1 MNYRDKIQKFSI
13 RKYTVGTFS
22 TVIAT
27 LVFLGFNT
35 SQAHAAETNQPA
47 SVVKQK
53 QQSNNEQNE
62 NRESQAQNSQ
72 NSQNGQSL
80 SATHENEQPNI
91 SQANLVDQKVAQSST
106 TNDEQPASQNVNTKK
121 DSATAATTQPDK
133 EESKHKQNESQSA
146 NKNGNDSR
154 AAHVENHEANVVT
167 ASDSSDNGNVQ
178 HDRNELQAFFDA
190 NYHDYRF
197 IDRENADS
205 GTFNYVKGIFD
216 KINTLLGSNDP
227 INNKDLQLAYKE
239 LEQAV
244 ALIRTMPQRQQTS
257 RRSNRIQTR
266 SVESRAAEPRSVS
279 SYQNADSSYYV
290 ENANDGSGY
299 PVGTYINA
307 SNKGAPYYLPTA
319 PWNTLKASAAKEIVL
334 MTAKQ
339 TGDGY
344 QWVIKFNKGHAPHEN
359 MIFWFALPSDQVPVG
374 RTDFVTV
381 NADGTNVQWSNGAG
395 QGANKPLPQMW
406 PYGVNDSRSRDFK
419 VRSRSGQVIYDWS
432 NVHVNTLRDLARAGD
447 YFSEAGAPAATKA
460 IGEQTFKYINGE
472 RPTESPGASTVYT
485 FIGAGDA
492 SYTIS
497 FKTQGPTTNKLYYAA
512 GGRALEYNQLFM
524 YSQLYVE
531 STQDHQQRLD
541 GLRQTVNRTYRIG
554 TTKNV
559 EVGQNNYKMKKVL
572 ESTNLNID
580 DFIDDPLSYVRTP
593 SNKVLGFYPTNANT
607 NAFRPGGAQQL
618 NEYQLSQLFTDQKL
632 QEAARTRNP
641 IRLMIGF
648 DYPDGHGNAETLVPV
663 NLTVLPEIQHNI
675 KFFKNDDTQNIAEK
689 PFSKQAGH
697 PVFYVYAG
705 NQGNASVNLGGS
717 VTSIQP
723 LRINLTSNENFTD
736 KDWQITGIPRT
747 LHIENSTNRTNN
759 ARERNIELVGNLLP
773 GDYFGTIR
781 FGRKE
786 QLFEIR
792 VKPHTPTITTTA
804 EQLRGTALQKVPVNI
819 SGIPLDPSALVYLV
833 APTNQTTNGGSEADQ
848 IPSGYTILATGT
860 PDGVHNTI
868 TIRPQ
873 DYVVFIPPVGKQ
885 IRAVVY
891 YNKVVA
897 SNMSNAVTIL
907 PDDIPPTINN
917 PVGINAKYYRGD
929 EVNFTM
935 GVSDRHTGI
944 KNTTITT
951 LPNGWTSNLTKADK
965 NNGSLSITG
974 RVSMNQTFNSD
985 ITFKVSATDNANNT
999 TNDSQSKHVSIHVG
1013 KISEDAHPIV
1023 LGNTEKVV
1031 VVNPTAVSND
1041 EKQSIITAFMNK
1053 NQNIRGYLASTNP
1066 VTVDNNG
1073 NVTLHYRDGS
1083 STTLDA
1089 TNVMTYEPIVKPEYQ
1104 TTNAPKTA
1112 TVTIAKGQSFN
1123 IGDIK
1128 QYFTLS
1134 NGQGIPS
1141 GTFTNITSDRTIPT
1155 AQEVSQMN
1163 AGTQLYHIVASNAYH
1178 KDTEDFYISLKI
1190 VDVKQPEGDQRVY
1203 RTSTYDLTTD
1213 EISKVKQAF
1222 INANRDVITLA
1233 EGDISV
1239 TNTPNGAN
1247 VSTITVNINKGRLTK
1262 SFASNLANMNFLR
1275 WVNFPQ
1281 DYTVTWTN
1289 AKIANRPTDGGLSWS
1304 DDHKSLIYRYDAT
1317 LGTQITTN
1325 DILTMLKATTTVPG
1339 LRNNITGNEKAQAE
1353 AGGRPNYRTTGYS
1366 QANASSD
1373 GQRQYTLNGQVI
1385 QILDIINPSNGYGG
1399 QPVTNSNTRANHS
1412 NATVVNVNEPAANG
1426 AGAFTIDHV
1435 VKSNSTHNASDAVY
1449 KAQLYLTPYGPKQY
1463 VEHLNQNTGNTTDA
1477 INIYF
1482 VPSDLVNPTI
1492 SVGNYTNHQVFSGET
1507 FTNTITANDN
1517 FGVQSVTVPTTSQ
1530 ITGTVDNNHQHVS
1543 ATAPNVTSA
1552 TTKTINLLATDT
1564 SGNTA
1569 TTSFNVT
1576 VKPLRDK
1583 YRVGTSSTAANPVR
1597 IANISNNATVSQA
1610 DQTAI
1615 INSLTFTSNAPNRNY
1630 ATASANE
1637 ITSKT
1642 VSNVSR
1648 TGNNANVTV
1657 TVTYQDGTTSTVTV
1671 PVKHVIPEI
1680 VAHSHYT
1687 VQGQDFPAGNGSS
1700 ASDYFKLS
1708 NGSAIPD
1715 ATITWVSGQAPN
1727 KDNTRI
1733 GQDINVTAHIL
1744 IDGETTPITKTA
1756 TYKVVSSVPKHVF
1769 ETNRGAVFPGV
1780 SDVYDAKQYVKPVND
1795 SWTQNAQRMNFQFTN
1810 SYGPSKDVVGIS
1822 TRDIRVTYDNHQ
1834 TQIIKILAKV
1844 KPDPPR
1850 IDGNSVTYKAGLTN
1864 QQIKINNVLSS
1875 SSIKLFKADNTPL
1888 TITNTT
1894 YGSGNTAVVTVSDA
1908 LPNGVIKARSSITMN
1923 NVTYTTQ
1930 DEHGRAIDV
1939 TRNESVDSNDSA
1951 TVTVTPQL
1959 QATTEGAVF
1968 IKGGD
1973 GFDFGH
1979 VERFI
1984 QNPPHGATVAWHDNP
1999 DTWKN
2004 TVGNTHKTAV
2014 VTLPS
2019 GQGTR
2024 NVEVPVKVYPVAN
2037 AKAPSRDV
2045 KGQNLTNGTDAMN
2058 YITFDPNTNTNG
2070 ITAAWANRQQ
2080 PNNQQAGVQH
2090 LNVDVTYPGI
2100 SAAKR
2105 VPVTVNVYQFEFP
2118 QTTYTTTVGGT
2129 LASGTQA
2136 SGYAHMQNANGL
2148 PTDGFTY
2155 KWNNAATGTND
2166 ANWAAMNKPNAAKVV
2181 NAKYDVIYNGR
2192 TFATSLP
2199 AKFVVKDVQPAKPTV
2214 TETAA
2219 GAITIAPGANQ
2230 TVNTHAGNVTTYADK
2245 LVIKRNGNVVTTFT
2259 RHNNTSPWVK
2269 EASAATVAGIAG
2281 TNNGITVAAG
2291 TFNPADTIQVVAT
2304 QGSGETV
2311 SDEQR
2316 SDDFTVVAPQ
2326 PNQATTK
2333 IWQNGHIDITPNNP
2347 SGHLINPT
2355 QAMDIAYTEKVGN
2368 GAEHSKTINVVR
2380 GQNNQWT
2387 IANKPDYVT
2396 LDAQTGK
2403 VTFNAN
2409 TIKPNS
2415 AITITPKAGT
2425 GHSASSNP
2433 STLTAPATH
2442 TVNTT
2447 EIVKDYGSNV
2457 TAAEINNA
2465 VQVANKRTATI
2476 KNGTAMPTNLAG
2488 GSTTTIPVTVTYND
2502 GSTEEVQESIF
2513 TKADKREL
2521 ITAKNHLDDPV
2532 STDGK
2537 KPGTITQYNNAIHN
2551 AQQQINTAKTEAQ
2564 QVINNERATP
2574 QQVSDAL
2581 TKVRAAQTK
2590 IDQAKALLQNKE
2602 DNSQLVTSKN
2612 NLQSSVN
2619 QVPSTAGMT
2628 QQSIDNYNAK
2638 KREAESEITAAQRV
2652 IDNGDATAQQIS
2664 DEKHRVDN
2672 ALTALNQAKQNLTAD
2687 THALEQ
2693 AVQQLNRT
2701 GTTTGKKPASIT
2713 AYNNSI
2719 RALQSDLTS
2728 AKNSANAIIQKP
2740 IRTVQEVQ
2748 SALTNVN
2755 RVNERLTQAINQL
2768 VPLADNSALRTAKTK
2783 LDEEINKSVTT
2794 DGMTQSS
2801 IQAYENA
2808 KRAGQT
2814 ESTNAQ
2820 NVINNGDATDQQIA
2834 AEKAKV
2840 EEKYNSLK
2848 QAIAGLTPDLA
2859 PLQAAKTQLQND
2871 IDQPTSTTGMTSAS
2885 VATFNEKLSAAR
2897 TKIQE
2902 IDRVL
2907 ASHPDVATIR
2917 QNVTAANAAKS
2928 ALDQARNG
2936 LTVDKAPLEN
2946 AKNQLQ
2952 HSIDTQTSTTGM
2964 TQDSVNAYNAKLTA
2978 ARNKIQK
2985 INQVLAGSPTVDQ
2998 INTNTSAANQA
3009 KSDLDHARQALTPD
3023 KAPLQTAKTQLE
3035 QSINQPTDTT
3045 GMTIASLNAYNQK
3058 LQAARQKLT
3067 EINQVLNGNPTVQN
3081 INDKVAEA
3089 NQAKDQLNTARQGLT
3104 LDRQPA
3110 LTTLHGASNL
3120 NQAQQNNFTQQ
3131 INAAQNHA
3139 ALETIKSNITALN
3152 NAMTKLKESVAD
3164 NNTIKSGQNYTDATP
3179 ANKQAY
3185 DNAVNAAK
3193 GVIGETNNPTMDVNT
3208 VNQKAASVKSTK
3220 DALDG
3225 QQNLQRAKTEATNA
3239 ITHAS
3244 DLNQAQKNALTQQVN
3259 SAQNVQAVND
3269 IKQTTQSLNTAMTG
3283 LKRGVANHNQV
3294 VQSDNYVNA
3303 DTNKKNDYNNAYN
3316 HANDIINGNAQHPV
3330 ITPSDVNNALSN
3342 VTSKEHALN
3351 GEAKLNTAKQEA
3363 NTALG
3368 QLNNLNNAQRQNL
3381 QSQINGA
3388 HQIETVNT
3396 IKQNAT
3402 NLNSA
3407 MGNLRQVVADK
3418 DQVKRTEDYA
3428 DADTAKQNAYNS
3440 AVSSAETIINQSTNP
3455 TMSVND
3461 VNSAT
3466 SAVTTNKNALNGDE
3480 KLAQSKTDAVRAI
3493 DALPHLNNAQK
3504 ADVKSKINAASN
3516 IAGVNTV
3523 KQQGTDLN
3531 TAMGN
3536 LQGAINDE
3544 QTTLN
3549 SQNYQD
3555 ATPSKKT
3562 AYTNAV
3568 QAAKDILNKSNGQNK
3583 TKDQVAEAMN
3593 QVNSAKNNLDG
3604 TRLLDQAKQTAKQQ
3618 LNNMTHLTTAQKTNL
3633 TNQINSGT
3641 TVAGVHTVQSNANT
3655 LDQAMNTLR
3664 QSIANKD
3671 ATKASEDYVDANNDK
3686 QTAYNNAVAA
3696 AETIIN
3702 ANSNPEMNPSTITQK
3717 ADQVNSSKT
3726 ALNGDENLAAAKQNA
3741 KTYLNTLTS
3750 ITDAQ
3755 KNNLISQITSATR
3768 VSGVDTVKQNAQHL
3782 DQAMASLQSGINNES
3797 QVKSSEK
3804 YRDAD
3809 TNKQQEYD
3817 NAITAAKAIL
3827 NKQHGPN
3834 TAQNAVEAALQR
3846 VNTAKDAL
3854 NGDAKLIAAQNAAKQ
3869 HLGTL
3874 THITTAQRN
3883 DLTNQISQATNLA
3896 GVESVKQSANSLD
3909 GAMGNLQTAIN
3920 DKSGTLASQNF
3931 LDADEQKRNAYNQAV
3946 SAAETIL
3953 NKQTGPNTAKTAVEQ
3968 ALNNV
3973 NNAKHALNGTQNL
3986 NNAKQAAITAINGA
4000 SDLNQH
4006 QKDALK
4012 AQANGAQR
4020 VSNAQDVQR
4029 NATELNTAMGTLKHA
4044 IADKTNTLASS
4055 KYVNAD
4061 STKQNAYTTKVT
4073 NAEHI
4078 ISGTPTVV
4086 TTPSEVTAAANQ
4098 VNSAKQELNG
4108 DERLRVAKQNA
4119 NTAIDALTQLNT
4131 PQKAKLKEQVGQANR
4146 LEDVQTVQTNGQSLN
4161 NAMKGL
4167 RDSIANETTV
4177 KASQN
4182 YTDASPNNQSTY
4194 NSAVSNAKGI
4204 INQTNNPTMDTSA
4217 ITQATT
4223 QVNNAKTAL
4232 NGDARL
4238 NEAKNTAK
4246 QQLATM
4252 SHLTDTQKANLTS
4265 QIESGT
4271 TVAGVQGIQANA
4283 GTLDQ
4288 AMNQLRQSIASKD
4301 ATKASEDYQDAN
4313 ADLQNAYN
4321 RAVSDAEG
4329 IISATN
4335 NPEMNPDTINQK
4347 ASQVNSAKSA
4357 LNGDEK
4363 LATAKQSAK
4372 SDIGRLS
4379 DLNNAQRT
4387 AANAEVDHAP
4397 NLAAVT
4403 AAKNKA
4409 TSLNTAMGNLKH
4421 ALAEKDNTKRS
4432 VNYTDADQPKQ
4443 QAYDTAVTQ
4452 AEGITNANGSN
4463 ANETQ
4468 VQAALNQLNQAKN
4481 DLNGDNKVA
4490 QAKEAAK
4497 RALAS
4502 YNNLNNAQST
4512 AAISQIDNATTVA
4525 GVTAAQNTAN
4535 ELNTAMGQLQNGIN
4549 DQNTVKQQVNFTDAD
4564 QGKKDAYTNAVT
4576 NAQGI
4581 LDKAHGQ
4588 NMTKAQVE
4596 AALNQVTTAKNALN
4610 GDANVRQAKSDAKA
4624 NLGTLTHLNNAQKQ
4638 DLTSQIE
4645 GATTVNGVNGVKTK
4659 AQDLDGAMQ
4668 RLESAIANKDQ
4679 TKASENYI
4687 DADPTK
4693 KTAFDNAITQA
4704 ESYLNKDHGANK
4716 DKQAVEQAIQS
4727 VTTAKNAL
4735 NGDANLQRAKTEATQ
4750 AIDNL
4755 THLNTAQKTAL
4766 KQQVNAA
4773 QRVSG
4778 VTDLKNSATS
4788 LNNAMDQL
4796 KQAIADHDTI
4806 VAGGNYTNASPDKQ
4820 GAYTDAY
4827 NAAKNI
4833 VNGSPNVITNA
4844 ADVTAATQRVNN
4856 AETGLNG
4863 DTNLATAKQQ
4873 AKEAL
4878 RQMTHLSDAQK
4889 QSITGQI
4896 DNATLVTG
4904 VQSVKDNAT
4913 NLDNAMNQLRNSIAN
4928 KDEVK
4933 ASQPY
4938 VDADTDKQNAYNTA
4952 VTSAEN
4958 IINATSQPTLDPSA
4972 VTQAANQVNT
4982 NKTALNGAQNLA
4994 NKKQETTANIN
5005 QLSHLNNAQK
5015 QDLNTQVTNA
5025 PNISTVNQVKTK
5037 AEQLDQAMERL
5048 INGIQDKDQVKQS
5061 VNFTDAD
5068 PEKQTAYNN
5077 AVTAAENIINQANGT
5092 NANQSQV
5099 EAALSTVTTTK
5110 QALNGDRKVTDA
5122 KNNANQTLSTLDNL
5136 NNVQKGAV
5144 TGNINQ
5150 AHTVAEVTQAIQTA
5164 QELNT
5169 AMGNLKNSLNDKDTT
5184 LGSQNF
5190 ADADPE
5196 KKNAYNEAVRNAEN
5210 ILNKSTGTNVPKD
5223 QVEAAMNQVNTTKAA
5238 LNGTQNLEKA
5248 KQHANTVID
5257 GLSHLTNAQ
5266 KDALKQLVQQSTT
5279 VAEAQGNEQK
5289 ANNVDAAM
5297 DKLRQSIADN
5307 ATTKQNQNYTDASP
5321 NKKDAYNNAVT
5332 TAQGIIDQTTSPTLD
5347 PTVINQAAGQVS
5359 TTKNA
5364 LNGNENLEAAKQQAT
5379 QSLGS
5384 LDNLNNAQK
5393 QAVTNQI
5400 NGAHTV
5406 DEANQI
5412 KQNAQNLN
5420 TAMGNLKQAIAD
5432 KDATKATVNF
5442 TDADQAKQQAYN
5454 TAVTN
5459 AENIISKA
5467 NGGNATQ
5474 SEVEQAIQQ
5483 VNATKQ
5489 ALNGN
5494 ANVQHAK
5501 DEATALINSSNDL
5514 NQAQKDALKQQ
5525 VQNATTVAGVNN
5537 VKQTAQELNNAMTQL
5552 KQGIADKEQTKADG
5566 NFVNADPDKQNAYNQ
5581 AVAKAEALIS
5591 GTPDVVVTPS
5601 EITAALNK
5609 VTQAKNDLNGNTNLA
5624 TAKQNVQHA
5633 IDQLPNLNQ
5642 AQRDEYSKQITQA
5655 TLVPNVNAIEQ
5666 AATTLNDAMTQL
5678 KQGIANKAQ
5687 IKGSENYHDA
5697 DTDKQ
5702 TAYDNAVTKA
5712 EELLKQTTNPTMDPN
5727 TIQQALTKVN
5737 DTNQALNGN
5746 QKLAD
5751 AKQAAKTNLGTLD
5764 HLNDAQKQAL
5774 TTQVEQAPDIA
5785 TVNNV
5790 KQNAQN
5796 LNNAMT
5802 NLNNALHD
5810 KTETLNSINFTDA
5823 DQAKKDAYTNA
5834 VAHAEGILS
5843 KANGSNA
5850 SQTEVEQAMQR
5861 VNEAKQA
5868 LNGNDNVQRA
5878 KDAAKQVITNENDL
5892 NQAQKDALKQQVDA
5906 AQTVANV
5913 NTIKQTA
5920 QDLNQAMTQLK
5931 QGIADKD
5938 QTKANGNFVNADTD
5952 KQNAYNNAVAHAEQ
5966 IISGTPNANVDPQ
5979 QVAQALQQVTQAKG
5993 DLNGN
5998 HNLQVA
6004 KDNANTAID
6013 QLPNLNQPQKTALKD
6028 QVSHAE
6034 LVTGVNAIKQNA
6046 DALNNAMGTLKQQ
6059 IQANSQV
6066 PQSVDFTQAD
6076 QDKQQAYNN
6085 AANQAQQIANG
6096 TPTPVLTPDTVT
6108 QAVTTMNQA
6117 KDALNGDE
6125 KLAQAKQDAIANLDT
6140 LRDLNQPQRDALR
6153 NQINQAQALATVEQ
6167 TKQNAQNVNT
6177 AMSNLKQGIANKD
6190 TVKASENYHDA
6201 DADKQTAYTNAVSQA
6216 EGIINQMQNPT
6227 LNPDEI
6233 TRALTQVTDA
6243 KNSLNGEAKLATEK
6257 QNAKDAVNAMTHL
6270 NDAQKQALKGQ
6281 IDQSP
6286 EIATVT
6292 QVKQT
6297 ATSLDQAMNQLSQ
6310 AINDKTQTLTDGNY
6324 LNADPDKQNA
6334 YKQAVAKAEALLNK
6348 QSGTNEVQAQVES
6361 ITNEVNAAKQALNG
6375 NDNLANAKQ
6384 QAKQQLANLT
6394 HLNDAQKQS
6403 FESQI
6408 TQAPLVTDVTT
6419 INQKA
6424 QALDYAMEL
6433 LRNSIADNQATL
6445 ASEDYHDATAQR
6457 QNDYN
6462 QAVTAAK
6469 NIINQTTSPTMN
6481 PDEVNRATTQVNNT
6495 KVALDGDENLAATK
6509 QQANNRLNQLDH
6521 LNNAQKQQLQSQI
6534 TQSSDI
6540 ATVNGHKQTAE
6551 SLNTAMGNLI
6561 NAIADHQAVEQ
6572 RGNFINADTDK
6583 QTAHTTAV
6591 NEAEAMINKQ
6601 TGQNANQTEVEQAIT
6616 KVQTT
6621 LQALNGDHNLQ
6632 VAKTNATQAID
6643 ALPNLNQPQKTALKD
6658 QVTAAT
6664 LVTAVHQI
6672 EQTANTL
6679 NQAMHGLRES
6689 IQDNAATKA
6698 NSKYINE
6705 DQPEQQNY
6713 DQAVQAA
6720 NNIINEQT
6728 ATLDNNAINQAA
6740 TTVNTTKAALHG
6752 DVKLQ
6757 NDKDHAKQTVSQLAH
6772 LNNAQKHME
6781 DTLID
6786 SETTRTAVKQD
6797 LTEAQALDQLMN
6809 TLQQSIADKDA
6820 TRASSAYV
6828 NAEPNK
6834 KQAYDEAVQNAESI
6848 IAGLNNPTI
6857 NKGNVSSATQAVTS
6871 SKNALDGVERLAQD
6885 KQTAGNSLN
6894 HLDQLT
6900 PAQQQALENQINNAT
6915 TRDKVAEIIAQ
6926 AQALNEAMKALK
6938 ESIKDQPQTEASS
6951 KFINEDQAQ
6960 KDAYTQA
6967 VQHAKDLINKTTDP
6981 TLVKSVIDQA
6991 TQAVNDAKNNLHG
7004 DQKLAQDKQRAT
7016 ETLNNLSNL
7025 NTPQRQALENQINN
7039 AATRGEVAQKLTEAQ
7054 ALNQAMEALR
7064 NSIQDQ
7070 QQTEAGSKFI
7080 NEDKP
7085 QKDAY
7090 QAAVQHAKDLINQTS
7105 NPTLDKAQVE
7115 QLTQGVNQAKD
7126 NLHGDQ
7132 KLADDKQHAVTD
7144 LNQLNSLNNPQRQAL
7159 ESQINNAATRD
7170 EVAQKLAEAQ
7180 ALDQAMQ
7187 ALRNS
7192 IQDQQQT
7199 ESGSK
7204 FINEDKPQ
7212 KDAYQ
7217 AAVQHAK
7224 DLINQTGN
7232 PTLDKSQV
7240 EQLTQAVTTAKDNLH
7255 GDQKLARDQQQAV
7268 TTVNALPNLNHAQQQ
7283 ALTDAINAAPTRTE
7297 VAQHVQTATELDHAM
7312 ETLKNKVDQVN
7323 TDKAQPNYTE
7333 ASTDKKEAVDQ
7344 ALQAAESITDPTNGS
7359 NANKDAVEQA
7369 LTKLQ
7374 EKVNELN
7381 GNERVAEAK
7390 AQAKQTIDQL
7400 AHLNADQIATAKQN
7414 IDQATKLQP
7423 IAELVDQA
7431 TQLNQSMDQLQQ
7443 AVNEHANVEQTVDYT
7458 QADSDKQNAYKQA
7471 IAEAENVLKQ
7481 NSNKQQVDQALQNI
7495 LNAKQALNGDE
7506 RVALAKTNG
7515 KHDIDQLNALNN
7527 AQQDGFKGRI
7537 DQSHDLNQIQQI
7549 VDEAKALNRAMDQL
7563 SQEITG
7569 NEGRT
7574 KGSTNYVNADTQVKQ
7589 VYDEAVDKAKQALDK
7604 STGQNLTAEQ
7614 VIKLNDAVT
7623 AAKKALNGE
7632 ERLNNRKSEA
7642 LQRLDQ
7648 LTHLN
7653 NAQRQLAIQQINNAE
7668 TLNKASRAIN
7678 RATKLD
7684 NAMGAVQQY
7693 IDEQHLGVIS
7703 STNYINADNNL
7714 KANYDNAIA
7723 NAAHELDKVQGNAI
7737 AKAEAEQ
7744 LKQNIIDA
7752 QNALN
7757 GDQNLANTKD
7767 KANAFVNSLNG
7778 LNLQQQDLAHKAIN
7792 NADTVSDVTDIVNN
7806 QIDLNDAM
7814 ETLKHLVDNEIPNA
7828 EQTVNYQN
7836 ADDNAKTNFDDAKR
7850 LANTLLNSDNTN
7862 VNDINGAIQAVNDAI
7877 QNLNGDQRL
7886 QDAKD
7891 KAIQSINQALTNKL
7905 KEIEASNA
7913 TEQDKL
7919 IAKNKAEELANSII
7933 NNINKATSNQDVSQ
7947 VQTAGKQAIE
7957 QVHANEIPKA
7967 KIDAN
7972 KDADKQVQA
7981 LIDEID

>member
-27 LVFLGFNT
+27 LVFLGLNT
-35 SQAHAAETNQPA
+35 SHAQAAETNQLA
-47 SVVKQK
+47 SVLKQK
-53 QQSNNEQNE
+53 QQNGDAQTE
-62 NRESQAQNSQ
+62 NRESQTQNSQ

-80 SATHENEQPNI
+80 SAPIENEQPNNN
-91 SQANLVDQKVAQSST
+91 QTNQVDASGAQPYT
-106 TNDEQPASQNVNTKK
+106 TKHDQPVSQNEQAKK
-121 DSATAATTQPDK
+121 DTADATQTQSAKA
-133 EESKHKQNESQSA
+133 ESKHEQNESRSA
-146 NKNGNDSR
+146 NKKGNDNN
-154 AAHVENHEANVVT
+154 ATHVENHEANVVT
-167 ASDSSDNGNVQ
+167 ASDSSDSGSVQ

-227 INNKDLQLAYKE
+227 INNKDLQVAYKE

-257 RRSNRIQTR
+257 RRSSRIQTR
-266 SVESRAAEPRSVS
+266 SIESRSAEPRSVS

-307 SNKGAPYYLPTA
+307 SNKGAPYNLPTT
-319 PWNTLKASAAKEIVL
+319 PWNTLKASAAKEIAL
-334 MTAKQ
+334 ITAKQ

-359 MIFWFALPSDQVPVG
+359 MIYWFALPADQVPVG

-395 QGANKPLPQMW
+395 AGANKPLPQMW
-406 PYGVNDSRSRDFK
+406 PNGVNDSRSWDFK
-419 VRSRSGQVIYDWS
+419 IRNRSGQVIYDWPT
-432 NVHVNTLRDLARAGD
+432 VHINSLKDLARAGD
-447 YFSEAGAPAATKA
+447 YFSEAGAPASTKA
-460 IGEQTFKYINGE
+460 FGRQIFEYINGE
-472 RPTESPGASTVYT
+472 RPTESPGVPRVYT
-485 FIGAGDA
+485 FIGKGDA

-497 FKTQGPTTNKLYYAA
+497 FKTQGPTIDKLYYAA

-531 STQDHQQRLD
+531 STQDQQQRLN
-541 GLRQTVNRTYRIG
+541 GLRQTVNRTYRLG
-554 TTKNV
+554 TTKRVEISHGNV
-559 EVGQNNYKMKKVL
+559 QTKKVL
-572 ESTNLNID
+572 ESSNLNID
-580 DFIDDPLSYVRTP
+580 DFIDDPLSYVKTP
-593 SNKVLGFYPTNANT
+593 SNKVLGFYPTNANP
-607 NAFRPGGAQQL
+607 NVRRPGGVQEL
-618 NEYQLSQLFTDQKL
+618 NEYQISQLFTDDKL
-632 QEAARTRNP
+632 QQAARNRTP
-641 IRLMIGF
+641 IQLMIGF

-675 KFFKNDDTQNIAEK
+675 KFFKNDDGQNIADK
-689 PFSKQAGH
+689 PASKQAGH

-804 EQLRGTALQKVPVNI
+804 EQLRGTALQKVPVTV
-819 SGIPLDPSALVYLV
+819 SGVPLDPSALVYLV
-833 APTNQTTNGGSEADQ
+833 IPTSQTRDGGSEADQ
-848 IPSGYTILATGT
+848 IPSGYTKIATGT
-860 PDGVHNTI
+860 PDGVHSTI
-868 TIRPQ
+868 TIRPE
-873 DYVVFIPPVGKQ
+873 DYVVFIPPVGHQ
-885 IRAVVY
+885 IRALIY
-891 YNKVVA
+891 YNNVVA

-917 PVGINAKYYRGD
+917 PVGLNAKYYRGD
-929 EVNFTM
+929 EVSFTM
-935 GVSDRHTGI
+935 GVSDRHSGI
-944 KNTTITT
+944 KSTTITT
-951 LPNGWTSNLTKADK
+951 LPSGWTSNLTKADK

-974 RVSMNQTFNSD
+974 RVSMNQAFNSD
-985 ITFKVSATDNANNT
+985 ITFKVSATDNVNNT
-999 TNDSQSKHVSIHVG
+999 TNDSQSKHVTVHVG
-1013 KISEDAHPIV
+1013 KISDDAHPIV
-1023 LGNTEKVV
+1023 LGNSEKVV
-1031 VVNPTAVSND
+1031 VVNPTALTGD
-1041 EKQSIITAFMNK
+1041 EKQRIITAFMNK
-1053 NQNIRGYLASTNP
+1053 NQNIRGYLASSNP
-1066 VTVDNNG
+1066 VAVDDHG

-1083 STTLDA
+1083 STALDA
-1089 TNVMTYEPIVKPEYQ
+1089 TNVMTYEPVVKTEYQ
-1104 TTNAPKTA
+1104 TANAPKTA
-1112 TVTIAKGQSFN
+1112 TVTIAKGQSFS

-1134 NGQGIPS
+1134 NGQPIPS

-1190 VDVKQPEGDQRVY
+1190 IDVKQPEGDQRVY

-1222 INANRDVITLA
+1222 INANRDIITLA

-1262 SFASNLANMNFLR
+1262 SFTSNLTNMNFLR
-1275 WVNFPQ
+1275 WISFPQ

-1325 DILTMLKATTTVPG
+1325 DILTMLKATTTVAG
-1339 LRNNITGNEKAQAE
+1339 LRNNIAGNEKAQAE
-1353 AGGRPNYRTTGYS
+1353 AGGRPNYKSSGYS
-1366 QANASSD
+1366 QSNPTTD
-1373 GQRQYTLNGQVI
+1373 GQRQFTLNGQVI
-1385 QILDIINPSNGYGG
+1385 QVLDIINPSNGFGG
-1399 QPVTNSNTRANHS
+1399 QPVTNSNVRANHS
-1412 NATVVNVNEPAANG
+1412 NSTVVSVNEPAANG

-1435 VKSNSTHNASDAVY
+1435 VKSNSTHNAADAVY
-1449 KAQLYLTPYGPKQY
+1449 KAQLYLSPYGPKQY
-1463 VEHLNQNTGNTTDA
+1463 VEHLNQNTGNTNEA

-1492 SVGNYTNHQVFSGET
+1492 SVGNYANHQVFSGET

-1517 FGVQSVTVPTTSQ
+1517 FGVQSVTVPATSQ
-1530 ITGTVDNNHQHVS
+1530 LTGTVDNNHQHVS

-1552 TTKTINLLATDT
+1552 TNKTINLVANDT

-1576 VKPLRDK
+1576 IKPLRDK

-1615 INSLTFTSNAPNRNY
+1615 INSLTFTETVPNRSY
-1630 ATASANE
+1630 ARASTNE

-1648 TGNNANVTV
+1648 NGNNANVTV

-1687 VQGQDFPAGNGSS
+1687 VQGQDFPTGNGAS

-1727 KDNTRI
+1727 KNNTTI

-1756 TYKVVSSVPKHVF
+1756 TYKVVRTVPKQVF
-1769 ETNRGAVFPGV
+1769 ETTRGVLYPGV
-1780 SDVYDAKQYVKPVND
+1780 SDMYDAKQYVKPVNN
-1795 SWTQNAQRMNFQFTN
+1795 SWSTNAQHMNFQFVGT
-1810 SYGPSKDVVGIS
+1810 YGPNKDVVGIS
-1822 TRDIRVTYDNHQ
+1822 TRLIRVTYDNRQ
-1834 TQIIKILAKV
+1834 TEDLNIISKV

-1864 QQIKINNVLSS
+1864 QEIKVNNVLNNSS
-1875 SSIKLFKADNTPL
+1875 VKLFKADNTPL
-1888 TITNTT
+1888 NVTNITH
-1894 YGSGNTAVVTVSDA
+1894 GSGFSSVVTVSDA
-1908 LPNGVIKARSSITMN
+1908 LPNGEIKARSSISMN
-1923 NVTYTTQ
+1923 NVTYITQ
-1930 DEHGRAIDV
+1930 DEHGQVVTV

-1951 TVTVTPQL
+1951 SVLVTPQL

-1973 GFDFGH
+1973 DFDFGH

-1984 QNPPHGATVAWHDNP
+1984 QNPPHGATVAWHDSP
-1999 DTWKN
+1999 DTWKH
-2004 TVGNTHKTAV
+2004 TVGNTHKTVV
-2014 VTLPS
+2014 VTLPN

-2045 KGQNLTNGTDAMN
+2045 KGQNLTNGTDAIN

-2080 PNNQQAGVQH
+2080 PNNQQAGVQN

-2100 SAAKR
+2100 SAAKQ

-2118 QTTYTTTVGGT
+2118 QNSYTTTVGGT

-2136 SGYAHMQNANGL
+2136 SGYAQMQNATGL

-2166 ANWAAMNKPNAAKVV
+2166 ANWAAMNKPNVAKVV
-2181 NAKYDVIYNGR
+2181 NAKYDIIYNGH

-2259 RHNNTSPWVK
+2259 RRNNTSPWVK
-2269 EASAATVAGIAG
+2269 EASAANVTGIVG

-2304 QGSGETV
+2304 QGSGETI

-2355 QAMDIAYTEKVGN
+2355 QVMDIAYTEKVGN
-2368 GAEHSKTINVVR
+2368 GAEHSKTLNVVR

-2396 LDAQTGK
+2396 LDAHTGK

-2415 AITITPKAGT
+2415 SINITPKAGT
-2425 GHSASSNP
+2425 GLSASSNP
-2433 STLTAPATH
+2433 STLTAPAAH

-2465 VQVANKRTATI
+2465 VHVAEKRNATI

-2564 QVINNERATP
+2564 QVINNDRATP
-2574 QQVSDAL
+2574 QQVNAAL
-2581 TKVRAAQTK
+2581 SKVQAAQTK
-2590 IDQAKALLQNKE
+2590 INEAKALLQNKE

-2619 QVPSTAGMT
+2619 QVPSTTGMT

-2687 THALEQ
+2687 THELEQ

-2701 GTTTGKKPASIT
+2701 GTTTGKKPASIA

-2719 RALQSDLTS
+2719 HALQSDLTS

-2801 IQAYENA
+2801 IQAYESA

-2859 PLQAAKTQLQND
+2859 PLQTAKTQLQND

-2885 VATFNEKLSAAR
+2885 VASFNDKLSAAR

-2917 QNVTAANAAKS
+2917 QNVTAANATKS

-2978 ARNKIQK
+2978 ARNKIQQ

-2998 INTNTSAANQA
+2998 INTNTSVANQA

-3045 GMTIASLNAYNQK
+3045 GMTTASLNAYNQK
-3058 LQAARQKLT
+3058 LQAARQKLA

-3208 VNQKAASVKSTK
+3208 VNQKAESVKSTK
-3220 DALDG
+3220 GALDG

-3407 MGNLRQVVADK
+3407 MGNLRQAVADK
-3418 DQVKRTEDYA
+3418 EQVKRTEDYA
-3428 DADTAKQNAYNS
+3428 DADSAKQNAYNS
-3440 AVSSAETIINQSTNP
+3440 AVSSAETIINQTANP

-3480 KLAQSKTDAVRAI
+3480 KLAQSKTDAARAI

-3583 TKDQVAEAMN
+3583 TKDQVTEAMN

-3604 TRLLDQAKQTAKQQ
+3604 TRLLDQAKQAAKQQ
-3618 LNNMTHLTTAQKTNL
+3618 LNNMTHLTPAQKTNL
-3633 TNQINSGT
+3633 TNQINGGT

-3671 ATKASEDYVDANNDK
+3671 ATKASEDYVDANHDK

-3717 ADQVNSSKT
+3717 AEQVNSSKT
-3726 ALNGDENLAAAKQNA
+3726 ALNGDENLATAKQNA

-3782 DQAMASLQSGINNES
+3782 DQAMANLQNGINNES

-3846 VNTAKDAL
+3846 VNNAKDAL

-3973 NNAKHALNGTQNL
+3973 NSAKHALNGTQNL

-4006 QKDALK
+4006 QKDTLK

-4029 NATELNTAMGTLKHA
+4029 NTTELNTAMGQLKHA
-4044 IADKTNTLASS
+4044 IADKTTTLASS

-4061 STKQNAYTTKVT
+4061 SNKQNAYTTKVT

-4108 DERLRVAKQNA
+4108 DERLREAKQNA
-4119 NTAIDALTQLNT
+4119 NTAIDGLTQLNT

-4146 LEDVQTVQTNGQSLN
+4146 LEDVQTVQTNGQALN

-4223 QVNNAKTAL
+4223 QVNNAKNGLNGAENLRNAQNIAKQNLNTLSHLTNNQKSAISTQIDRAGHVSEVTAAKNAATELNTQMGNLEQAIHDQNTVKQGVNFTDADKAKRDAYTNAVSRAETILNKTQGANTSKQDVEAAIQNVSSAKNALNGDQNVTNAKNAAKNALNNLTSINNAQKGDLTTKIDQATTVSGVEAVSNTGTQLNTAMANLQNGINDKTNTLASENYHDADSDKKTAYTQAVTNAENILNKNNGSNLDKAAVESALSQVTNAKGALNGNHNLEQAKSNANTTINGLQHLTTAQKDKLKQQVQQAQNVAGVDTVKSSANTLNGAMGTLRNSIQDNAATKNGQNYLDATESNKTNYNNAVDSANGVINATSNPNMDAHAINQIATQVTSTKNALDGTHNLTQAKQTATNAIDGATNLNKAQKDALKAQVTSAQRVANVTSIQQTANELNTAMGQLQHGIDDENTTKQTQKYRDAEQSKKTAYDQAVAAAKAILNKQTGSNSDKAAVDRALQQVTSTKDALNGDAKLSEAKAAAKQNLGTLNHITNAQRTALEGQINQATTVDGVNTVKTNANTLDGAMNSLQGSINDKDATLRNQNYLDADESKRNAYTQAVTAAEGILNKQTGGNTSKADVDNALNAVTRAKAALNGAENLRNTKTSATNTINGLPNLTQLQKDNLKHQVEQAQNVAGVNGVKDKGNTLNTAMGALRTSIQNDNTTKTSQNYLDASDSNKNNYNTAVNNANGVINATNTPNMDANAINGMANQVNTTKAALNGAQNLAQAKTNATNTINNAHDLNQKQKDALKTQVNNAQRVSDANNVQHTATELNGAMTALKAAIADKERTKACGNYVNADQEKRQAYDSKVTNAENIINGTPNATLTVNDVNSVTSQVNAAKTALNGDNNLRVAKAHANNTIDGLAQLNNAQKAKLKEQVQSATTLDGVQTVKNSSQTLNTAMKGLRDSIANEATIKAGQNYTDASPNNRNEYDSAVTAAKAIINQTSNPTMEPNTITQATSQVTTKEHALNGAQNLAQAKTTAKNNLNNLTSINNAQKDALTHSIDGATTVAGVNQETAKATELNNAMRSLQNGINDETQTKQTQKYLDAEPSKKSAYDQAVNAAKAILTKASGQNVDKAAVEQALQNVNSTKTALNGDAKLNEAKAAAKQTLGTLTHINNAQRTALDNEITQATNVEGVNTVKAKAQQLDGAMGQLETSIRDKDTTLQSQNYQDADDAKRTAYSQAVNAAATILNKTAGGNTPKADVERAMQAVTQANTALNGIQNLERAKQAANTAITNASDLNTKQKEALKAQVTSAGRVSAANGVEHTATELNNAMTALKRAIADKAETKASGNYVNADANKRQAYDEKVTAAENIISGTPTPTLTPSDVTNAATQVTNAKTQLNGNHNLEVAKQNANTAIDGLTSLNGPQKAKLKEQVGQATTLPNVQTVRDNAQTLNTAMKGLRDSIANEATIKAGQNYTDASQNKQTDYNNAVSAAKAIIGQTSSPTMDAQEINQAKDQVTAKQQALNGQENLRTAQTNAKQHLNGLSDLTDAQKEAAKRQIEGATHVNEVTQAQNNADALNTAMTNLKNGIQDQNTIKQGVNFTDADEVKRNAYTNAVTQAEQILNKAQGPNTAKDGVETALQNVQRAKNELNGNQNVANAKTNAKNALNNLTSINNAQKDALKSQIEGATTVAGVNQVSTSASELNTAMSNLQSGINDETATKAAQKYTDADREKQAAYNDAVSAAKTLLNKTAGANDNKAAVEQALQRVNTAKSAL

-4252 SHLTDTQKANLTS
+4252 SHLTDAQKSNLTS

-4271 TVAGVQGIQANA
+4271 TVSGVQGIQANA
-4283 GTLDQ
+4283 GTLNE

-4301 ATKASEDYQDAN
+4301 ATKSSEDYQDAN

-4363 LATAKQSAK
+4363 LAAAKQTAKTE
-4372 SDIGRLS
+4372 IGRLS
-4379 DLNNAQRT
+4379 DLNNAQQT
-4387 AANAEVDHAP
+4387 SANAEVDQAP

-4421 ALAEKDNTKRS
+4421 ALAEKDTTKRS
-4432 VNYTDADQPKQ
+4432 VNYTDADHPKQ

-4463 ANETQ
+4463 ADEAQ
-4468 VQAALNQLNQAKN
+4468 VQTALNQLNQAKN
-4481 DLNGDNKVA
+4481 NLNGDNKVA
-4490 QAKEAAK
+4490 KAKEAAK

-4502 YNNLNNAQST
+4502 YSNLNNAQST
-4512 AAISQIDNATTVA
+4512 AATSQIDNATTVA

-4596 AALNQVTTAKNALN
+4596 AALNQVTNVKNALN

-4645 GATTVNGVNGVKTK
+4645 DATTVNGVNGVKTK

-4668 RLESAIANKDQ
+4668 RLQSAIANKDQ
-4679 TKASENYI
+4679 TKANENYI

-4716 DKQAVEQAIQS
+4716 DKQAVEQTIQS
-4727 VTTAKNAL
+4727 VTSTENAL

-4755 THLNTAQKTAL
+4755 THLNTPQKTAL

-4788 LNNAMDQL
+4788 LNSAMDQL

-4856 AETGLNG
+4856 AEKGLNG

-4873 AKEAL
+4873 AKDAL

-4896 DNATLVTG
+4896 DSATQVTG

-4938 VDADTDKQNAYNTA
+4938 VDADRDKQNAYNTA

-4958 IINATSQPTLDPSA
+4958 II
-4972 VTQAANQVNT
+4972 
-4982 NKTALNGAQNLA
+4982 
-4994 NKKQETTANIN
+4994 
-5005 QLSHLNNAQK
+5005 
-5015 QDLNTQVTNA
+5015 
-5025 PNISTVNQVKTK
+5025 
-5037 AEQLDQAMERL
+5037 
-5048 INGIQDKDQVKQS
+5048 
-5061 VNFTDAD
+5061 
-5068 PEKQTAYNN
+5068 
-5077 AVTAAENIINQANGT
+5077 
-5092 NANQSQV
+5092 
-5099 EAALSTVTTTK
+5099 
-5110 QALNGDRKVTDA
+5110 
-5122 KNNANQTLSTLDNL
+5122 
-5136 NNVQKGAV
+5136 
-5144 TGNINQ
+5144 
-5150 AHTVAEVTQAIQTA
+5150 
-5164 QELNT
+5164 
-5169 AMGNLKNSLNDKDTT
+5169 
-5184 LGSQNF
+5184 
-5190 ADADPE
+5190 
-5196 KKNAYNEAVRNAEN
+5196 
-5210 ILNKSTGTNVPKD
+5210 
-5223 QVEAAMNQVNTTKAA
+5223 
-5238 LNGTQNLEKA
+5238 
-5248 KQHANTVID
+5248 
-5257 GLSHLTNAQ
+5257 
-5266 KDALKQLVQQSTT
+5266 
-5279 VAEAQGNEQK
+5279 
-5289 ANNVDAAM
+5289 
-5297 DKLRQSIADN
+5297 
-5307 ATTKQNQNYTDASP
+5307 
-5321 NKKDAYNNAVT
+5321 
-5332 TAQGIIDQTTSPTLD
+5332 
-5347 PTVINQAAGQVS
+5347 
-5359 TTKNA
+5359 
-5364 LNGNENLEAAKQQAT
+5364 
-5379 QSLGS
+5379 
-5384 LDNLNNAQK
+5384 
-5393 QAVTNQI
+5393 
-5400 NGAHTV
+5400 
-5406 DEANQI
+5406 
-5412 KQNAQNLN
+5412 
-5420 TAMGNLKQAIAD
+5420 
-5432 KDATKATVNF
+5432 
-5442 TDADQAKQQAYN
+5442 
-5454 TAVTN
+5454 
-5459 AENIISKA
+5459 SKA

-5474 SEVEQAIQQ
+5474 TEVEQAIQQ
-5483 VNATKQ
+5483 VNAAKQ

-5566 NFVNADPDKQNAYNQ
+5566 NFVNADPDKQNAYKQ

-5624 TAKQNVQHA
+5624 KAKQNVQHA

-5642 AQRDEYSKQITQA
+5642 AQRDEYNKQITQA
-5655 TLVPNVNAIEQ
+5655 TLVPNVNAIQQ

-5802 NLNNALHD
+5802 NLSNALQD

-5823 DQAKKDAYTNA
+5823 DKAKKDAYTNA
-5834 VAHAEGILS
+5834 VAHAEDILS

-5868 LNGNDNVQRA
+5868 LNGSDNVQRA
-5878 KDAAKQVITNENDL
+5878 KDAAKQVITNANDL

-6085 AANQAQQIANG
+6085 ATNQAQQIANG

-6125 KLAQAKQDAIANLDT
+6125 KLAHAKQDAIANLDT

-6177 AMSNLKQGIANKD
+6177 AMGNLKQGIANKD

-6216 EGIINQMQNPT
+6216 EGIINQTTNPT
-6227 LNPDEI
+6227 LNPDDI

-6243 KNSLNGEAKLATEK
+6243 KNGLNGEAKLATEK

-6270 NDAQKQALKGQ
+6270 NDAQK
-6281 IDQSP
+6281 
-6286 EIATVT
+6286 
-6292 QVKQT
+6292 
-6297 ATSLDQAMNQLSQ
+6297 
-6310 AINDKTQTLTDGNY
+6310 
-6324 LNADPDKQNA
+6324 
-6334 YKQAVAKAEALLNK
+6334 
-6348 QSGTNEVQAQVES
+6348 
-6361 ITNEVNAAKQALNG
+6361 
-6375 NDNLANAKQ
+6375 
-6384 QAKQQLANLT
+6384 
-6394 HLNDAQKQS
+6394 
-6403 FESQI
+6403 
-6408 TQAPLVTDVTT
+6408 
-6419 INQKA
+6419 
-6424 QALDYAMEL
+6424 
-6433 LRNSIADNQATL
+6433 
-6445 ASEDYHDATAQR
+6445 
-6457 QNDYN
+6457 
-6462 QAVTAAK
+6462 
-6469 NIINQTTSPTMN
+6469 
-6481 PDEVNRATTQVNNT
+6481 
-6495 KVALDGDENLAATK
+6495 
-6509 QQANNRLNQLDH
+6509 
-6521 LNNAQKQQLQSQI
+6521 
-6534 TQSSDI
+6534 
-6540 ATVNGHKQTAE
+6540 
-6551 SLNTAMGNLI
+6551 
-6561 NAIADHQAVEQ
+6561 
-6572 RGNFINADTDK
+6572 
-6583 QTAHTTAV
+6583 
-6591 NEAEAMINKQ
+6591 
-6601 TGQNANQTEVEQAIT
+6601 
-6616 KVQTT
+6616 
-6621 LQALNGDHNLQ
+6621 
-6632 VAKTNATQAID
+6632 
-6643 ALPNLNQPQKTALKD
+6643 
-6658 QVTAAT
+6658 
-6664 LVTAVHQI
+6664 
-6672 EQTANTL
+6672 
-6679 NQAMHGLRES
+6679 
-6689 IQDNAATKA
+6689 
-6698 NSKYINE
+6698 
-6705 DQPEQQNY
+6705 
-6713 DQAVQAA
+6713 
-6720 NNIINEQT
+6720 
-6728 ATLDNNAINQAA
+6728 
-6740 TTVNTTKAALHG
+6740 
-6752 DVKLQ
+6752 
-6757 NDKDHAKQTVSQLAH
+6757 
-6772 LNNAQKHME
+6772 
-6781 DTLID
+6781 
-6786 SETTRTAVKQD
+6786 
-6797 LTEAQALDQLMN
+6797 
-6809 TLQQSIADKDA
+6809 
-6820 TRASSAYV
+6820 
-6828 NAEPNK
+6828 
-6834 KQAYDEAVQNAESI
+6834 
-6848 IAGLNNPTI
+6848 
-6857 NKGNVSSATQAVTS
+6857 
-6871 SKNALDGVERLAQD
+6871 
-6885 KQTAGNSLN
+6885 
-6894 HLDQLT
+6894 
-6900 PAQQQALENQINNAT
+6900 
-6915 TRDKVAEIIAQ
+6915 
-6926 AQALNEAMKALK
+6926 
-6938 ESIKDQPQTEASS
+6938 
-6951 KFINEDQAQ
+6951 
-6960 KDAYTQA
+6960 
-6967 VQHAKDLINKTTDP
+6967 
-6981 TLVKSVIDQA
+6981 
-6991 TQAVNDAKNNLHG
+6991 
-7004 DQKLAQDKQRAT
+7004 
-7016 ETLNNLSNL
+7016 
-7025 NTPQRQALENQINN
+7025 
-7039 AATRGEVAQKLTEAQ
+7039 
-7054 ALNQAMEALR
+7054 
-7064 NSIQDQ
+7064 
-7070 QQTEAGSKFI
+7070 
-7080 NEDKP
+7080 
-7085 QKDAY
+7085 
-7090 QAAVQHAKDLINQTS
+7090 
-7105 NPTLDKAQVE
+7105 
-7115 QLTQGVNQAKD
+7115 
-7126 NLHGDQ
+7126 
-7132 KLADDKQHAVTD
+7132 
-7144 LNQLNSLNNPQRQAL
+7144 
-7159 ESQINNAATRD
+7159 
-7170 EVAQKLAEAQ
+7170 
-7180 ALDQAMQ
+7180 
-7187 ALRNS
+7187 
-7192 IQDQQQT
+7192 
-7199 ESGSK
+7199 
-7204 FINEDKPQ
+7204 
-7212 KDAYQ
+7212 
-7217 AAVQHAK
+7217 
-7224 DLINQTGN
+7224 
-7232 PTLDKSQV
+7232 
-7240 EQLTQAVTTAKDNLH
+7240 
-7255 GDQKLARDQQQAV
+7255 
-7268 TTVNALPNLNHAQQQ
+7268 
-7283 ALTDAINAAPTRTE
+7283 
-7297 VAQHVQTATELDHAM
+7297 
-7312 ETLKNKVDQVN
+7312 
-7323 TDKAQPNYTE
+7323 
-7333 ASTDKKEAVDQ
+7333 
-7344 ALQAAESITDPTNGS
+7344 
-7359 NANKDAVEQA
+7359 
-7369 LTKLQ
+7369 
-7374 EKVNELN
+7374 
-7381 GNERVAEAK
+7381 
-7390 AQAKQTIDQL
+7390 
-7400 AHLNADQIATAKQN
+7400 
-7414 IDQATKLQP
+7414 
-7423 IAELVDQA
+7423 
-7431 TQLNQSMDQLQQ
+7431 
-7443 AVNEHANVEQTVDYT
+7443 
-7458 QADSDKQNAYKQA
+7458 
-7471 IAEAENVLKQ
+7471 
-7481 NSNKQQVDQALQNI
+7481 
-7495 LNAKQALNGDE
+7495 
-7506 RVALAKTNG
+7506 
-7515 KHDIDQLNALNN
+7515 
-7527 AQQDGFKGRI
+7527 
-7537 DQSHDLNQIQQI
+7537 
-7549 VDEAKALNRAMDQL
+7549 
-7563 SQEITG
+7563 
-7569 NEGRT
+7569 
-7574 KGSTNYVNADTQVKQ
+7574 
-7589 VYDEAVDKAKQALDK
+7589 
-7604 STGQNLTAEQ
+7604 
-7614 VIKLNDAVT
+7614 
-7623 AAKKALNGE
+7623 
-7632 ERLNNRKSEA
+7632 
-7642 LQRLDQ
+7642 
-7648 LTHLN
+7648 
-7653 NAQRQLAIQQINNAE
+7653 
-7668 TLNKASRAIN
+7668 
-7678 RATKLD
+7678 
-7684 NAMGAVQQY
+7684 
-7693 IDEQHLGVIS
+7693 
-7703 STNYINADNNL
+7703 
-7714 KANYDNAIA
+7714 
-7723 NAAHELDKVQGNAI
+7723 
-7737 AKAEAEQ
+7737 
-7744 LKQNIIDA
+7744 
-7752 QNALN
+7752 
-7757 GDQNLANTKD
+7757 
-7767 KANAFVNSLNG
+7767 
-7778 LNLQQQDLAHKAIN
+7778 
-7792 NADTVSDVTDIVNN
+7792 
-7806 QIDLNDAM
+7806 
-7814 ETLKHLVDNEIPNA
+7814 
-7828 EQTVNYQN
+7828 
-7836 ADDNAKTNFDDAKR
+7836 
-7850 LANTLLNSDNTN
+7850 
-7862 VNDINGAIQAVNDAI
+7862 
-7877 QNLNGDQRL
+7877 
-7886 QDAKD
+7886 
-7891 KAIQSINQALTNKL
+7891 
-7905 KEIEASNA
+7905 
-7913 TEQDKL
+7913 
-7919 IAKNKAEELANSII
+7919 
-7933 NNINKATSNQDVSQ
+7933 
-7947 VQTAGKQAIE
+7947 
-7957 QVHANEIPKA
+7957 
-7967 KIDAN
+7967 
-7972 KDADKQVQA
+7972 
-7981 LIDEID
+7981 

>member
-53 QQSNNEQNE
+53 QQSNNEQTE
-62 NRESQAQNSQ
+62 NRESQVQNSQ

-133 EESKHKQNESQSA
+133 EQSKHKQNESQSA
-146 NKNGNDSR
+146 NKNGNDNR

-279 SYQNADSSYYV
+279 DYQNANSSYYV

-307 SNKGAPYYLPTA
+307 SSKGAPYNLPTT
-319 PWNTLKASAAKEIVL
+319 PWNTLKASDSKEIAL

-344 QWVIKFNKGHAPHEN
+344 QWVIKFNKGHAPHQN
-359 MIFWFALPSDQVPVG
+359 MIFWFALPADQVPVG

-381 NADGTNVQWSNGAG
+381 NSDGTNVQWSHGAG
-395 QGANKPLPQMW
+395 AGANKPLQQMW
-406 PYGVNDSRSRDFK
+406 EYGVNDPHRSHDFK
-419 VRSRSGQVIYDWS
+419 IRNRSGQVIYDWPT
-432 NVHVNTLRDLARAGD
+432 VHIYSLEDLSRASD
-447 YFSEAGAPAATKA
+447 YFSEAGATPATKA
-460 IGEQTFKYINGE
+460 FGRQNFEYINGQK
-472 RPTESPGASTVYT
+472 PAESPGVPKVYT
-485 FIGAGDA
+485 FIGQGDA

-497 FKTQGPTTNKLYYAA
+497 FKTQGPTVNKLYYAA

-531 STQDHQQRLD
+531 STQDHQQRLN
-541 GLRQTVNRTYRIG
+541 GLRQVVNRTYRIG
-554 TTKNV
+554 TTKRV
-559 EVGQNNYKMKKVL
+559 EVSQGNVQTKKVL

-580 DFIDDPLSYVRTP
+580 DFVDDPLSYVKTP
-593 SNKVLGFYPTNANT
+593 SNKVLGFYSNNANT

-648 DYPDGHGNAETLVPV
+648 DYPDAYGNSETLVPV

-747 LHIENSTNRTNN
+747 LHIENSTNRPNN

-935 GVSDRHTGI
+935 GVSDRHSGI

-974 RVSMNQTFNSD
+974 RVSMNQAFNSD
-985 ITFKVSATDNANNT
+985 ITFKVSATDNVNNT

-1053 NQNIRGYLASTNP
+1053 NQNIRGYLASTDP

-1089 TNVMTYEPIVKPEYQ
+1089 TNVMTYEPVVKPEYQ
-1104 TTNAPKTA
+1104 TVNAAKTA
-1112 TVTIAKGQSFN
+1112 TVTIAKGQSFS

-1134 NGQGIPS
+1134 NGQPIPS

-1163 AGTQLYHIVASNAYH
+1163 AGTQLYHITATNAYH
-1178 KDTEDFYISLKI
+1178 KDSEDFYISLKI
-1190 VDVKQPEGDQRVY
+1190 IDVKQPEGDQRVY

-1339 LRNNITGNEKAQAE
+1339 LRNNITGNEKSQAE
-1353 AGGRPNYRTTGYS
+1353 AGGRPNFRTTGYS
-1366 QANASSD
+1366 QSNATTD
-1373 GQRQYTLNGQVI
+1373 GQRQFTLNGQVI
-1385 QILDIINPSNGYGG
+1385 QVLDIINPSNGYGG

-1412 NATVVNVNEPAANG
+1412 NSTVVNVNEPAANG

-1517 FGVQSVTVPTTSQ
+1517 FGVQSVTVPNTSQ

-1552 TTKTINLLATDT
+1552 TNKTINLLATDT

-1610 DQTAI
+1610 DQTTI
-1615 INSLTFTSNAPNRNY
+1615 INSLTFTETVPNRSY
-1630 ATASANE
+1630 ARASANE

-1708 NGSAIPD
+1708 NGSDIAD

-1733 GQDINVTAHIL
+1733 GEDITVTAHIL

-1756 TYKVVSSVPKHVF
+1756 TYKVVRTVPKHVF
-1769 ETNRGAVFPGV
+1769 ETARGVLYPGV
-1780 SDVYDAKQYVKPVND
+1780 SDMYDAKQYVKPVNN
-1795 SWTQNAQRMNFQFTN
+1795 SWSTNAQHMNFQFVGT
-1810 SYGPSKDVVGIS
+1810 YGPNKDVVGIS
-1822 TRDIRVTYDNHQ
+1822 TRLIRVTYDNRQ
-1834 TQIIKILAKV
+1834 TEDLTILSKV

-1850 IDGNSVTYKAGLTN
+1850 IDANSVTYKAGLTN
-1864 QQIKINNVLSS
+1864 QEIKVNNVLNNSS
-1875 SSIKLFKADNTPL
+1875 VKLFKADNTPL
-1888 TITNTT
+1888 NVTNITH
-1894 YGSGNTAVVTVSDA
+1894 GSGFSSVVTVSDA
-1908 LPNGVIKARSSITMN
+1908 LPNGGIKAKSSISMN

-1930 DEHGRAIDV
+1930 DEHGQVVTV

-1984 QNPPHGATVAWHDNP
+1984 QNPPHGATVAWHDSP

-2014 VTLPS
+2014 VTLPN

-2136 SGYAHMQNANGL
+2136 SGYAHMQNATGL

-2155 KWNNAATGTND
+2155 KWNRDTTGTND
-2166 ANWAAMNKPNAAKVV
+2166 ANWSAMNKPNVAKVV
-2181 NAKYDVIYNGR
+2181 NAKYDVIYNGH

-2259 RHNNTSPWVK
+2259 RRNNTSPWVK

-2415 AITITPKAGT
+2415 SITITPKAGT
-2425 GHSASSNP
+2425 GHSVSSNP
-2433 STLTAPATH
+2433 STLTAPAAH

-2532 STDGK
+2532 STEGK
-2537 KPGTITQYNNAIHN
+2537 KPGTITQYNNAMHN

-2638 KREAESEITAAQRV
+2638 KREAETEITAAQRV

-2672 ALTALNQAKQNLTAD
+2672 ALTALNQAKHDLTAD

-2768 VPLADNSALRTAKTK
+2768 VPLADNSALKTAKTK

-2834 AEKAKV
+2834 AEKTKV

-2859 PLQAAKTQLQND
+2859 PLQTAKTQLQND

-2885 VATFNEKLSAAR
+2885 IAAFNEKLSAAR

-2964 TQDSVNAYNAKLTA
+2964 TQDSINAYNAKLTA
-2978 ARNKIQK
+2978 ARNKIQQ
-2985 INQVLAGSPTVDQ
+2985 INQVLAGSPTVEQ
-2998 INTNTSAANQA
+2998 INTNTSTANQA

-3045 GMTIASLNAYNQK
+3045 GMTTASLNAYNQK

-3081 INDKVAEA
+3081 INDKVTEA

-3152 NAMTKLKESVAD
+3152 TAMTKLKDSVAD
-3164 NNTIKSGQNYTDATP
+3164 NNTIKSDQNYTDATP

-3193 GVIGETNNPTMDVNT
+3193 GVIGETTNPTMDVNT

-3351 GEAKLNTAKQEA
+3351 GEAKLNAAKQEA

-3368 QLNNLNNAQRQNL
+3368 HLNNLNNAQRQNL

-3388 HQIETVNT
+3388 HQIDAVNT

-3407 MGNLRQVVADK
+3407 MGNLRQAVADK

-3440 AVSSAETIINQSTNP
+3440 AVSSAETIINQTTNP
-3455 TMSVND
+3455 TMSVDD
-3461 VNSAT
+3461 VNRAT
-3466 SAVTTNKNALNGDE
+3466 SAVTSNKNALNGYE
-3480 KLAQSKTDAVRAI
+3480 KLAQSKTDAARAI

-3583 TKDQVAEAMN
+3583 TKDQVTEAMN

-3641 TVAGVHTVQSNANT
+3641 TVAGVQTVQSNANT

-3717 ADQVNSSKT
+3717 AEQVNSSKT

-3782 DQAMASLQSGINNES
+3782 DQAMASLQNGINNES

-3827 NKQHGPN
+3827 NKSTGPN

-3846 VNTAKDAL
+3846 VNNAKDAL

-3896 GVESVKQSANSLD
+3896 GVESVKQNANSLD

-4000 SDLNQH
+4000 SDLNQK

-4020 VSNAQDVQR
+4020 VSNAQDVQH

-4098 VNSAKQELNG
+4098 VS
-4108 DERLRVAKQNA
+4108 
-4119 NTAIDALTQLNT
+4119 
-4131 PQKAKLKEQVGQANR
+4131 
-4146 LEDVQTVQTNGQSLN
+4146 
-4161 NAMKGL
+4161 
-4167 RDSIANETTV
+4167 
-4177 KASQN
+4177 
-4182 YTDASPNNQSTY
+4182 
-4194 NSAVSNAKGI
+4194 
-4204 INQTNNPTMDTSA
+4204 
-4217 ITQATT
+4217 
-4223 QVNNAKTAL
+4223 
-4232 NGDARL
+4232 
-4238 NEAKNTAK
+4238 
-4246 QQLATM
+4246 
-4252 SHLTDTQKANLTS
+4252 
-4265 QIESGT
+4265 
-4271 TVAGVQGIQANA
+4271 
-4283 GTLDQ
+4283 
-4288 AMNQLRQSIASKD
+4288 
-4301 ATKASEDYQDAN
+4301 
-4313 ADLQNAYN
+4313 
-4321 RAVSDAEG
+4321 
-4329 IISATN
+4329 
-4335 NPEMNPDTINQK
+4335 
-4347 ASQVNSAKSA
+4347 
-4357 LNGDEK
+4357 
-4363 LATAKQSAK
+4363 
-4372 SDIGRLS
+4372 
-4379 DLNNAQRT
+4379 
-4387 AANAEVDHAP
+4387 
-4397 NLAAVT
+4397 
-4403 AAKNKA
+4403 
-4409 TSLNTAMGNLKH
+4409 
-4421 ALAEKDNTKRS
+4421 
-4432 VNYTDADQPKQ
+4432 
-4443 QAYDTAVTQ
+4443 
-4452 AEGITNANGSN
+4452 
-4463 ANETQ
+4463 
-4468 VQAALNQLNQAKN
+4468 
-4481 DLNGDNKVA
+4481 
-4490 QAKEAAK
+4490 
-4497 RALAS
+4497 
-4502 YNNLNNAQST
+4502 
-4512 AAISQIDNATTVA
+4512 
-4525 GVTAAQNTAN
+4525 
-4535 ELNTAMGQLQNGIN
+4535 
-4549 DQNTVKQQVNFTDAD
+4549 
-4564 QGKKDAYTNAVT
+4564 
-4576 NAQGI
+4576 
-4581 LDKAHGQ
+4581 
-4588 NMTKAQVE
+4588 
-4596 AALNQVTTAKNALN
+4596 
-4610 GDANVRQAKSDAKA
+4610 
-4624 NLGTLTHLNNAQKQ
+4624 
-4638 DLTSQIE
+4638 
-4645 GATTVNGVNGVKTK
+4645 
-4659 AQDLDGAMQ
+4659 
-4668 RLESAIANKDQ
+4668 
-4679 TKASENYI
+4679 
-4687 DADPTK
+4687 
-4693 KTAFDNAITQA
+4693 
-4704 ESYLNKDHGANK
+4704 
-4716 DKQAVEQAIQS
+4716 
-4727 VTTAKNAL
+4727 
-4735 NGDANLQRAKTEATQ
+4735 
-4750 AIDNL
+4750 
-4755 THLNTAQKTAL
+4755 
-4766 KQQVNAA
+4766 
-4773 QRVSG
+4773 
-4778 VTDLKNSATS
+4778 
-4788 LNNAMDQL
+4788 
-4796 KQAIADHDTI
+4796 
-4806 VAGGNYTNASPDKQ
+4806 
-4820 GAYTDAY
+4820 
-4827 NAAKNI
+4827 
-4833 VNGSPNVITNA
+4833 
-4844 ADVTAATQRVNN
+4844 
-4856 AETGLNG
+4856 
-4863 DTNLATAKQQ
+4863 
-4873 AKEAL
+4873 
-4878 RQMTHLSDAQK
+4878 
-4889 QSITGQI
+4889 
-4896 DNATLVTG
+4896 
-4904 VQSVKDNAT
+4904 
-4913 NLDNAMNQLRNSIAN
+4913 
-4928 KDEVK
+4928 
-4933 ASQPY
+4933 
-4938 VDADTDKQNAYNTA
+4938 
-4952 VTSAEN
+4952 
-4958 IINATSQPTLDPSA
+4958 
-4972 VTQAANQVNT
+4972 T

-5136 NNVQKGAV
+5136 NNAQKGAV

-5196 KKNAYNEAVRNAEN
+5196 KKNAYNEAVHNAEN

-5223 QVEAAMNQVNTTKAA
+5223 QVEAAMNQVNATKAA

-5248 KQHANTVID
+5248 KQHANTAID

-5266 KDALKQLVQQSTT
+5266 KEALKQLVQQSTT

-5307 ATTKQNQNYTDASP
+5307 ATTKQNQNYTDASQ

-5364 LNGNENLEAAKQQAT
+5364 LNGNENLEAAKQQAS

-5393 QAVTNQI
+5393 QTVTDQI

-5474 SEVEQAIQQ
+5474 AEVEQAIKQ
-5483 VNATKQ
+5483 VNAAKQ

-5591 GTPDVVVTPS
+5591 ATPDVVVTPS

-5655 TLVPNVNAIEQ
+5655 TLVPNVNAIQQ

-5751 AKQAAKTNLGTLD
+5751 AKQDAKTTLGTLD

-5802 NLNNALHD
+5802 NLNNALQD

-5834 VAHAEGILS
+5834 VSHAEGILS

-5878 KDAAKQVITNENDL
+5878 KDAAKQVITNANDL

-5979 QVAQALQQVTQAKG
+5979 QVAQALQQVNQAKG

-6096 TPTPVLTPDTVT
+6096 IPTPVLTPDTVT

-6125 KLAQAKQDAIANLDT
+6125 KLAQAKQEALANLDT

-6216 EGIINQMQNPT
+6216 EGIINQTTNPT

-6243 KNSLNGEAKLATEK
+6243 KNGLNGEAKLATEK
-6257 QNAKDAVNAMTHL
+6257 QNAKDAVSGMTHL

-6286 EIATVT
+6286 EIATVN

-6297 ATSLDQAMNQLSQ
+6297 ATSLDQAMDQLSQ
-6310 AINDKTQTLTDGNY
+6310 AINDKAQTLADGNY

-6424 QALDYAMEL
+6424 QTLDHAMEL
-6433 LRNSIADNQATL
+6433 LRNSVADNQTTL

-6462 QAVTAAK
+6462 QAVTAAN

-6481 PDEVNRATTQVNNT
+6481 PDDVNGATTQVNNT
-6495 KVALDGDENLAATK
+6495 KVALDGDENLAAAK
-6509 QQANNRLNQLDH
+6509 QQANNRLDQLDH

-6540 ATVNGHKQTAE
+6540 AAVNGHKQTAE

-6583 QTAHTTAV
+6583 QTAYNTAV
-6591 NEAEAMINKQ
+6591 NEAAAMINKQ

-6643 ALPNLNQPQKTALKD
+6643 ALTSLNDPQKTALKD

-6672 EQTANTL
+6672 EQNANTL
-6679 NQAMHGLRES
+6679 NQAMHGLRQS

-6797 LTEAQALDQLMN
+6797 LTEAQALDQLMDA
-6809 TLQQSIADKDA
+6809 LQQSIADKDA

-6834 KQAYDEAVQNAESI
+6834 KQSYDEAVQNAESI

-6857 NKGNVSSATQAVTS
+6857 NKGNVSSATQAVIS

-6915 TRDKVAEIIAQ
+6915 
-6926 AQALNEAMKALK
+6926 
-6938 ESIKDQPQTEASS
+6938 
-6951 KFINEDQAQ
+6951 
-6960 KDAYTQA
+6960 
-6967 VQHAKDLINKTTDP
+6967 
-6981 TLVKSVIDQA
+6981 
-6991 TQAVNDAKNNLHG
+6991 
-7004 DQKLAQDKQRAT
+7004 
-7016 ETLNNLSNL
+7016 
-7025 NTPQRQALENQINN
+7025 
-7039 AATRGEVAQKLTEAQ
+7039 TRGEVAQKLTEAQ

-7090 QAAVQHAKDLINQTS
+7090 QAAVQNAKDLINQTN

-7115 QLTQGVNQAKD
+7115 QLTQAVNQAKD

-7144 LNQLNSLNNPQRQAL
+7144 LNQLNGLNNPQRQAL
-7159 ESQINNAATRD
+7159 ESQINNAATRG
-7170 EVAQKLAEAQ
+7170 EVAQKLAEAK

-7217 AAVQHAK
+7217 AAVQNAK

-7359 NANKDAVEQA
+7359 NANKDAVDQV

-7374 EKVNELN
+7374 EKENELN

-7390 AQAKQTIDQL
+7390 TQAKQTIDQL
-7400 AHLNADQIATAKQN
+7400 THLNADQIATAKQN

-7471 IAEAENVLKQ
+7471 IADAENVLKQ
-7481 NSNKQQVDQALQNI
+7481 NANKQQVDQALQNI

-7537 DQSHDLNQIQQI
+7537 DQSNDLNQIQQI

-7563 SQEITG
+7563 SQEITD

-7589 VYDEAVDKAKQALDK
+7589 VYDETVDKAKQALDK
-7604 STGQNLTAEQ
+7604 STGQNLTAKQ

-7632 ERLNNRKSEA
+7632 ERLNNRKAEA

-7703 STNYINADNNL
+7703 STNYINADDNL

-7757 GDQNLANTKD
+7757 GDQNLANAKD

-7778 LNLQQQDLAHKAIN
+7778 LNQQQQDLAHKAIN

-7877 QNLNGDQRL
+7877 HNLNGDQRL

-7891 KAIQSINQALTNKL
+7891 KAIQSINQALANKL

-7913 TEQDKL
+7913 TDQDKL

-7933 NNINKATSNQDVSQ
+7933 NNINKATSNQAVSQ
-7947 VQTAGKQAIE
+7947 VQTAGNHAIE

-7972 KDADKQVQA
+7972 KDVDKQVQA
-7981 LIDEID
+7981 LIDEIDRNPNLTDKEKQALKDRINQILQQGHNGINNAMTKEEIEQAKAQLAQALQDIKDLVKAKEDAKQDVDKQVQALIDEIDQNPNLTDKEKQALKYRINQILQQGHNDINNALTKEEIEQAKAQLAQALQDIKDLVKAKEDAKNAIKALANAKRDQINSNPDLTPEQKAKALKEIDEAEKRALQNVENAQTIDQLNRGLNLGLDDIRNTHVWEVDEQPAVNEIFEATPEQILVNGELIVHRDDIITEQDILAHINLIDQLSAEVIDTPSTATISDSLTAKVEVTLLDGSKVIVNVPVKVVEKELSVVKQQAIESIENAAQQKINEINNSVTLTLEQKEAAIAEVNKLKQQAIDHVNNAPDVHSVEEIQQQEQAHIEQFNPEQFTIEQAKSNAIKSIEDAIQHMIDEIKARTDLTDKEKQEAIAKLNQLKEQAIQAIQRAQSIDEISEQLEQFKAQMKAANPTAKELAKRKQEAISRIKDFSNEKINSIRNSEIGTADEKQAAMNQINEIVLETIRDINNAHTLQQVEAALNNGIARISAVQIVTSDRAKQSSSTGNESNSHLTIGYGTANHPFNSSTIGHKKKLDEDDDIDPLHMRHFSNNFGNVIKNAIGVVGISGLLASFWFFIAKRRRKEDEEEELEIRDNNKDSIKETLDDTKHLPLLFAKRRRKEDEEDVTVEEKDSLNNGESLDKVKHTPFFLPKRRRKEDEEDVEVTNENTDEKVLKDNEHSPLLFAKRRKDKEEDVETTTSIESKDEDVPLLLAKKKNQKDNQSKDKKSASKNTSKKVAAKKKKKKAKKNKK

>member
-1 MNYRDKIQKFSI
+1 MGQLETSIRDK
-13 RKYTVGTFS
+13 
-22 TVIAT
+22 
-27 LVFLGFNT
+27 
-35 SQAHAAETNQPA
+35 
-47 SVVKQK
+47 
-53 QQSNNEQNE
+53 
-62 NRESQAQNSQ
+62 
-72 NSQNGQSL
+72 
-80 SATHENEQPNI
+80 
-91 SQANLVDQKVAQSST
+91 D
-106 TNDEQPASQNVNTKK
+106 
-121 DSATAATTQPDK
+121 
-133 EESKHKQNESQSA
+133 
-146 NKNGNDSR
+146 
-154 AAHVENHEANVVT
+154 
-167 ASDSSDNGNVQ
+167 
-178 HDRNELQAFFDA
+178 
-190 NYHDYRF
+190 
-197 IDRENADS
+197 
-205 GTFNYVKGIFD
+205 
-216 KINTLLGSNDP
+216 
-227 INNKDLQLAYKE
+227 
-239 LEQAV
+239 
-244 ALIRTMPQRQQTS
+244 
-257 RRSNRIQTR
+257 
-266 SVESRAAEPRSVS
+266 
-279 SYQNADSSYYV
+279 
-290 ENANDGSGY
+290 
-299 PVGTYINA
+299 
-307 SNKGAPYYLPTA
+307 
-319 PWNTLKASAAKEIVL
+319 
-334 MTAKQ
+334 
-339 TGDGY
+339 
-344 QWVIKFNKGHAPHEN
+344 
-359 MIFWFALPSDQVPVG
+359 
-374 RTDFVTV
+374 
-381 NADGTNVQWSNGAG
+381 
-395 QGANKPLPQMW
+395 
-406 PYGVNDSRSRDFK
+406 
-419 VRSRSGQVIYDWS
+419 
-432 NVHVNTLRDLARAGD
+432 
-447 YFSEAGAPAATKA
+447 
-460 IGEQTFKYINGE
+460 
-472 RPTESPGASTVYT
+472 
-485 FIGAGDA
+485 
-492 SYTIS
+492 
-497 FKTQGPTTNKLYYAA
+497 
-512 GGRALEYNQLFM
+512 
-524 YSQLYVE
+524 
-531 STQDHQQRLD
+531 
-541 GLRQTVNRTYRIG
+541 
-554 TTKNV
+554 
-559 EVGQNNYKMKKVL
+559 
-572 ESTNLNID
+572 
-580 DFIDDPLSYVRTP
+580 
-593 SNKVLGFYPTNANT
+593 
-607 NAFRPGGAQQL
+607 
-618 NEYQLSQLFTDQKL
+618 
-632 QEAARTRNP
+632 
-641 IRLMIGF
+641 
-648 DYPDGHGNAETLVPV
+648 
-663 NLTVLPEIQHNI
+663 
-675 KFFKNDDTQNIAEK
+675 
-689 PFSKQAGH
+689 
-697 PVFYVYAG
+697 
-705 NQGNASVNLGGS
+705 
-717 VTSIQP
+717 
-723 LRINLTSNENFTD
+723 
-736 KDWQITGIPRT
+736 
-747 LHIENSTNRTNN
+747 
-759 ARERNIELVGNLLP
+759 
-773 GDYFGTIR
+773 
-781 FGRKE
+781 
-786 QLFEIR
+786 
-792 VKPHTPTITTTA
+792 
-804 EQLRGTALQKVPVNI
+804 
-819 SGIPLDPSALVYLV
+819 
-833 APTNQTTNGGSEADQ
+833 
-848 IPSGYTILATGT
+848 
-860 PDGVHNTI
+860 
-868 TIRPQ
+868 
-873 DYVVFIPPVGKQ
+873 
-885 IRAVVY
+885 
-891 YNKVVA
+891 
-897 SNMSNAVTIL
+897 
-907 PDDIPPTINN
+907 
-917 PVGINAKYYRGD
+917 
-929 EVNFTM
+929 
-935 GVSDRHTGI
+935 
-944 KNTTITT
+944 TT
-951 LPNGWTSNLTKADK
+951 L
-965 NNGSLSITG
+965 
-974 RVSMNQTFNSD
+974 Q
-985 ITFKVSATDNANNT
+985 
-999 TNDSQSKHVSIHVG
+999 
-1013 KISEDAHPIV
+1013 
-1023 LGNTEKVV
+1023 
-1031 VVNPTAVSND
+1031 
-1041 EKQSIITAFMNK
+1041 
-1053 NQNIRGYLASTNP
+1053 
-1066 VTVDNNG
+1066 
-1073 NVTLHYRDGS
+1073 
-1083 STTLDA
+1083 
-1089 TNVMTYEPIVKPEYQ
+1089 
-1104 TTNAPKTA
+1104 
-1112 TVTIAKGQSFN
+1112 
-1123 IGDIK
+1123 
-1128 QYFTLS
+1128 
-1134 NGQGIPS
+1134 
-1141 GTFTNITSDRTIPT
+1141 
-1155 AQEVSQMN
+1155 
-1163 AGTQLYHIVASNAYH
+1163 
-1178 KDTEDFYISLKI
+1178 
-1190 VDVKQPEGDQRVY
+1190 
-1203 RTSTYDLTTD
+1203 
-1213 EISKVKQAF
+1213 
-1222 INANRDVITLA
+1222 
-1233 EGDISV
+1233 
-1239 TNTPNGAN
+1239 
-1247 VSTITVNINKGRLTK
+1247 
-1262 SFASNLANMNFLR
+1262 
-1275 WVNFPQ
+1275 
-1281 DYTVTWTN
+1281 
-1289 AKIANRPTDGGLSWS
+1289 
-1304 DDHKSLIYRYDAT
+1304 
-1317 LGTQITTN
+1317 
-1325 DILTMLKATTTVPG
+1325 
-1339 LRNNITGNEKAQAE
+1339 
-1353 AGGRPNYRTTGYS
+1353 
-1366 QANASSD
+1366 
-1373 GQRQYTLNGQVI
+1373 
-1385 QILDIINPSNGYGG
+1385 
-1399 QPVTNSNTRANHS
+1399 
-1412 NATVVNVNEPAANG
+1412 
-1426 AGAFTIDHV
+1426 
-1435 VKSNSTHNASDAVY
+1435 
-1449 KAQLYLTPYGPKQY
+1449 
-1463 VEHLNQNTGNTTDA
+1463 
-1477 INIYF
+1477 
-1482 VPSDLVNPTI
+1482 
-1492 SVGNYTNHQVFSGET
+1492 
-1507 FTNTITANDN
+1507 
-1517 FGVQSVTVPTTSQ
+1517 
-1530 ITGTVDNNHQHVS
+1530 
-1543 ATAPNVTSA
+1543 
-1552 TTKTINLLATDT
+1552 
-1564 SGNTA
+1564 
-1569 TTSFNVT
+1569 
-1576 VKPLRDK
+1576 
-1583 YRVGTSSTAANPVR
+1583 
-1597 IANISNNATVSQA
+1597 
-1610 DQTAI
+1610 
-1615 INSLTFTSNAPNRNY
+1615 
-1630 ATASANE
+1630 
-1637 ITSKT
+1637 
-1642 VSNVSR
+1642 
-1648 TGNNANVTV
+1648 
-1657 TVTYQDGTTSTVTV
+1657 
-1671 PVKHVIPEI
+1671 
-1680 VAHSHYT
+1680 
-1687 VQGQDFPAGNGSS
+1687 
-1700 ASDYFKLS
+1700 
-1708 NGSAIPD
+1708 
-1715 ATITWVSGQAPN
+1715 
-1727 KDNTRI
+1727 
-1733 GQDINVTAHIL
+1733 
-1744 IDGETTPITKTA
+1744 
-1756 TYKVVSSVPKHVF
+1756 
-1769 ETNRGAVFPGV
+1769 
-1780 SDVYDAKQYVKPVND
+1780 
-1795 SWTQNAQRMNFQFTN
+1795 
-1810 SYGPSKDVVGIS
+1810 
-1822 TRDIRVTYDNHQ
+1822 
-1834 TQIIKILAKV
+1834 
-1844 KPDPPR
+1844 
-1850 IDGNSVTYKAGLTN
+1850 
-1864 QQIKINNVLSS
+1864 
-1875 SSIKLFKADNTPL
+1875 
-1888 TITNTT
+1888 
-1894 YGSGNTAVVTVSDA
+1894 
-1908 LPNGVIKARSSITMN
+1908 
-1923 NVTYTTQ
+1923 
-1930 DEHGRAIDV
+1930 
-1939 TRNESVDSNDSA
+1939 
-1951 TVTVTPQL
+1951 
-1959 QATTEGAVF
+1959 
-1968 IKGGD
+1968 
-1973 GFDFGH
+1973 
-1979 VERFI
+1979 
-1984 QNPPHGATVAWHDNP
+1984 
-1999 DTWKN
+1999 
-2004 TVGNTHKTAV
+2004 
-2014 VTLPS
+2014 
-2019 GQGTR
+2019 
-2024 NVEVPVKVYPVAN
+2024 
-2037 AKAPSRDV
+2037 
-2045 KGQNLTNGTDAMN
+2045 
-2058 YITFDPNTNTNG
+2058 
-2070 ITAAWANRQQ
+2070 
-2080 PNNQQAGVQH
+2080 
-2090 LNVDVTYPGI
+2090 
-2100 SAAKR
+2100 
-2105 VPVTVNVYQFEFP
+2105 
-2118 QTTYTTTVGGT
+2118 
-2129 LASGTQA
+2129 
-2136 SGYAHMQNANGL
+2136 
-2148 PTDGFTY
+2148 
-2155 KWNNAATGTND
+2155 
-2166 ANWAAMNKPNAAKVV
+2166 
-2181 NAKYDVIYNGR
+2181 
-2192 TFATSLP
+2192 
-2199 AKFVVKDVQPAKPTV
+2199 
-2214 TETAA
+2214 
-2219 GAITIAPGANQ
+2219 
-2230 TVNTHAGNVTTYADK
+2230 
-2245 LVIKRNGNVVTTFT
+2245 
-2259 RHNNTSPWVK
+2259 
-2269 EASAATVAGIAG
+2269 
-2281 TNNGITVAAG
+2281 
-2291 TFNPADTIQVVAT
+2291 
-2304 QGSGETV
+2304 
-2311 SDEQR
+2311 
-2316 SDDFTVVAPQ
+2316 
-2326 PNQATTK
+2326 
-2333 IWQNGHIDITPNNP
+2333 
-2347 SGHLINPT
+2347 
-2355 QAMDIAYTEKVGN
+2355 
-2368 GAEHSKTINVVR
+2368 
-2380 GQNNQWT
+2380 
-2387 IANKPDYVT
+2387 
-2396 LDAQTGK
+2396 
-2403 VTFNAN
+2403 
-2409 TIKPNS
+2409 
-2415 AITITPKAGT
+2415 
-2425 GHSASSNP
+2425 
-2433 STLTAPATH
+2433 
-2442 TVNTT
+2442 
-2447 EIVKDYGSNV
+2447 
-2457 TAAEINNA
+2457 
-2465 VQVANKRTATI
+2465 
-2476 KNGTAMPTNLAG
+2476 
-2488 GSTTTIPVTVTYND
+2488 
-2502 GSTEEVQESIF
+2502 
-2513 TKADKREL
+2513 
-2521 ITAKNHLDDPV
+2521 
-2532 STDGK
+2532 
-2537 KPGTITQYNNAIHN
+2537 
-2551 AQQQINTAKTEAQ
+2551 
-2564 QVINNERATP
+2564 
-2574 QQVSDAL
+2574 
-2581 TKVRAAQTK
+2581 
-2590 IDQAKALLQNKE
+2590 
-2602 DNSQLVTSKN
+2602 
-2612 NLQSSVN
+2612 
-2619 QVPSTAGMT
+2619 
-2628 QQSIDNYNAK
+2628 
-2638 KREAESEITAAQRV
+2638 
-2652 IDNGDATAQQIS
+2652 
-2664 DEKHRVDN
+2664 
-2672 ALTALNQAKQNLTAD
+2672 
-2687 THALEQ
+2687 
-2693 AVQQLNRT
+2693 
-2701 GTTTGKKPASIT
+2701 
-2713 AYNNSI
+2713 
-2719 RALQSDLTS
+2719 
-2728 AKNSANAIIQKP
+2728 
-2740 IRTVQEVQ
+2740 
-2748 SALTNVN
+2748 
-2755 RVNERLTQAINQL
+2755 
-2768 VPLADNSALRTAKTK
+2768 
-2783 LDEEINKSVTT
+2783 
-2794 DGMTQSS
+2794 
-2801 IQAYENA
+2801 
-2808 KRAGQT
+2808 
-2814 ESTNAQ
+2814 
-2820 NVINNGDATDQQIA
+2820 
-2834 AEKAKV
+2834 
-2840 EEKYNSLK
+2840 
-2848 QAIAGLTPDLA
+2848 
-2859 PLQAAKTQLQND
+2859 
-2871 IDQPTSTTGMTSAS
+2871 
-2885 VATFNEKLSAAR
+2885 
-2897 TKIQE
+2897 
-2902 IDRVL
+2902 
-2907 ASHPDVATIR
+2907 
-2917 QNVTAANAAKS
+2917 
-2928 ALDQARNG
+2928 
-2936 LTVDKAPLEN
+2936 
-2946 AKNQLQ
+2946 
-2952 HSIDTQTSTTGM
+2952 
-2964 TQDSVNAYNAKLTA
+2964 
-2978 ARNKIQK
+2978 
-2985 INQVLAGSPTVDQ
+2985 
-2998 INTNTSAANQA
+2998 
-3009 KSDLDHARQALTPD
+3009 
-3023 KAPLQTAKTQLE
+3023 
-3035 QSINQPTDTT
+3035 
-3045 GMTIASLNAYNQK
+3045 
-3058 LQAARQKLT
+3058 
-3067 EINQVLNGNPTVQN
+3067 
-3081 INDKVAEA
+3081 
-3089 NQAKDQLNTARQGLT
+3089 
-3104 LDRQPA
+3104 
-3110 LTTLHGASNL
+3110 
-3120 NQAQQNNFTQQ
+3120 
-3131 INAAQNHA
+3131 
-3139 ALETIKSNITALN
+3139 
-3152 NAMTKLKESVAD
+3152 
-3164 NNTIKSGQNYTDATP
+3164 
-3179 ANKQAY
+3179 
-3185 DNAVNAAK
+3185 
-3193 GVIGETNNPTMDVNT
+3193 
-3208 VNQKAASVKSTK
+3208 
-3220 DALDG
+3220 
-3225 QQNLQRAKTEATNA
+3225 
-3239 ITHAS
+3239 
-3244 DLNQAQKNALTQQVN
+3244 
-3259 SAQNVQAVND
+3259 
-3269 IKQTTQSLNTAMTG
+3269 
-3283 LKRGVANHNQV
+3283 
-3294 VQSDNYVNA
+3294 
-3303 DTNKKNDYNNAYN
+3303 
-3316 HANDIINGNAQHPV
+3316 
-3330 ITPSDVNNALSN
+3330 
-3342 VTSKEHALN
+3342 
-3351 GEAKLNTAKQEA
+3351 
-3363 NTALG
+3363 
-3368 QLNNLNNAQRQNL
+3368 
-3381 QSQINGA
+3381 
-3388 HQIETVNT
+3388 
-3396 IKQNAT
+3396 
-3402 NLNSA
+3402 
-3407 MGNLRQVVADK
+3407 
-3418 DQVKRTEDYA
+3418 
-3428 DADTAKQNAYNS
+3428 
-3440 AVSSAETIINQSTNP
+3440 
-3455 TMSVND
+3455 
-3461 VNSAT
+3461 
-3466 SAVTTNKNALNGDE
+3466 
-3480 KLAQSKTDAVRAI
+3480 
-3493 DALPHLNNAQK
+3493 
-3504 ADVKSKINAASN
+3504 
-3516 IAGVNTV
+3516 
-3523 KQQGTDLN
+3523 
-3531 TAMGN
+3531 
-3536 LQGAINDE
+3536 
-3544 QTTLN
+3544 

-3555 ATPSKKT
+3555 ADDAKRT
-3562 AYTNAV
+3562 AYSQAVNA
-3568 QAAKDILNKSNGQNK
+3568 AATILNK
-3583 TKDQVAEAMN
+3583 
-3593 QVNSAKNNLDG
+3593 
-3604 TRLLDQAKQTAKQQ
+3604 TA
-3618 LNNMTHLTTAQKTNL
+3618 
-3633 TNQINSGT
+3633 G
-3641 TVAGVHTVQSNANT
+3641 GNT
-3655 LDQAMNTLR
+3655 
-3664 QSIANKD
+3664 
-3671 ATKASEDYVDANNDK
+3671 
-3686 QTAYNNAVAA
+3686 
-3696 AETIIN
+3696 
-3702 ANSNPEMNPSTITQK
+3702 PK
-3717 ADQVNSSKT
+3717 ADVERAMQAVTQANT
-3726 ALNGDENLAAAKQNA
+3726 ALNG
-3741 KTYLNTLTS
+3741 
-3750 ITDAQ
+3750 I
-3755 KNNLISQITSATR
+3755 
-3768 VSGVDTVKQNAQHL
+3768 
-3782 DQAMASLQSGINNES
+3782 
-3797 QVKSSEK
+3797 
-3804 YRDAD
+3804 
-3809 TNKQQEYD
+3809 
-3817 NAITAAKAIL
+3817 
-3827 NKQHGPN
+3827 
-3834 TAQNAVEAALQR
+3834 
-3846 VNTAKDAL
+3846 
-3854 NGDAKLIAAQNAAKQ
+3854 
-3869 HLGTL
+3869 
-3874 THITTAQRN
+3874 
-3883 DLTNQISQATNLA
+3883 
-3896 GVESVKQSANSLD
+3896 
-3909 GAMGNLQTAIN
+3909 
-3920 DKSGTLASQNF
+3920 
-3931 LDADEQKRNAYNQAV
+3931 
-3946 SAAETIL
+3946 
-3953 NKQTGPNTAKTAVEQ
+3953 
-3968 ALNNV
+3968 
-3973 NNAKHALNGTQNL
+3973 QNL
-3986 NNAKQAAITAINGA
+3986 ERAKQAANTAITNA
-4000 SDLNQH
+4000 SDLNTK
-4006 QKDALK
+4006 QKEALK
-4012 AQANGAQR
+4012 AQVTSAGRVSAANG
-4020 VSNAQDVQR
+4020 VEHT
-4029 NATELNTAMGTLKHA
+4029 ATELNTAMTALKRA
-4044 IADKTNTLASS
+4044 IADKAETKASGN
-4055 KYVNAD
+4055 YVNAD
-4061 STKQNAYTTKVT
+4061 ANKRQAYDEKVT
-4073 NAEHI
+4073 AAENI
-4078 ISGTPTVV
+4078 VSGTPTP
-4086 TTPSEVTAAANQ
+4086 TLTPSDVTNAATQ
-4098 VNSAKQELNG
+4098 VTNAKTQLNG
-4108 DERLRVAKQNA
+4108 NHNLEVAKQNA
-4119 NTAIDALTQLNT
+4119 NTAIDGLTSLNG
-4131 PQKAKLKEQVGQANR
+4131 PQKAKLKEQVGQATTLPN
-4146 LEDVQTVQTNGQSLN
+4146 VQTVRDNAQTLN
-4161 NAMKGL
+4161 TAMKGL
-4167 RDSIANETTV
+4167 RDSIANEATI
-4177 KASQN
+4177 KADQN
-4182 YTDASPNNQSTY
+4182 YTDASPNNRSEY
-4194 NSAVSNAKGI
+4194 DSAVTAAKAIIGQTTSPSMNAQEINQAKDQVTAKQQALNGQENLRTAQTNAKQHLNGLSDL
-4204 INQTNNPTMDTSA
+4204 TNAQKEAAKRQIEGATHVNEV
-4217 ITQATT
+4217 TQAQNNADALNTAMTNLKNGIQDQNTIKQGVNFTDADEAKRNAYTNAVTQAEQILNKAQGPNTAKDGVETALENVQRAKNELNGNQNVANAKTT
-4223 QVNNAKTAL
+4223 AKNALNNLTSINNAQKEALKTQIEGATTVAGVNQVSTTASELNTAMSNLQRGINDEAATKAAQKYTDADREKQTAYNDAVTAAKTLLDKTAGINENKAAVEQALQRVNTAKTAL

-4246 QQLATM
+4246 QQVATM
-4252 SHLTDTQKANLTS
+4252 SHLTDAQKANLTS

-4301 ATKASEDYQDAN
+4301 ATKSSEDYQDAN

-4321 RAVSDAEG
+4321 DAVTNAEG

-4363 LATAKQSAK
+4363 LAAAKQTAK
-4372 SDIGRLS
+4372 SDIGRLT

-4387 AANAEVDHAP
+4387 AANAEVDQAP

-4432 VNYTDADQPKQ
+4432 VNYKDADQPKQ

-4452 AEGITNANGSN
+4452 AEAITNANGSN

-4490 QAKEAAK
+4490 QAKESAK

-4502 YNNLNNAQST
+4502 YSNLNNAQST
-4512 AAISQIDNATTVA
+4512 AATSQIDNATTVA

-4581 LDKAHGQ
+4581 LDKANGQ

-4645 GATTVNGVNGVKTK
+4645 GATTVNGVNSVKTK

-4668 RLESAIANKDQ
+4668 RLETAIANKDQ

-4693 KTAFDNAITQA
+4693 KTAFDNAIIQA

-4727 VTTAKNAL
+4727 VTSTENAL
-4735 NGDANLQRAKTEATQ
+4735 NGDANLRRAKTEATQ

-4755 THLNTAQKTAL
+4755 THLNTPQKTAL

-4844 ADVTAATQRVNN
+4844 ADVTAVTQRVNN

-4873 AKEAL
+4873 AKDTL

-4896 DNATLVTG
+4896 DSATQVTG

-4982 NKTALNGAQNLA
+4982 NKTALNGVQNLA

-5068 PEKQTAYNN
+5068 TEKQTAYNN

-5136 NNVQKGAV
+5136 NNAQKGAV

-5248 KQHANTVID
+5248 KQHANTAID

-5266 KDALKQLVQQSTT
+5266 KEALKQLVQQSTT

-5289 ANNVDAAM
+5289 ANNVYAAM

-5393 QAVTNQI
+5393 QAVTDQI

-5474 SEVEQAIQQ
+5474 TEVEQAIQQ
-5483 VNATKQ
+5483 VNAAKQ

-5591 GTPDVVVTPS
+5591 ATPDVVVTPS

-5655 TLVPNVNAIEQ
+5655 TLVPNVNAIQQ

-5678 KQGIANKAQ
+5678 KQGIADKAQ

-5697 DTDKQ
+5697 DPDKQ

-5727 TIQQALTKVN
+5727 TIQQALTKVK

-5802 NLNNALHD
+5802 NLNNALQD

-5834 VAHAEGILS
+5834 VSHAEGILS

-5861 VNEAKQA
+5861 
-5868 LNGNDNVQRA
+5868 
-5878 KDAAKQVITNENDL
+5878 
-5892 NQAQKDALKQQVDA
+5892 
-5906 AQTVANV
+5906 
-5913 NTIKQTA
+5913 
-5920 QDLNQAMTQLK
+5920 
-5931 QGIADKD
+5931 
-5938 QTKANGNFVNADTD
+5938 
-5952 KQNAYNNAVAHAEQ
+5952 
-5966 IISGTPNANVDPQ
+5966 
-5979 QVAQALQQVTQAKG
+5979 
-5993 DLNGN
+5993 
-5998 HNLQVA
+5998 
-6004 KDNANTAID
+6004 
-6013 QLPNLNQPQKTALKD
+6013 
-6028 QVSHAE
+6028 
-6034 LVTGVNAIKQNA
+6034 
-6046 DALNNAMGTLKQQ
+6046 
-6059 IQANSQV
+6059 
-6066 PQSVDFTQAD
+6066 
-6076 QDKQQAYNN
+6076 
-6085 AANQAQQIANG
+6085 
-6096 TPTPVLTPDTVT
+6096 
-6108 QAVTTMNQA
+6108 
-6117 KDALNGDE
+6117 
-6125 KLAQAKQDAIANLDT
+6125 
-6140 LRDLNQPQRDALR
+6140 
-6153 NQINQAQALATVEQ
+6153 
-6167 TKQNAQNVNT
+6167 
-6177 AMSNLKQGIANKD
+6177 
-6190 TVKASENYHDA
+6190 
-6201 DADKQTAYTNAVSQA
+6201 
-6216 EGIINQMQNPT
+6216 
-6227 LNPDEI
+6227 
-6233 TRALTQVTDA
+6233 
-6243 KNSLNGEAKLATEK
+6243 
-6257 QNAKDAVNAMTHL
+6257 
-6270 NDAQKQALKGQ
+6270 
-6281 IDQSP
+6281 
-6286 EIATVT
+6286 
-6292 QVKQT
+6292 
-6297 ATSLDQAMNQLSQ
+6297 
-6310 AINDKTQTLTDGNY
+6310 
-6324 LNADPDKQNA
+6324 
-6334 YKQAVAKAEALLNK
+6334 
-6348 QSGTNEVQAQVES
+6348 
-6361 ITNEVNAAKQALNG
+6361 VNAAKQALNG

-6394 HLNDAQKQS
+6394 HINDAQKQS

-6424 QALDYAMEL
+6424 QTLDHAMEL
-6433 LRNSIADNQATL
+6433 LRNSVADNQTTL

-6462 QAVTAAK
+6462 QAVTAAN

-6481 PDEVNRATTQVNNT
+6481 PDDVNRATTQVNNT
-6495 KVALDGDENLAATK
+6495 KVALDGDENLVAAK
-6509 QQANNRLNQLDH
+6509 QQANNRLDQLDH

-6540 ATVNGHKQTAE
+6540 AAVNGHKQTAE

-6561 NAIADHQAVEQ
+6561 NAIADQQAVEQ

-6583 QTAHTTAV
+6583 QTAYNTAV
-6591 NEAEAMINKQ
+6591 NEAAAMINKQ

-6643 ALPNLNQPQKTALKD
+6643 ALTSLNDPQKTALKD

-6672 EQTANTL
+6672 EQNANTL
-6679 NQAMHGLRES
+6679 NQAMHGLRQS

-6728 ATLDNNAINQAA
+6728 ATLDNNAINQVAA
-6740 TTVNTTKAALHG
+6740 TVNTTKAALHG

-6772 LNNAQKHME
+6772 LNNVQKHME

-6797 LTEAQALDQLMN
+6797 LTEAQALDQLMDA
-6809 TLQQSIADKDA
+6809 LQQSIADKDA
-6820 TRASSAYV
+6820 TRVSSAYV

-6981 TLVKSVIDQA
+6981 TLAKSIIDQA
-6991 TQAVNDAKNNLHG
+6991 TQAVTDAKNNLHG

-7070 QQTEAGSKFI
+7070 QQTEAASKFI

-7090 QAAVQHAKDLINQTS
+7090 QAAVQNAKDLINQTN

-7115 QLTQGVNQAKD
+7115 QLTQAVNQAKD

-7144 LNQLNSLNNPQRQAL
+7144 LNQLNGLNNPQRQAL

-7170 EVAQKLAEAQ
+7170 EVAQKLAEAK

-7217 AAVQHAK
+7217 AAVQNAK

-7344 ALQAAESITDPTNGS
+7344 ALQAAQSITDPTNGS

-7390 AQAKQTIDQL
+7390 TQAKQTIDQL
-7400 AHLNADQIATAKQN
+7400 THLNADQIATAKQN

-7443 AVNEHANVEQTVDYT
+7443 AVNEHANVEQTIDYT
-7458 QADSDKQNAYKQA
+7458 QADSDKQKAYKQA
-7471 IAEAENVLKQ
+7471 IADAENVLKQ
-7481 NSNKQQVDQALQNI
+7481 NANKQQVDQALQNI

-7537 DQSHDLNQIQQI
+7537 DQSNDLNQIQQI

-7642 LQRLDQ
+7642 LQSLDQ

-7703 STNYINADNNL
+7703 STNYINADDNL

-7757 GDQNLANTKD
+7757 GDQNLANAKD

-7778 LNLQQQDLAHKAIN
+7778 LNQQQQDLAHKAIN

-7877 QNLNGDQRL
+7877 HNLNGDQRL

-7891 KAIQSINQALTNKL
+7891 KAIQSINQALANKL

-7913 TEQDKL
+7913 TDQDKL

-7933 NNINKATSNQDVSQ
+7933 NNINKATSNQAVSQ
-7947 VQTAGKQAIE
+7947 VQTAGNHAIE

-7972 KDADKQVQA
+7972 KDVDKQVQA
-7981 LIDEID
+7981 LIDEIDRNPNLTDKEKQALKDRINQILQQGHNDINNALTKEEIEQAKAQLAQALQDIKDLVKAKEDAKNEIKALANAKRDQINSNPDLTPEQKAKALKEIDEAEKRALQNVENAQTIDQLNRGLNLGLDDIRNTHVWEVDEQPAVNEIFEATPEQILVNGELIVHRDDIITEQDILAHINLIDQLSAEVIDTPSTATISDSLTAKVEVTLLDGSKVIVNVPVKVVEKELSVVKQQAIESIENAAQQKINEINNSVTLTLEQKEAAIAEVNKLKQQAIDHVNNAPDVHSVEEIQQQEQAHIEQFNPEQFTIEQAKSNAIKSIEDAIQHMIDEIKARTDLTDKEKQEAIAKLNQLKEQAIQAIQRAQSISEITEQLEQFKAQMKAANPTAKELAKRKQEAISRIKDFSNEKINSIRNSEIGTTDEKQAAMNQINEIVLETIRDINNAHTLQQVEAALNNGIARISAVQIVTSDRAKQSSSTGNESNSHLTIGYGTANHPFNSSTIGHKKKLDEDDDIDPLHMRHFSNNFGNVIKNAIGVVGISGLLASFWFFIAKRRRKEDEEEELEIRDNNKDSIKETLDDTKHLPLLFAKRRRKEDEEDVTVEEKDSLNNGESLDKVKHTPFFLPKRRRKEDEEDVEVTNENTDEKVLKDNEHSPLLFAKRRKDKEEDVETTISIESKDEDVPLLLAKKKNQKDNQSKDKKSASKNTSKKVAAKKKKKKSKKNKK

>member
-27 LVFLGFNT
+27 LVFLGLNT
-35 SQAHAAETNQPA
+35 SHAQAAETNQLA
-47 SVVKQK
+47 SVLKQK
-53 QQSNNEQNE
+53 QQNGDAQTE
-62 NRESQAQNSQ
+62 NRESQTQNSQ

-80 SATHENEQPNI
+80 SAPIENEQPNNN
-91 SQANLVDQKVAQSST
+91 QTNQVDASGAQPYT
-106 TNDEQPASQNVNTKK
+106 TKHDQPVSQNEQAKK
-121 DSATAATTQPDK
+121 DTADATQTQSAKA
-133 EESKHKQNESQSA
+133 ESKHEQNESRSA
-146 NKNGNDSR
+146 NKKGNDNN
-154 AAHVENHEANVVT
+154 ATHVENHEANVVT
-167 ASDSSDNGNVQ
+167 ASDSSDSGSVQ

-227 INNKDLQLAYKE
+227 INNKDLQVAYKE

-257 RRSNRIQTR
+257 RRSSRIQTR
-266 SVESRAAEPRSVS
+266 SIESRSAEPRSVS

-307 SNKGAPYYLPTA
+307 SNKGAPYNLPTT
-319 PWNTLKASAAKEIVL
+319 PWNTLKASAAKEIAL
-334 MTAKQ
+334 ITAKQ

-359 MIFWFALPSDQVPVG
+359 MIYWFALPADQVPVG

-395 QGANKPLPQMW
+395 AGANKPLPQMW
-406 PYGVNDSRSRDFK
+406 PNGVNDSRSWDFK
-419 VRSRSGQVIYDWS
+419 IRNRSGQVIYDWPT
-432 NVHVNTLRDLARAGD
+432 VHINSLKDLARAGD
-447 YFSEAGAPAATKA
+447 YFSEAGAPASTKA
-460 IGEQTFKYINGE
+460 FGRQIFEYINGE
-472 RPTESPGASTVYT
+472 RPTESPGVPRVYT
-485 FIGAGDA
+485 FIGKGDA

-497 FKTQGPTTNKLYYAA
+497 FKTQGPTIDKLYYAA

-531 STQDHQQRLD
+531 STQDQQQRLN
-541 GLRQTVNRTYRIG
+541 GLRQTVNRTYRLG
-554 TTKNV
+554 TTKRVEISHGNV
-559 EVGQNNYKMKKVL
+559 QTKKVL
-572 ESTNLNID
+572 ESSNLNID
-580 DFIDDPLSYVRTP
+580 DFIDDPLSYVKTP
-593 SNKVLGFYPTNANT
+593 SNKVLGFYPTNANP
-607 NAFRPGGAQQL
+607 NVRRPGGVQEL
-618 NEYQLSQLFTDQKL
+618 NEYQISQLFTDDKL
-632 QEAARTRNP
+632 QQAARNRTP
-641 IRLMIGF
+641 IQLMIGF

-675 KFFKNDDTQNIAEK
+675 KFFKNDDGQNIADK
-689 PFSKQAGH
+689 PASKQAGH

-773 GDYFGTIR
+773 GDYFVTIR

-804 EQLRGTALQKVPVNI
+804 EQLRGTALQKVPVTV
-819 SGIPLDPSALVYLV
+819 SGVPLDPSALVYLV
-833 APTNQTTNGGSEADQ
+833 IPTSQTRDGGSEADQ
-848 IPSGYTILATGT
+848 IPSGYTKIATGT
-860 PDGVHNTI
+860 PDGVHSTI
-868 TIRPQ
+868 TIRPE
-873 DYVVFIPPVGKQ
+873 DYVVFIPPVGHQ
-885 IRAVVY
+885 IRALIY
-891 YNKVVA
+891 YNNVVA

-917 PVGINAKYYRGD
+917 PVGLNAKYYRGD
-929 EVNFTM
+929 EVSFTM
-935 GVSDRHTGI
+935 GVSDRHSGI
-944 KNTTITT
+944 KSTTITT
-951 LPNGWTSNLTKADK
+951 LPSGWTSNLTKADK

-974 RVSMNQTFNSD
+974 RVSMNQAFNSD
-985 ITFKVSATDNANNT
+985 ITFKVSATDNVNNT
-999 TNDSQSKHVSIHVG
+999 TNDSQSKHVTVHVG
-1013 KISEDAHPIV
+1013 KISDDAHPIV
-1023 LGNTEKVV
+1023 LGNSEKVV
-1031 VVNPTAVSND
+1031 VVNPTALTGD
-1041 EKQSIITAFMNK
+1041 EKQRIITAFMNK
-1053 NQNIRGYLASTNP
+1053 NQNIRGYLASSNP
-1066 VTVDNNG
+1066 VAVDDHG

-1083 STTLDA
+1083 STALDA
-1089 TNVMTYEPIVKPEYQ
+1089 TNVMTYEPVVKTEYQ
-1104 TTNAPKTA
+1104 TANAPKTA
-1112 TVTIAKGQSFN
+1112 TVTIAKGQSFS

-1134 NGQGIPS
+1134 NGQPIPS

-1190 VDVKQPEGDQRVY
+1190 IDVKQPEGDQRVY

-1222 INANRDVITLA
+1222 INANRDIITLA

-1262 SFASNLANMNFLR
+1262 SFTSNLTNMNFLR
-1275 WVNFPQ
+1275 WISFPQ

-1325 DILTMLKATTTVPG
+1325 DILTMLKATTTVAG
-1339 LRNNITGNEKAQAE
+1339 LRNNIAGNEKAQAE
-1353 AGGRPNYRTTGYS
+1353 AGGRPNYKSSGYS
-1366 QANASSD
+1366 QSNPTTD
-1373 GQRQYTLNGQVI
+1373 GQRQFTLNGQVI
-1385 QILDIINPSNGYGG
+1385 QVLDIINPSNGFGG
-1399 QPVTNSNTRANHS
+1399 QPVTNSNVRANHS
-1412 NATVVNVNEPAANG
+1412 NSTVVSVNEPAANG

-1435 VKSNSTHNASDAVY
+1435 VKSNSTHNAADAVY
-1449 KAQLYLTPYGPKQY
+1449 KAQLYLSPYGPKQY
-1463 VEHLNQNTGNTTDA
+1463 VEHLNQNTGNTNEA

-1492 SVGNYTNHQVFSGET
+1492 SVGNYANHQVFSGET

-1517 FGVQSVTVPTTSQ
+1517 FGVQSVTVPATSQ
-1530 ITGTVDNNHQHVS
+1530 LTGTVDNNHQHVS

-1552 TTKTINLLATDT
+1552 TNKTINLVANDT

-1576 VKPLRDK
+1576 IKPLRDK

-1615 INSLTFTSNAPNRNY
+1615 INSLTFTETVPNRSY
-1630 ATASANE
+1630 ARASTNE

-1648 TGNNANVTV
+1648 NGNNANVTV

-1687 VQGQDFPAGNGSS
+1687 VQGQDFPTGNGAS

-1727 KDNTRI
+1727 KNNTTI

-1756 TYKVVSSVPKHVF
+1756 TYKVVRTVPKQVF
-1769 ETNRGAVFPGV
+1769 ETTRGVLYPGV
-1780 SDVYDAKQYVKPVND
+1780 SDMYDAKQYVKPVNN
-1795 SWTQNAQRMNFQFTN
+1795 SWSTNAQHMNFQFVGT
-1810 SYGPSKDVVGIS
+1810 YGPNKDVVGIS
-1822 TRDIRVTYDNHQ
+1822 TRLIRVTYDNRQ
-1834 TQIIKILAKV
+1834 TEDLNIISKV

-1864 QQIKINNVLSS
+1864 QEIKVNNVLNNSS
-1875 SSIKLFKADNTPL
+1875 VKLFKADNTPL
-1888 TITNTT
+1888 NVTNITH
-1894 YGSGNTAVVTVSDA
+1894 GSGFSSVVTVSDA
-1908 LPNGVIKARSSITMN
+1908 LPNGEIKARSSISMN

-1930 DEHGRAIDV
+1930 DEHGQVVTV

-1951 TVTVTPQL
+1951 SVLVTPQL

-1973 GFDFGH
+1973 DFDFGH

-1984 QNPPHGATVAWHDNP
+1984 QNPPHGATVAWHDSP
-1999 DTWKN
+1999 DTWKH
-2004 TVGNTHKTAV
+2004 TVGNTHKTVV
-2014 VTLPS
+2014 VTLPN

-2045 KGQNLTNGTDAMN
+2045 KGQNLTNGTDAIN

-2080 PNNQQAGVQH
+2080 PNNQQAGVQN

-2100 SAAKR
+2100 SAAKQ

-2118 QTTYTTTVGGT
+2118 QNSYTTTVGGT

-2136 SGYAHMQNANGL
+2136 SGYAQMQNATGL

-2166 ANWAAMNKPNAAKVV
+2166 ANWAAMNKPNVAKVV
-2181 NAKYDVIYNGR
+2181 NAKYDIIYNGH

-2259 RHNNTSPWVK
+2259 RRNNTSPWVK
-2269 EASAATVAGIAG
+2269 EASAANVTGIVG

-2304 QGSGETV
+2304 QGSGETI

-2355 QAMDIAYTEKVGN
+2355 QVMDIAYTEKVGN
-2368 GAEHSKTINVVR
+2368 GAEHSKTLNVVR

-2396 LDAQTGK
+2396 LDAHTGK

-2415 AITITPKAGT
+2415 SINITPKAGT
-2425 GHSASSNP
+2425 GLSASSNP
-2433 STLTAPATH
+2433 STLTAPAAH

-2465 VQVANKRTATI
+2465 VHVAEKRNATI

-2564 QVINNERATP
+2564 QVINNDRATP
-2574 QQVSDAL
+2574 QQVNAAL
-2581 TKVRAAQTK
+2581 SKVQAAQTK
-2590 IDQAKALLQNKE
+2590 INEAKALLQNKE

-2619 QVPSTAGMT
+2619 QVPSTTGMT

-2687 THALEQ
+2687 THELEQ

-2701 GTTTGKKPASIT
+2701 GTTTGKKPASIA

-2719 RALQSDLTS
+2719 HALQSDLTS

-2801 IQAYENA
+2801 IQAYESA

-2859 PLQAAKTQLQND
+2859 PLQTAKTQLQND

-2885 VATFNEKLSAAR
+2885 VASFNDKLSAAR

-2917 QNVTAANAAKS
+2917 QNVTAANATKS

-2978 ARNKIQK
+2978 ARNKIQQ

-2998 INTNTSAANQA
+2998 INTNTSVANQA

-3045 GMTIASLNAYNQK
+3045 GMTTASLNAYNQK
-3058 LQAARQKLT
+3058 LQAARQKLA

-3208 VNQKAASVKSTK
+3208 VNQKAESVKSTK
-3220 DALDG
+3220 GALDG

-3407 MGNLRQVVADK
+3407 MGNLRQAVADK
-3418 DQVKRTEDYA
+3418 EQVKRTEDYA
-3428 DADTAKQNAYNS
+3428 DADSAKQNAYNS
-3440 AVSSAETIINQSTNP
+3440 AVSSAETIINQTANP

-3480 KLAQSKTDAVRAI
+3480 KLAQSKTDAARAI

-3583 TKDQVAEAMN
+3583 TKDQVTEAMN

-3604 TRLLDQAKQTAKQQ
+3604 TRLLDQAKQAAKQQ
-3618 LNNMTHLTTAQKTNL
+3618 LNNMTHLTPAQKTNL

-3671 ATKASEDYVDANNDK
+3671 ATKASEDYVDANHDK

-3717 ADQVNSSKT
+3717 AEQVNSSKT
-3726 ALNGDENLAAAKQNA
+3726 ALNGDENLATAKQNA

-3782 DQAMASLQSGINNES
+3782 DQAMANLQNGINNES

-3846 VNTAKDAL
+3846 VNNAKDAL

-3973 NNAKHALNGTQNL
+3973 NSAKHALNGTQNL

-4006 QKDALK
+4006 QKDTLK

-4029 NATELNTAMGTLKHA
+4029 NTTELNTAMGQLKHA
-4044 IADKTNTLASS
+4044 IADKTTTLASS

-4061 STKQNAYTTKVT
+4061 SNKQNAYTTKVT

-4108 DERLRVAKQNA
+4108 DERLREAKQNA
-4119 NTAIDALTQLNT
+4119 NTAIDGLTQLNT

-4146 LEDVQTVQTNGQSLN
+4146 LEDVQTVQTNGQALN

-4194 NSAVSNAKGI
+4194 NSAVSNAKG
-4204 INQTNNPTMDTSA
+4204 
-4217 ITQATT
+4217 
-4223 QVNNAKTAL
+4223 AL
-4232 NGDARL
+4232 NGNHNL
-4238 NEAKNTAK
+4238 EQAKSNANTTINGLQHLTTAQKDKLK
-4246 QQLATM
+4246 QQVQQA
-4252 SHLTDTQKANLTS
+4252 QN
-4265 QIESGT
+4265 
-4271 TVAGVQGIQANA
+4271 VAGVDTVKSSANTLNGA
-4283 GTLDQ
+4283 MGTLRNSIQDNAATKNGQNYLDATESNKTNYNNAVDSTNGVINATSNPNMDAHAINQIATQVTSTKNALDGTHNLTQ
-4288 AMNQLRQSIASKD
+4288 AKQTATNAIDGATNLNKAQKD
-4301 ATKASEDYQDAN
+4301 ALKA
-4313 ADLQNAYN
+4313 
-4321 RAVSDAEG
+4321 
-4329 IISATN
+4329 
-4335 NPEMNPDTINQK
+4335 
-4347 ASQVNSAKSA
+4347 QVTS
-4357 LNGDEK
+4357 
-4363 LATAKQSAK
+4363 
-4372 SDIGRLS
+4372 
-4379 DLNNAQRT
+4379 AQRV
-4387 AANAEVDHAP
+4387 AN
-4397 NLAAVT
+4397 VT
-4403 AAKNKA
+4403 
-4409 TSLNTAMGNLKH
+4409 SI
-4421 ALAEKDNTKRS
+4421 
-4432 VNYTDADQPKQ
+4432 Q
-4443 QAYDTAVTQ
+4443 Q
-4452 AEGITNANGSN
+4452 
-4463 ANETQ
+4463 
-4468 VQAALNQLNQAKN
+4468 
-4481 DLNGDNKVA
+4481 
-4490 QAKEAAK
+4490 
-4497 RALAS
+4497 
-4502 YNNLNNAQST
+4502 
-4512 AAISQIDNATTVA
+4512 
-4525 GVTAAQNTAN
+4525 TAN
-4535 ELNTAMGQLQNGIN
+4535 ELNTAMGQLQHGIDDEN
-4549 DQNTVKQQVNFTDAD
+4549 TTKQTQKYRDAEQSKKTAYDQAVAAAKAILNKQTGSNSDKAAVDRALQQVTST
-4564 QGKKDAYTNAVT
+4564 KD
-4576 NAQGI
+4576 
-4581 LDKAHGQ
+4581 
-4588 NMTKAQVE
+4588 
-4596 AALNQVTTAKNALN
+4596 ALN
-4610 GDANVRQAKSDAKA
+4610 GDAKLSEAKA
-4624 NLGTLTHLNNAQKQ
+4624 AAKQNLGTLNHITNAQRTA
-4638 DLTSQIE
+4638 LEGQINQ
-4645 GATTVNGVNGVKTK
+4645 ATTVDGVNTVKTNANTLDGAMNSLQGSINDKDATLRNQNYLDADESKRNAYTQAVTAAEGILNKQTGGNTSKADVDNALNAVTRAKAALNGAENLRNTKTSATNTINGLPNLTQLQKDNLKHQVEQAQNVAGVNGVK
-4659 AQDLDGAMQ
+4659 
-4668 RLESAIANKDQ
+4668 
-4679 TKASENYI
+4679 
-4687 DADPTK
+4687 
-4693 KTAFDNAITQA
+4693 
-4704 ESYLNKDHGANK
+4704 
-4716 DKQAVEQAIQS
+4716 DK
-4727 VTTAKNAL
+4727 
-4735 NGDANLQRAKTEATQ
+4735 G
-4750 AIDNL
+4750 
-4755 THLNTAQKTAL
+4755 NT
-4766 KQQVNAA
+4766 
-4773 QRVSG
+4773 
-4778 VTDLKNSATS
+4778 
-4788 LNNAMDQL
+4788 
-4796 KQAIADHDTI
+4796 
-4806 VAGGNYTNASPDKQ
+4806 
-4820 GAYTDAY
+4820 
-4827 NAAKNI
+4827 
-4833 VNGSPNVITNA
+4833 
-4844 ADVTAATQRVNN
+4844 
-4856 AETGLNG
+4856 
-4863 DTNLATAKQQ
+4863 
-4873 AKEAL
+4873 
-4878 RQMTHLSDAQK
+4878 
-4889 QSITGQI
+4889 
-4896 DNATLVTG
+4896 
-4904 VQSVKDNAT
+4904 
-4913 NLDNAMNQLRNSIAN
+4913 
-4928 KDEVK
+4928 
-4933 ASQPY
+4933 
-4938 VDADTDKQNAYNTA
+4938 
-4952 VTSAEN
+4952 
-4958 IINATSQPTLDPSA
+4958 
-4972 VTQAANQVNT
+4972 
-4982 NKTALNGAQNLA
+4982 
-4994 NKKQETTANIN
+4994 
-5005 QLSHLNNAQK
+5005 
-5015 QDLNTQVTNA
+5015 
-5025 PNISTVNQVKTK
+5025 
-5037 AEQLDQAMERL
+5037 
-5048 INGIQDKDQVKQS
+5048 
-5061 VNFTDAD
+5061 
-5068 PEKQTAYNN
+5068 
-5077 AVTAAENIINQANGT
+5077 
-5092 NANQSQV
+5092 
-5099 EAALSTVTTTK
+5099 
-5110 QALNGDRKVTDA
+5110 
-5122 KNNANQTLSTLDNL
+5122 
-5136 NNVQKGAV
+5136 
-5144 TGNINQ
+5144 
-5150 AHTVAEVTQAIQTA
+5150 
-5164 QELNT
+5164 LNT
-5169 AMGNLKNSLNDKDTT
+5169 AMGALRTSIQNDNTT
-5184 LGSQNF
+5184 KTSQNYL
-5190 ADADPE
+5190 DASDSN
-5196 KKNAYNEAVRNAEN
+5196 KNNYNTAVNNAN
-5210 ILNKSTGTNVPKD
+5210 GVINATNTPNMD
-5223 QVEAAMNQVNTTKAA
+5223 ANAINGMANQVNTTKAA
-5238 LNGTQNLEKA
+5238 LNGAQNLAQA
-5248 KQHANTVID
+5248 K
-5257 GLSHLTNAQ
+5257 TNATNTINNAHDLNQKQ
-5266 KDALKQLVQQSTT
+5266 KDALKTQVNN
-5279 VAEAQGNEQK
+5279 AQRVSD
-5289 ANNVDAAM
+5289 ANNVQHTATELNGAMTALKAAIA
-5297 DKLRQSIADN
+5297 DKERTKASGNYVNADQEKRQAYDSKVTNAENIINGTPNATLTVNDVNSVTSQVNAAKTALNGDNNLRVAKAHANNTIDGLAQLNNAQKAKLKEQVQSATTLDGVQTVKNSSQTLNTAMKGLRDSIAN
-5307 ATTKQNQNYTDASP
+5307 EATIKAGQNYTDASP
-5321 NKKDAYNNAVT
+5321 NNRNEYDSAVT
-5332 TAQGIIDQTTSPTLD
+5332 AAKAI
-5347 PTVINQAAGQVS
+5347 INQTSNPTMEPNTITQATSQV
-5359 TTKNA
+5359 TTKEHA
-5364 LNGNENLEAAKQQAT
+5364 LNGAQNLAQAKTTAKN
-5379 QSLGS
+5379 
-5384 LDNLNNAQK
+5384 NLNNL
-5393 QAVTNQI
+5393 TSI
-5400 NGAHTV
+5400 N
-5406 DEANQI
+5406 N
-5412 KQNAQNLN
+5412 
-5420 TAMGNLKQAIAD
+5420 
-5432 KDATKATVNF
+5432 
-5442 TDADQAKQQAYN
+5442 
-5454 TAVTN
+5454 
-5459 AENIISKA
+5459 
-5467 NGGNATQ
+5467 
-5474 SEVEQAIQQ
+5474 
-5483 VNATKQ
+5483 
-5489 ALNGN
+5489 
-5494 ANVQHAK
+5494 
-5501 DEATALINSSNDL
+5501 
-5514 NQAQKDALKQQ
+5514 AQKDALTHSIDG
-5525 VQNATTVAGVNN
+5525 ATTVAGVNQETAKATELN
-5537 VKQTAQELNNAMTQL
+5537 NAMRSLQNGINDETQTKQTQKYLDAEPSKKSAYDQAVNAAKAILTKASGQNVDKAAVEQALQNVNSTKTALNGDAKLNEAKAAAKQTLGTLTHINNAQRTALDNEITQATNVEGVNTVKAKAQQLDGAMGQLETSIRDKDTTLQSQNYQDADDAKRTAYSQAVNAAATILNKTAGGNTPKADVERAMQAVTQANTALNGIQNLERAKQAANTAITNASDLNTKQKEALKAQVTSAGRVSAANGVEHTATELNNAMTAL
-5552 KQGIADKEQTKADG
+5552 KRAIADKAETKASG
-5566 NFVNADPDKQNAYNQ
+5566 NYVNADANKRQAYDEK
-5581 AVAKAEALIS
+5581 V
-5591 GTPDVVVTPS
+5591 
-5601 EITAALNK
+5601 TAA
-5609 VTQAKNDLNGNTNLA
+5609 
-5624 TAKQNVQHA
+5624 
-5633 IDQLPNLNQ
+5633 
-5642 AQRDEYSKQITQA
+5642 
-5655 TLVPNVNAIEQ
+5655 
-5666 AATTLNDAMTQL
+5666 
-5678 KQGIANKAQ
+5678 
-5687 IKGSENYHDA
+5687 EN
-5697 DTDKQ
+5697 
-5702 TAYDNAVTKA
+5702 
-5712 EELLKQTTNPTMDPN
+5712 
-5727 TIQQALTKVN
+5727 
-5737 DTNQALNGN
+5737 
-5746 QKLAD
+5746 
-5751 AKQAAKTNLGTLD
+5751 
-5764 HLNDAQKQAL
+5764 
-5774 TTQVEQAPDIA
+5774 
-5785 TVNNV
+5785 
-5790 KQNAQN
+5790 
-5796 LNNAMT
+5796 
-5802 NLNNALHD
+5802 
-5810 KTETLNSINFTDA
+5810 
-5823 DQAKKDAYTNA
+5823 
-5834 VAHAEGILS
+5834 
-5843 KANGSNA
+5843 
-5850 SQTEVEQAMQR
+5850 
-5861 VNEAKQA
+5861 
-5868 LNGNDNVQRA
+5868 
-5878 KDAAKQVITNENDL
+5878 
-5892 NQAQKDALKQQVDA
+5892 
-5906 AQTVANV
+5906 
-5913 NTIKQTA
+5913 
-5920 QDLNQAMTQLK
+5920 
-5931 QGIADKD
+5931 
-5938 QTKANGNFVNADTD
+5938 
-5952 KQNAYNNAVAHAEQ
+5952 
-5966 IISGTPNANVDPQ
+5966 IISGTPTPTLTPSDVTNA
-5979 QVAQALQQVTQAKG
+5979 ATQVTNAKTQ
-5993 DLNGN
+5993 LNGN
-5998 HNLQVA
+5998 HNLEVA
-6004 KDNANTAID
+6004 KQNANTAID
-6013 QLPNLNQPQKTALKD
+6013 
-6028 QVSHAE
+6028 
-6034 LVTGVNAIKQNA
+6034 G
-6046 DALNNAMGTLKQQ
+6046 
-6059 IQANSQV
+6059 
-6066 PQSVDFTQAD
+6066 
-6076 QDKQQAYNN
+6076 
-6085 AANQAQQIANG
+6085 
-6096 TPTPVLTPDTVT
+6096 LT
-6108 QAVTTMNQA
+6108 
-6117 KDALNGDE
+6117 
-6125 KLAQAKQDAIANLDT
+6125 
-6140 LRDLNQPQRDALR
+6140 
-6153 NQINQAQALATVEQ
+6153 
-6167 TKQNAQNVNT
+6167 
-6177 AMSNLKQGIANKD
+6177 
-6190 TVKASENYHDA
+6190 
-6201 DADKQTAYTNAVSQA
+6201 
-6216 EGIINQMQNPT
+6216 
-6227 LNPDEI
+6227 
-6233 TRALTQVTDA
+6233 
-6243 KNSLNGEAKLATEK
+6243 SLNGPQKAKLKE
-6257 QNAKDAVNAMTHL
+6257 
-6270 NDAQKQALKGQ
+6270 
-6281 IDQSP
+6281 
-6286 EIATVT
+6286 
-6292 QVKQT
+6292 QV
-6297 ATSLDQAMNQLSQ
+6297 
-6310 AINDKTQTLTDGNY
+6310 G
-6324 LNADPDKQNA
+6324 
-6334 YKQAVAKAEALLNK
+6334 
-6348 QSGTNEVQAQVES
+6348 
-6361 ITNEVNAAKQALNG
+6361 
-6375 NDNLANAKQ
+6375 
-6384 QAKQQLANLT
+6384 
-6394 HLNDAQKQS
+6394 
-6403 FESQI
+6403 
-6408 TQAPLVTDVTT
+6408 
-6419 INQKA
+6419 
-6424 QALDYAMEL
+6424 
-6433 LRNSIADNQATL
+6433 QATTL
-6445 ASEDYHDATAQR
+6445 P
-6457 QNDYN
+6457 N
-6462 QAVTAAK
+6462 V
-6469 NIINQTTSPTMN
+6469 QTVR
-6481 PDEVNRATTQVNNT
+6481 D
-6495 KVALDGDENLAATK
+6495 
-6509 QQANNRLNQLDH
+6509 
-6521 LNNAQKQQLQSQI
+6521 NAQ
-6534 TQSSDI
+6534 T
-6540 ATVNGHKQTAE
+6540 
-6551 SLNTAMGNLI
+6551 LNTAMKGLRDS
-6561 NAIADHQAVEQ
+6561 IA
-6572 RGNFINADTDK
+6572 
-6583 QTAHTTAV
+6583 
-6591 NEAEAMINKQ
+6591 NEATIKAGQNYTDASQNKQ
-6601 TGQNANQTEVEQAIT
+6601 TDYNNAVSAAKAIIGQTSSPTMDAQEINQA
-6616 KVQTT
+6616 
-6621 LQALNGDHNLQ
+6621 
-6632 VAKTNATQAID
+6632 
-6643 ALPNLNQPQKTALKD
+6643 KD
-6658 QVTAAT
+6658 QVTA
-6664 LVTAVHQI
+6664 
-6672 EQTANTL
+6672 
-6679 NQAMHGLRES
+6679 
-6689 IQDNAATKA
+6689 
-6698 NSKYINE
+6698 
-6705 DQPEQQNY
+6705 
-6713 DQAVQAA
+6713 
-6720 NNIINEQT
+6720 
-6728 ATLDNNAINQAA
+6728 
-6740 TTVNTTKAALHG
+6740 
-6752 DVKLQ
+6752 
-6757 NDKDHAKQTVSQLAH
+6757 KQ
-6772 LNNAQKHME
+6772 
-6781 DTLID
+6781 
-6786 SETTRTAVKQD
+6786 
-6797 LTEAQALDQLMN
+6797 
-6809 TLQQSIADKDA
+6809 
-6820 TRASSAYV
+6820 
-6828 NAEPNK
+6828 
-6834 KQAYDEAVQNAESI
+6834 
-6848 IAGLNNPTI
+6848 
-6857 NKGNVSSATQAVTS
+6857 
-6871 SKNALDGVERLAQD
+6871 
-6885 KQTAGNSLN
+6885 
-6894 HLDQLT
+6894 
-6900 PAQQQALENQINNAT
+6900 
-6915 TRDKVAEIIAQ
+6915 
-6926 AQALNEAMKALK
+6926 
-6938 ESIKDQPQTEASS
+6938 
-6951 KFINEDQAQ
+6951 
-6960 KDAYTQA
+6960 
-6967 VQHAKDLINKTTDP
+6967 
-6981 TLVKSVIDQA
+6981 
-6991 TQAVNDAKNNLHG
+6991 
-7004 DQKLAQDKQRAT
+7004 
-7016 ETLNNLSNL
+7016 
-7025 NTPQRQALENQINN
+7025 
-7039 AATRGEVAQKLTEAQ
+7039 
-7054 ALNQAMEALR
+7054 
-7064 NSIQDQ
+7064 
-7070 QQTEAGSKFI
+7070 
-7080 NEDKP
+7080 
-7085 QKDAY
+7085 
-7090 QAAVQHAKDLINQTS
+7090 
-7105 NPTLDKAQVE
+7105 
-7115 QLTQGVNQAKD
+7115 
-7126 NLHGDQ
+7126 
-7132 KLADDKQHAVTD
+7132 
-7144 LNQLNSLNNPQRQAL
+7144 
-7159 ESQINNAATRD
+7159 
-7170 EVAQKLAEAQ
+7170 
-7180 ALDQAMQ
+7180 
-7187 ALRNS
+7187 
-7192 IQDQQQT
+7192 
-7199 ESGSK
+7199 
-7204 FINEDKPQ
+7204 
-7212 KDAYQ
+7212 
-7217 AAVQHAK
+7217 
-7224 DLINQTGN
+7224 
-7232 PTLDKSQV
+7232 
-7240 EQLTQAVTTAKDNLH
+7240 
-7255 GDQKLARDQQQAV
+7255 
-7268 TTVNALPNLNHAQQQ
+7268 
-7283 ALTDAINAAPTRTE
+7283 
-7297 VAQHVQTATELDHAM
+7297 
-7312 ETLKNKVDQVN
+7312 
-7323 TDKAQPNYTE
+7323 
-7333 ASTDKKEAVDQ
+7333 
-7344 ALQAAESITDPTNGS
+7344 
-7359 NANKDAVEQA
+7359 
-7369 LTKLQ
+7369 
-7374 EKVNELN
+7374 
-7381 GNERVAEAK
+7381 
-7390 AQAKQTIDQL
+7390 
-7400 AHLNADQIATAKQN
+7400 
-7414 IDQATKLQP
+7414 
-7423 IAELVDQA
+7423 
-7431 TQLNQSMDQLQQ
+7431 
-7443 AVNEHANVEQTVDYT
+7443 
-7458 QADSDKQNAYKQA
+7458 
-7471 IAEAENVLKQ
+7471 
-7481 NSNKQQVDQALQNI
+7481 
-7495 LNAKQALNGDE
+7495 QALNGQE
-7506 RVALAKTNG
+7506 NLRTAQTN
-7515 KHDIDQLNALNN
+7515 
-7527 AQQDGFKGRI
+7527 
-7537 DQSHDLNQIQQI
+7537 
-7549 VDEAKALNRAMDQL
+7549 
-7563 SQEITG
+7563 
-7569 NEGRT
+7569 
-7574 KGSTNYVNADTQVKQ
+7574 
-7589 VYDEAVDKAKQALDK
+7589 AKQ
-7604 STGQNLTAEQ
+7604 
-7614 VIKLNDAVT
+7614 
-7623 AAKKALNGE
+7623 
-7632 ERLNNRKSEA
+7632 
-7642 LQRLDQ
+7642 
-7648 LTHLN
+7648 H
-7653 NAQRQLAIQQINNAE
+7653 
-7668 TLNKASRAIN
+7668 
-7678 RATKLD
+7678 
-7684 NAMGAVQQY
+7684 
-7693 IDEQHLGVIS
+7693 
-7703 STNYINADNNL
+7703 
-7714 KANYDNAIA
+7714 
-7723 NAAHELDKVQGNAI
+7723 
-7737 AKAEAEQ
+7737 
-7744 LKQNIIDA
+7744 
-7752 QNALN
+7752 
-7757 GDQNLANTKD
+7757 
-7767 KANAFVNSLNG
+7767 LNG
-7778 LNLQQQDLAHKAIN
+7778 LSDL
-7792 NADTVSDVTDIVNN
+7792 TDA
-7806 QIDLNDAM
+7806 QKEA
-7814 ETLKHLVDNEIPNA
+7814 
-7828 EQTVNYQN
+7828 
-7836 ADDNAKTNFDDAKR
+7836 AKR
-7850 LANTLLNSDNTN
+7850 Q
-7862 VNDINGAIQAVNDAI
+7862 IEGA
-7877 QNLNGDQRL
+7877 
-7886 QDAKD
+7886 
-7891 KAIQSINQALTNKL
+7891 
-7905 KEIEASNA
+7905 
-7913 TEQDKL
+7913 
-7919 IAKNKAEELANSII
+7919 
-7933 NNINKATSNQDVSQ
+7933 
-7947 VQTAGKQAIE
+7947 
-7957 QVHANEIPKA
+7957 HAC
-7967 KIDAN
+7967 
-7972 KDADKQVQA
+7972 
-7981 LIDEID
+7981 

>member
-27 LVFLGFNT
+27 LVFLGLNT
-35 SQAHAAETNQPA
+35 SQAQAAETNQPA
-47 SVVKQK
+47 SALKQK
-53 QQSNNEQNE
+53 QQNGDTQTE
-62 NRESQAQNSQ
+62 NREVEVQ

-80 SATHENEQPNI
+80 SAPIENEQPNNN
-91 SQANLVDQKVAQSST
+91 QTNHVDASAVQSST
-106 TNDEQPASQNVNTKK
+106 TEHDQPVSQNEQAKK
-121 DSATAATTQPDK
+121 DTAAATPTQSAK
-133 EESKHKQNESQSA
+133 AASKHEQSE
-146 NKNGNDSR
+146 SR
-154 AAHVENHEANVVT
+154 AANKKENDNKATHVESHEANVVT
-167 ASDSSDNGNVQ
+167 ASDSSDSGNVQ

-257 RRSNRIQTR
+257 RRSSRIQTR
-266 SVESRAAEPRSVS
+266 SIESRAAEPRSVS
-279 SYQNADSSYYV
+279 DYQNANSSYYV

-307 SNKGAPYYLPTA
+307 SSKGAPYNLPTT
-319 PWNTLKASAAKEIVL
+319 PWNTLKASDAKEIAL
-334 MTAKQ
+334 ITAKQ

-359 MIFWFALPSDQVPVG
+359 MIYWFALPAGQTPVG
-374 RTDFVTV
+374 RTEFVTV

-395 QGANKPLPQMW
+395 AGANKPLPEMW
-406 PYGVNDSRSRDFK
+406 PYGVNDSRSWDYKIRN
-419 VRSRSGQVIYDWS
+419 RSGQVIYDWPT
-432 NVHVNTLRDLARAGD
+432 VHINSLKDLARASD
-447 YFSEAGAPAATKA
+447 YFSEAGATPATKA
-460 IGEQTFKYINGE
+460 FGRQTFEYINGE
-472 RPTESPGASTVYT
+472 RPTESPGVPKVYT
-485 FIGAGDA
+485 FIGKGDA

-497 FKTQGPTTNKLYYAA
+497 FKTQGPTIDKLYYAA

-531 STQDHQQRLD
+531 STQDYQQRLN
-541 GLRQTVNRTYRIG
+541 GLRQVVNRTYRIG
-554 TTKNV
+554 TTKRV
-559 EVGQNNYKMKKVL
+559 EVSQGNVQTKKVL

-580 DFIDDPLSYVRTP
+580 DFMDDPLSYVKTP
-593 SNKVLGFYPTNANT
+593 SNKVLGFYPTSANT
-607 NAFRPGGAQQL
+607 NAFRPGGVNPL
-618 NEYQLSQLFTDQKL
+618 NEYQLSQLFTDDKL
-632 QEAARTRNP
+632 QQAARTGSP

-648 DYPDGHGNAETLVPV
+648 DYPDAFGNGETLVPV

-675 KFFKNDDTQNIAEK
+675 KFFKNDDGQNIADK
-689 PFSKQAGH
+689 PASKQAGH

-792 VKPHTPTITTTA
+792 VKPHTPRITTTA
-804 EQLRGTALQKVPVNI
+804 EELRGTALQKVPVTVTD
-819 SGIPLDPSALVYLV
+819 IPLDPSALVYLV
-833 APTNQTTNGGSEADQ
+833 IPTSQTRDGGSEADQ
-848 IPSGYTILATGT
+848 IPSGYTKIATGT
-860 PDGVHNTI
+860 PDGVHSTI
-868 TIRPQ
+868 TIRPE
-873 DYVVFIPPVGKQ
+873 DYVVFIPPVGNQ
-885 IRAVVY
+885 IRALIF
-891 YNKVVA
+891 YNNVVA

-917 PVGINAKYYRGD
+917 PVGLNAKYYRGD
-929 EVNFTM
+929 EVSFTM
-935 GVSDRHTGI
+935 GVSDRHSGL
-944 KNTTITT
+944 KSTTITT
-951 LPNGWTSNLTKADK
+951 LPSGWTSNLTKSDK
-965 NNGSLSITG
+965 KNGSLAISG
-974 RVSMNQTFNSD
+974 RVSMNQAYNSD
-985 ITFKVSATDNANNT
+985 ITFKVSATDNVNNT
-999 TNDSQSKHVSIHVG
+999 TNDSQSKHVTVHVG
-1013 KISEDAHPIV
+1013 KISDDAHPIV
-1023 LGNTEKVV
+1023 LGNSEKVV
-1031 VVNPTAVSND
+1031 VVNPTALTGD
-1041 EKQSIITAFMNK
+1041 EKQRITTAFMNK
-1053 NQNIRGYLASTNP
+1053 NQNIRGYLASSNP
-1066 VTVDNNG
+1066 VTVDNHG
-1073 NVTLHYRDGS
+1073 NVTLQYRDGS

-1089 TNVMTYEPIVKPEYQ
+1089 TNVMTYEPVVKPEYQ
-1104 TTNAPKTA
+1104 TANAAKTA

-1134 NGQGIPS
+1134 NGQAIPS
-1141 GTFTNITSDRTIPT
+1141 SSFTNITSDRTIPT

-1163 AGTQLYHIVASNAYH
+1163 AGTQLYHIVATNAYH
-1178 KDTEDFYISLKI
+1178 KDTEDFYITLKI
-1190 VDVKQPEGDQRVY
+1190 IDVKQPEGDQRVY
-1203 RTSTYDLTTD
+1203 RMSTYDITTD

-1222 INANRDVITLA
+1222 INANRDAISFA

-1239 TNTPNGAN
+1239 TNTPNGSN

-1262 SFASNLANMNFLR
+1262 SFTSNLNNMNFLR

-1325 DILTMLKATTTVPG
+1325 DILTLLKATTTVPG
-1339 LRNNITGNEKAQAE
+1339 LRNNIAGNEKAQAE
-1353 AGGRPNYRTTGYS
+1353 AGGRPNYKTTGYS
-1366 QANASSD
+1366 QSNPTSD
-1373 GQRQYTLNGQVI
+1373 GQRQFTLNGQVI
-1385 QILDIINPSNGYGG
+1385 QIMDIINPSNGFGG
-1399 QPVTNSNTRANHS
+1399 QPVTNSNVRANHS
-1412 NATVVNVNEPAANG
+1412 NSTVVSVNESAANG

-1435 VKSNSTHNASDAVY
+1435 VKNNSTHNAADAVY
-1449 KAQLYLTPYGPKQY
+1449 KAQLYLSPYGPKQY
-1463 VEHLNQNTGNTTDA
+1463 VEHLNQNTDNTNEA

-1492 SVGNYTNHQVFSGET
+1492 SVGNYTNHQVFTGET

-1530 ITGTVDNNHQHVS
+1530 LTGTVDNNHQHVS
-1543 ATAPNVTSA
+1543 ATAPNVTS
-1552 TTKTINLLATDT
+1552 TTNKTINLVATDT

-1576 VKPLRDK
+1576 IKPLRDK

-1597 IANISNNATVSQA
+1597 ISNISNNATVSQA

-1648 TGNNANVTV
+1648 TGNNAQVTV

-1687 VQGQDFPAGNGSS
+1687 VQGQDFPTGNGAS

-1727 KDNTRI
+1727 KNNTTI

-1756 TYKVVSSVPKHVF
+1756 TYKVVRTVPKQVF
-1769 ETNRGAVFPGV
+1769 ETARGVLYPGV
-1780 SDVYDAKQYVKPVND
+1780 SDMYDAKQYVKPVNN
-1795 SWTQNAQRMNFQFTN
+1795 SWSTNAQHMNFQFTN

-1834 TQIIKILAKV
+1834 TQIIKILSKV

-1908 LPNGVIKARSSITMN
+1908 LPNGEIKARSSISMN

-1951 TVTVTPQL
+1951 SVHVTPQL

-2014 VTLPS
+2014 VTLPN

-2045 KGQNLTNGTDAMN
+2045 KGQNLTNGTDAIN

-2118 QTTYTTTVGGT
+2118 QTSYTTTVGGT

-2136 SGYAHMQNANGL
+2136 SGYAHIQNATGL

-2166 ANWAAMNKPNAAKVV
+2166 ANWAAMNKPNTAQVI
-2181 NAKYDVIYNGR
+2181 NAKYDVIYNGH

-2219 GAITIAPGANQ
+2219 GVITIAPGANQ

-2269 EASAATVAGIAG
+2269 EASAANVAGIAG

-2291 TFNPADTIQVVAT
+2291 TFNPADTIQAVAT
-2304 QGSGETV
+2304 QGSGETI

-2333 IWQNGHIDITPNNP
+2333 IWQNGHVDITPNNP

-2368 GAEHSKTINVVR
+2368 GAEHSKTLNAVR

-2396 LDAQTGK
+2396 LDAHTGK

-2433 STLTAPATH
+2433 STLTAPAAH

-2502 GSTEEVQESIF
+2502 SSTEEVQESIF

-2564 QVINNERATP
+2564 QVINDERATP
-2574 QQVSDAL
+2574 QQVNAAL
-2581 TKVRAAQTK
+2581 SKVQAAQTK
-2590 IDQAKALLQNKE
+2590 INEAKALLQNKE

-2619 QVPSTAGMT
+2619 QVPSTTGMT

-2652 IDNGDATAQQIS
+2652 IDNGDATVQQIS

-2672 ALTALNQAKQNLTAD
+2672 ALTALNQAQQNLTAD
-2687 THALEQ
+2687 THELEQ
-2693 AVQQLNRT
+2693 AVHQLNRT

-2740 IRTVQEVQ
+2740 IRSVQEVQ
-2748 SALTNVN
+2748 TALTNVN
-2755 RVNERLTQAINQL
+2755 RVNDRLTQAINQL

-2834 AEKAKV
+2834 AEKTKV
-2840 EEKYNSLK
+2840 EEKYNGLK

-2885 VATFNEKLSAAR
+2885 VAAFNDKLSAAR

-2917 QNVTAANAAKS
+2917 QNVTAANATKT

-2952 HSIDTQTSTTGM
+2952 QSIDTQTSTTGM
-2964 TQDSVNAYNAKLTA
+2964 TQDSINAYNAKLTA
-2978 ARNKIQK
+2978 ARNKIQQ

-3045 GMTIASLNAYNQK
+3045 GMTTASLNAYNQK

-3110 LTTLHGASNL
+3110 FTTLHGASNL

-3131 INAAQNHA
+3131 INAAPNHA

-3152 NAMTKLKESVAD
+3152 NAMTKLKDSVAD
-3164 NNTIKSGQNYTDATP
+3164 NNSIKSGQNYTDATT

-3193 GVIGETNNPTMDVNT
+3193 GVIGETTNPTMDVNT
-3208 VNQKAASVKSTK
+3208 VNQKAETVKSTK
-3220 DALDG
+3220 GALDG

-3244 DLNQAQKNALTQQVN
+3244 DLNQTQKNALTQQVN
-3259 SAQNVQAVND
+3259 NAQNVQAVND

-3342 VTSKEHALN
+3342 VTSKEQALN
-3351 GEAKLNTAKQEA
+3351 GEAKLNAAKQEA

-3407 MGNLRQVVADK
+3407 MGNLRQAVADK
-3418 DQVKRTEDYA
+3418 EQVKRTEDYA

-3440 AVSSAETIINQSTNP
+3440 AVSSAETIINQTTNP

-3480 KLAQSKTDAVRAI
+3480 KLAQSKTDAASAI

-3583 TKDQVAEAMN
+3583 TKDQVTEAMN

-3618 LNNMTHLTTAQKTNL
+3618 LNNMTHLTTAQKTHL

-3641 TVAGVHTVQSNANT
+3641 TVAGVHTAQSNANT

-3717 ADQVNSSKT
+3717 AEQVNSSKT
-3726 ALNGDENLAAAKQNA
+3726 ALNGDENLATAKLNA

-3755 KNNLISQITSATR
+3755 KNNLISQISSATR
-3768 VSGVDTVKQNAQHL
+3768 VSSVDTVKQNAQHL
-3782 DQAMASLQSGINNES
+3782 DQAMASLQNGINNES

-3846 VNTAKDAL
+3846 VKTAKNAL

-3946 SAAETIL
+3946 SNAETIL

-3973 NNAKHALNGTQNL
+3973 NSAKHALNGTQNL

-4029 NATELNTAMGTLKHA
+4029 NATELNTAMGQLQHA
-4044 IADKTNTLASS
+4044 IADKTTTLASS
-4055 KYVNAD
+4055 KFVNAD
-4061 STKQNAYTTKVT
+4061 STKQNVYTTKVT

-4146 LEDVQTVQTNGQSLN
+4146 LEDVQSVQTNGQSLN

-4204 INQTNNPTMDTSA
+4204 INQTNNPTMDASA

-4223 QVNNAKTAL
+4223 QVNNAKNGLNGAENLRNAQNTAKQNLNTLSHLTNNQKSAISSQIDRAGHVSEVTAAKNAATELNTQMGNLEQAIHDQNTVKQGVNFTDADKAKRDAYTNAVSRAETILNKTQGANTPKQDVEAAIQSVTSAKNALNGDQNVTNAKNAAKHALNNLTSINNAQKRDLTTKIDQATTVSGVEAVSNTGTQLNTAMANLQNGINDKTNTLASENYHDADSDKKTAYTQAVTNAENILNKNSGSNLDKAAVENALSQVTNAKGALNGNHNLEQAKSNANTTINGLQHLTTAQKDKLKQQVQQAQNVAGVDTVKSSANTLNGAMGTLRNSIQDNAATKNGQNYLDATESNKTNYNNAVDSANGVINATSNPNMDANAINQIATQVTSTKNALDGTHNLTQAKQTATNAIDGDTNLNKAQKDALKAQVTSAQRVANVTSIQQTANELNTAMGQLQHGIDDENATKQTQKYRDAEQSKKTAYDQAVAAAKAILNKQTGSNSDKAAVDRALQQVTSTKDALNGDAKLAEAKAAAKQNLGTLNHITNAQRTDLEGQINQATTVDGVNTVKTNANTLDGAMNSLQGSINDKDATLRNQNYQDADDAKRTAYSQAVNAAATILNKTSGGNTPKADVERAMQAVTQANTALNGIQNLERAKQAANTAITNASDLNTKQKEALKAQVTSAGRVSVANGVEHTATELNTAMTALKRAIADKADTKASGNYVNADANKRQAYDEKVTAAENIVSGTPTPTLTPSDVTNAATQVTNAKTQLNGNHNLEVAKQNANTAIDGLTSLNGPQKAKLKEQVGQATTLPNVQTVRDNAQTLNTAMKGLRDSIANEATIKAEQNYTDASPNNRSEYDSAVTAAKAIIGQTSSPTMNAQEINQAKDQVTAKQQALNGQENLTNAQTNAKQHLNGLSDLTNAQKDAAKRQIEGATHVSEVTQAQNNADALNTAMTNLKNGIQDQNTIKQGVNFTDADEAKRNAYTNAVTQAEQILNKVQGPNTAKDNVESALQNVQRAKNDLNGNQNVANAKTTAKNALNNLTSINNAQKEALKSQIDSATTVAGVNQVSATASELNTAMSNLQNGINDEAATKAAQKYTDADSDKQTAYNDAVTAAKTLLDKTAGTNDNKAAVEQALQRVNTAKTAL

-4238 NEAKNTAK
+4238 NQAKNTAK

-4252 SHLTDTQKANLTS
+4252 SHLTDAQKANLTS
-4265 QIESGT
+4265 QIERGT

-4283 GTLDQ
+4283 GTLNE

-4301 ATKASEDYQDAN
+4301 ATKASEDYHDAN
-4313 ADLQNAYN
+4313 TDLQNAYN
-4321 RAVSDAEG
+4321 DAVTNAEG

-4363 LATAKQSAK
+4363 LAAAKQTAK
-4372 SDIGRLS
+4372 SDIGRLT

-4387 AANAEVDHAP
+4387 AANAEVDQAP

-4452 AEGITNANGSN
+4452 AEAITNANGSN

-4490 QAKEAAK
+4490 QAKETAK

-4502 YNNLNNAQST
+4502 YSNLNNAQST
-4512 AAISQIDNATTVA
+4512 AATSQIDNATTVA

-4668 RLESAIANKDQ
+4668 RLQSAIANKDQ

-4687 DADPTK
+4687 DADPTN

-4727 VTTAKNAL
+4727 VTSTENAL

-4755 THLNTAQKTAL
+4755 THLNTPQKTAL

-4827 NAAKNI
+4827 NAAKKI

-4873 AKEAL
+4873 AKDAL

-4889 QSITGQI
+4889 QSITVQI
-4896 DNATLVTG
+4896 DNATQVTG

-4938 VDADTDKQNAYNTA
+4938 VDADRDKQNAYNTA

-5025 PNISTVNQVKTK
+5025 PNISTVSQVKTK

-5136 NNVQKGAV
+5136 NNAQKGAV

-5210 ILNKSTGTNVPKD
+5210 ILNKSTGTNVSKD

-5248 KQHANTVID
+5248 KQHANTAID

-5266 KDALKQLVQQSTT
+5266 KEALKQLVQQSTT

-5307 ATTKQNQNYTDASP
+5307 ATTKP
-5321 NKKDAYNNAVT
+5321 
-5332 TAQGIIDQTTSPTLD
+5332 
-5347 PTVINQAAGQVS
+5347 
-5359 TTKNA
+5359 
-5364 LNGNENLEAAKQQAT
+5364 
-5379 QSLGS
+5379 
-5384 LDNLNNAQK
+5384 
-5393 QAVTNQI
+5393 
-5400 NGAHTV
+5400 
-5406 DEANQI
+5406 
-5412 KQNAQNLN
+5412 
-5420 TAMGNLKQAIAD
+5420 
-5432 KDATKATVNF
+5432 
-5442 TDADQAKQQAYN
+5442 
-5454 TAVTN
+5454 
-5459 AENIISKA
+5459 
-5467 NGGNATQ
+5467 
-5474 SEVEQAIQQ
+5474 
-5483 VNATKQ
+5483 
-5489 ALNGN
+5489 
-5494 ANVQHAK
+5494 
-5501 DEATALINSSNDL
+5501 
-5514 NQAQKDALKQQ
+5514 
-5525 VQNATTVAGVNN
+5525 
-5537 VKQTAQELNNAMTQL
+5537 
-5552 KQGIADKEQTKADG
+5552 
-5566 NFVNADPDKQNAYNQ
+5566 
-5581 AVAKAEALIS
+5581 
-5591 GTPDVVVTPS
+5591 
-5601 EITAALNK
+5601 
-5609 VTQAKNDLNGNTNLA
+5609 
-5624 TAKQNVQHA
+5624 
-5633 IDQLPNLNQ
+5633 
-5642 AQRDEYSKQITQA
+5642 
-5655 TLVPNVNAIEQ
+5655 
-5666 AATTLNDAMTQL
+5666 
-5678 KQGIANKAQ
+5678 
-5687 IKGSENYHDA
+5687 
-5697 DTDKQ
+5697 
-5702 TAYDNAVTKA
+5702 
-5712 EELLKQTTNPTMDPN
+5712 
-5727 TIQQALTKVN
+5727 
-5737 DTNQALNGN
+5737 
-5746 QKLAD
+5746 KL
-5751 AKQAAKTNLGTLD
+5751 
-5764 HLNDAQKQAL
+5764 
-5774 TTQVEQAPDIA
+5774 
-5785 TVNNV
+5785 
-5790 KQNAQN
+5790 
-5796 LNNAMT
+5796 
-5802 NLNNALHD
+5802 
-5810 KTETLNSINFTDA
+5810 
-5823 DQAKKDAYTNA
+5823 Y
-5834 VAHAEGILS
+5834 
-5843 KANGSNA
+5843 
-5850 SQTEVEQAMQR
+5850 
-5861 VNEAKQA
+5861 
-5868 LNGNDNVQRA
+5868 
-5878 KDAAKQVITNENDL
+5878 
-5892 NQAQKDALKQQVDA
+5892 
-5906 AQTVANV
+5906 
-5913 NTIKQTA
+5913 
-5920 QDLNQAMTQLK
+5920 
-5931 QGIADKD
+5931 
-5938 QTKANGNFVNADTD
+5938 
-5952 KQNAYNNAVAHAEQ
+5952 
-5966 IISGTPNANVDPQ
+5966 
-5979 QVAQALQQVTQAKG
+5979 
-5993 DLNGN
+5993 
-5998 HNLQVA
+5998 
-6004 KDNANTAID
+6004 
-6013 QLPNLNQPQKTALKD
+6013 
-6028 QVSHAE
+6028 
-6034 LVTGVNAIKQNA
+6034 
-6046 DALNNAMGTLKQQ
+6046 
-6059 IQANSQV
+6059 
-6066 PQSVDFTQAD
+6066 
-6076 QDKQQAYNN
+6076 
-6085 AANQAQQIANG
+6085 
-6096 TPTPVLTPDTVT
+6096 
-6108 QAVTTMNQA
+6108 
-6117 KDALNGDE
+6117 
-6125 KLAQAKQDAIANLDT
+6125 
-6140 LRDLNQPQRDALR
+6140 
-6153 NQINQAQALATVEQ
+6153 
-6167 TKQNAQNVNT
+6167 
-6177 AMSNLKQGIANKD
+6177 
-6190 TVKASENYHDA
+6190 
-6201 DADKQTAYTNAVSQA
+6201 
-6216 EGIINQMQNPT
+6216 
-6227 LNPDEI
+6227 
-6233 TRALTQVTDA
+6233 
-6243 KNSLNGEAKLATEK
+6243 
-6257 QNAKDAVNAMTHL
+6257 
-6270 NDAQKQALKGQ
+6270 
-6281 IDQSP
+6281 
-6286 EIATVT
+6286 
-6292 QVKQT
+6292 
-6297 ATSLDQAMNQLSQ
+6297 
-6310 AINDKTQTLTDGNY
+6310 
-6324 LNADPDKQNA
+6324 
-6334 YKQAVAKAEALLNK
+6334 
-6348 QSGTNEVQAQVES
+6348 
-6361 ITNEVNAAKQALNG
+6361 
-6375 NDNLANAKQ
+6375 
-6384 QAKQQLANLT
+6384 
-6394 HLNDAQKQS
+6394 
-6403 FESQI
+6403 
-6408 TQAPLVTDVTT
+6408 
-6419 INQKA
+6419 
-6424 QALDYAMEL
+6424 
-6433 LRNSIADNQATL
+6433 
-6445 ASEDYHDATAQR
+6445 
-6457 QNDYN
+6457 
-6462 QAVTAAK
+6462 
-6469 NIINQTTSPTMN
+6469 
-6481 PDEVNRATTQVNNT
+6481 
-6495 KVALDGDENLAATK
+6495 
-6509 QQANNRLNQLDH
+6509 
-6521 LNNAQKQQLQSQI
+6521 
-6534 TQSSDI
+6534 
-6540 ATVNGHKQTAE
+6540 
-6551 SLNTAMGNLI
+6551 
-6561 NAIADHQAVEQ
+6561 
-6572 RGNFINADTDK
+6572 
-6583 QTAHTTAV
+6583 
-6591 NEAEAMINKQ
+6591 
-6601 TGQNANQTEVEQAIT
+6601 
-6616 KVQTT
+6616 
-6621 LQALNGDHNLQ
+6621 
-6632 VAKTNATQAID
+6632 
-6643 ALPNLNQPQKTALKD
+6643 
-6658 QVTAAT
+6658 
-6664 LVTAVHQI
+6664 
-6672 EQTANTL
+6672 
-6679 NQAMHGLRES
+6679 
-6689 IQDNAATKA
+6689 
-6698 NSKYINE
+6698 
-6705 DQPEQQNY
+6705 
-6713 DQAVQAA
+6713 
-6720 NNIINEQT
+6720 
-6728 ATLDNNAINQAA
+6728 
-6740 TTVNTTKAALHG
+6740 
-6752 DVKLQ
+6752 
-6757 NDKDHAKQTVSQLAH
+6757 
-6772 LNNAQKHME
+6772 
-6781 DTLID
+6781 
-6786 SETTRTAVKQD
+6786 
-6797 LTEAQALDQLMN
+6797 
-6809 TLQQSIADKDA
+6809 
-6820 TRASSAYV
+6820 
-6828 NAEPNK
+6828 
-6834 KQAYDEAVQNAESI
+6834 
-6848 IAGLNNPTI
+6848 
-6857 NKGNVSSATQAVTS
+6857 
-6871 SKNALDGVERLAQD
+6871 
-6885 KQTAGNSLN
+6885 
-6894 HLDQLT
+6894 
-6900 PAQQQALENQINNAT
+6900 
-6915 TRDKVAEIIAQ
+6915 
-6926 AQALNEAMKALK
+6926 
-6938 ESIKDQPQTEASS
+6938 
-6951 KFINEDQAQ
+6951 
-6960 KDAYTQA
+6960 
-6967 VQHAKDLINKTTDP
+6967 
-6981 TLVKSVIDQA
+6981 
-6991 TQAVNDAKNNLHG
+6991 
-7004 DQKLAQDKQRAT
+7004 
-7016 ETLNNLSNL
+7016 
-7025 NTPQRQALENQINN
+7025 
-7039 AATRGEVAQKLTEAQ
+7039 
-7054 ALNQAMEALR
+7054 
-7064 NSIQDQ
+7064 
-7070 QQTEAGSKFI
+7070 
-7080 NEDKP
+7080 
-7085 QKDAY
+7085 
-7090 QAAVQHAKDLINQTS
+7090 
-7105 NPTLDKAQVE
+7105 
-7115 QLTQGVNQAKD
+7115 
-7126 NLHGDQ
+7126 
-7132 KLADDKQHAVTD
+7132 
-7144 LNQLNSLNNPQRQAL
+7144 
-7159 ESQINNAATRD
+7159 
-7170 EVAQKLAEAQ
+7170 
-7180 ALDQAMQ
+7180 
-7187 ALRNS
+7187 
-7192 IQDQQQT
+7192 
-7199 ESGSK
+7199 
-7204 FINEDKPQ
+7204 
-7212 KDAYQ
+7212 
-7217 AAVQHAK
+7217 
-7224 DLINQTGN
+7224 
-7232 PTLDKSQV
+7232 
-7240 EQLTQAVTTAKDNLH
+7240 
-7255 GDQKLARDQQQAV
+7255 
-7268 TTVNALPNLNHAQQQ
+7268 
-7283 ALTDAINAAPTRTE
+7283 
-7297 VAQHVQTATELDHAM
+7297 
-7312 ETLKNKVDQVN
+7312 
-7323 TDKAQPNYTE
+7323 
-7333 ASTDKKEAVDQ
+7333 
-7344 ALQAAESITDPTNGS
+7344 
-7359 NANKDAVEQA
+7359 
-7369 LTKLQ
+7369 
-7374 EKVNELN
+7374 
-7381 GNERVAEAK
+7381 
-7390 AQAKQTIDQL
+7390 
-7400 AHLNADQIATAKQN
+7400 
-7414 IDQATKLQP
+7414 
-7423 IAELVDQA
+7423 
-7431 TQLNQSMDQLQQ
+7431 
-7443 AVNEHANVEQTVDYT
+7443 
-7458 QADSDKQNAYKQA
+7458 
-7471 IAEAENVLKQ
+7471 
-7481 NSNKQQVDQALQNI
+7481 
-7495 LNAKQALNGDE
+7495 
-7506 RVALAKTNG
+7506 
-7515 KHDIDQLNALNN
+7515 
-7527 AQQDGFKGRI
+7527 
-7537 DQSHDLNQIQQI
+7537 
-7549 VDEAKALNRAMDQL
+7549 
-7563 SQEITG
+7563 
-7569 NEGRT
+7569 
-7574 KGSTNYVNADTQVKQ
+7574 
-7589 VYDEAVDKAKQALDK
+7589 
-7604 STGQNLTAEQ
+7604 
-7614 VIKLNDAVT
+7614 
-7623 AAKKALNGE
+7623 
-7632 ERLNNRKSEA
+7632 
-7642 LQRLDQ
+7642 
-7648 LTHLN
+7648 
-7653 NAQRQLAIQQINNAE
+7653 
-7668 TLNKASRAIN
+7668 
-7678 RATKLD
+7678 
-7684 NAMGAVQQY
+7684 
-7693 IDEQHLGVIS
+7693 
-7703 STNYINADNNL
+7703 
-7714 KANYDNAIA
+7714 
-7723 NAAHELDKVQGNAI
+7723 
-7737 AKAEAEQ
+7737 
-7744 LKQNIIDA
+7744 
-7752 QNALN
+7752 
-7757 GDQNLANTKD
+7757 
-7767 KANAFVNSLNG
+7767 
-7778 LNLQQQDLAHKAIN
+7778 
-7792 NADTVSDVTDIVNN
+7792 
-7806 QIDLNDAM
+7806 
-7814 ETLKHLVDNEIPNA
+7814 
-7828 EQTVNYQN
+7828 
-7836 ADDNAKTNFDDAKR
+7836 
-7850 LANTLLNSDNTN
+7850 
-7862 VNDINGAIQAVNDAI
+7862 
-7877 QNLNGDQRL
+7877 
-7886 QDAKD
+7886 
-7891 KAIQSINQALTNKL
+7891 
-7905 KEIEASNA
+7905 
-7913 TEQDKL
+7913 
-7919 IAKNKAEELANSII
+7919 
-7933 NNINKATSNQDVSQ
+7933 
-7947 VQTAGKQAIE
+7947 
-7957 QVHANEIPKA
+7957 
-7967 KIDAN
+7967 
-7972 KDADKQVQA
+7972 
-7981 LIDEID
+7981 

>member
-1 MNYRDKIQKFSI
+1 M
-13 RKYTVGTFS
+13 
-22 TVIAT
+22 
-27 LVFLGFNT
+27 
-35 SQAHAAETNQPA
+35 
-47 SVVKQK
+47 
-53 QQSNNEQNE
+53 
-62 NRESQAQNSQ
+62 
-72 NSQNGQSL
+72 
-80 SATHENEQPNI
+80 
-91 SQANLVDQKVAQSST
+91 
-106 TNDEQPASQNVNTKK
+106 
-121 DSATAATTQPDK
+121 
-133 EESKHKQNESQSA
+133 
-146 NKNGNDSR
+146 GN
-154 AAHVENHEANVVT
+154 
-167 ASDSSDNGNVQ
+167 
-178 HDRNELQAFFDA
+178 
-190 NYHDYRF
+190 
-197 IDRENADS
+197 
-205 GTFNYVKGIFD
+205 
-216 KINTLLGSNDP
+216 
-227 INNKDLQLAYKE
+227 
-239 LEQAV
+239 LEQAIHDQNTV
-244 ALIRTMPQRQQTS
+244 KQGVNFTDADKAKRDAYT
-257 RRSNRIQTR
+257 NA
-266 SVESRAAEPRSVS
+266 VSRAE
-279 SYQNADSSYYV
+279 
-290 ENANDGSGY
+290 
-299 PVGTYINA
+299 TIL
-307 SNKGAPYYLPTA
+307 NKT
-319 PWNTLKASAAKEIVL
+319 
-334 MTAKQ
+334 
-339 TGDGY
+339 
-344 QWVIKFNKGHAPHEN
+344 
-359 MIFWFALPSDQVPVG
+359 
-374 RTDFVTV
+374 
-381 NADGTNVQWSNGAG
+381 
-395 QGANKPLPQMW
+395 QGANTSK
-406 PYGVNDSRSRDFK
+406 
-419 VRSRSGQVIYDWS
+419 
-432 NVHVNTLRDLARAGD
+432 
-447 YFSEAGAPAATKA
+447 
-460 IGEQTFKYINGE
+460 
-472 RPTESPGASTVYT
+472 
-485 FIGAGDA
+485 
-492 SYTIS
+492 
-497 FKTQGPTTNKLYYAA
+497 
-512 GGRALEYNQLFM
+512 
-524 YSQLYVE
+524 
-531 STQDHQQRLD
+531 QD
-541 GLRQTVNRTYRIG
+541 V
-554 TTKNV
+554 
-559 EVGQNNYKMKKVL
+559 
-572 ESTNLNID
+572 
-580 DFIDDPLSYVRTP
+580 
-593 SNKVLGFYPTNANT
+593 
-607 NAFRPGGAQQL
+607 
-618 NEYQLSQLFTDQKL
+618 
-632 QEAARTRNP
+632 EAA
-641 IRLMIGF
+641 
-648 DYPDGHGNAETLVPV
+648 
-663 NLTVLPEIQHNI
+663 IQ
-675 KFFKNDDTQNIAEK
+675 
-689 PFSKQAGH
+689 
-697 PVFYVYAG
+697 
-705 NQGNASVNLGGS
+705 
-717 VTSIQP
+717 
-723 LRINLTSNENFTD
+723 
-736 KDWQITGIPRT
+736 
-747 LHIENSTNRTNN
+747 
-759 ARERNIELVGNLLP
+759 
-773 GDYFGTIR
+773 
-781 FGRKE
+781 
-786 QLFEIR
+786 
-792 VKPHTPTITTTA
+792 
-804 EQLRGTALQKVPVNI
+804 
-819 SGIPLDPSALVYLV
+819 
-833 APTNQTTNGGSEADQ
+833 
-848 IPSGYTILATGT
+848 
-860 PDGVHNTI
+860 
-868 TIRPQ
+868 
-873 DYVVFIPPVGKQ
+873 
-885 IRAVVY
+885 
-891 YNKVVA
+891 
-897 SNMSNAVTIL
+897 
-907 PDDIPPTINN
+907 
-917 PVGINAKYYRGD
+917 
-929 EVNFTM
+929 
-935 GVSDRHTGI
+935 
-944 KNTTITT
+944 
-951 LPNGWTSNLTKADK
+951 
-965 NNGSLSITG
+965 
-974 RVSMNQTFNSD
+974 
-985 ITFKVSATDNANNT
+985 
-999 TNDSQSKHVSIHVG
+999 
-1013 KISEDAHPIV
+1013 
-1023 LGNTEKVV
+1023 
-1031 VVNPTAVSND
+1031 
-1041 EKQSIITAFMNK
+1041 
-1053 NQNIRGYLASTNP
+1053 
-1066 VTVDNNG
+1066 
-1073 NVTLHYRDGS
+1073 
-1083 STTLDA
+1083 
-1089 TNVMTYEPIVKPEYQ
+1089 
-1104 TTNAPKTA
+1104 
-1112 TVTIAKGQSFN
+1112 
-1123 IGDIK
+1123 
-1128 QYFTLS
+1128 
-1134 NGQGIPS
+1134 
-1141 GTFTNITSDRTIPT
+1141 
-1155 AQEVSQMN
+1155 
-1163 AGTQLYHIVASNAYH
+1163 
-1178 KDTEDFYISLKI
+1178 
-1190 VDVKQPEGDQRVY
+1190 
-1203 RTSTYDLTTD
+1203 
-1213 EISKVKQAF
+1213 
-1222 INANRDVITLA
+1222 
-1233 EGDISV
+1233 
-1239 TNTPNGAN
+1239 
-1247 VSTITVNINKGRLTK
+1247 
-1262 SFASNLANMNFLR
+1262 
-1275 WVNFPQ
+1275 
-1281 DYTVTWTN
+1281 
-1289 AKIANRPTDGGLSWS
+1289 
-1304 DDHKSLIYRYDAT
+1304 
-1317 LGTQITTN
+1317 
-1325 DILTMLKATTTVPG
+1325 
-1339 LRNNITGNEKAQAE
+1339 
-1353 AGGRPNYRTTGYS
+1353 
-1366 QANASSD
+1366 
-1373 GQRQYTLNGQVI
+1373 
-1385 QILDIINPSNGYGG
+1385 
-1399 QPVTNSNTRANHS
+1399 
-1412 NATVVNVNEPAANG
+1412 
-1426 AGAFTIDHV
+1426 
-1435 VKSNSTHNASDAVY
+1435 
-1449 KAQLYLTPYGPKQY
+1449 
-1463 VEHLNQNTGNTTDA
+1463 
-1477 INIYF
+1477 
-1482 VPSDLVNPTI
+1482 
-1492 SVGNYTNHQVFSGET
+1492 
-1507 FTNTITANDN
+1507 
-1517 FGVQSVTVPTTSQ
+1517 
-1530 ITGTVDNNHQHVS
+1530 
-1543 ATAPNVTSA
+1543 NVTSA
-1552 TTKTINLLATDT
+1552 
-1564 SGNTA
+1564 
-1569 TTSFNVT
+1569 
-1576 VKPLRDK
+1576 
-1583 YRVGTSSTAANPVR
+1583 
-1597 IANISNNATVSQA
+1597 
-1610 DQTAI
+1610 
-1615 INSLTFTSNAPNRNY
+1615 
-1630 ATASANE
+1630 
-1637 ITSKT
+1637 
-1642 VSNVSR
+1642 
-1648 TGNNANVTV
+1648 
-1657 TVTYQDGTTSTVTV
+1657 
-1671 PVKHVIPEI
+1671 
-1680 VAHSHYT
+1680 
-1687 VQGQDFPAGNGSS
+1687 
-1700 ASDYFKLS
+1700 
-1708 NGSAIPD
+1708 
-1715 ATITWVSGQAPN
+1715 
-1727 KDNTRI
+1727 
-1733 GQDINVTAHIL
+1733 
-1744 IDGETTPITKTA
+1744 
-1756 TYKVVSSVPKHVF
+1756 
-1769 ETNRGAVFPGV
+1769 
-1780 SDVYDAKQYVKPVND
+1780 
-1795 SWTQNAQRMNFQFTN
+1795 
-1810 SYGPSKDVVGIS
+1810 
-1822 TRDIRVTYDNHQ
+1822 
-1834 TQIIKILAKV
+1834 
-1844 KPDPPR
+1844 
-1850 IDGNSVTYKAGLTN
+1850 
-1864 QQIKINNVLSS
+1864 
-1875 SSIKLFKADNTPL
+1875 
-1888 TITNTT
+1888 
-1894 YGSGNTAVVTVSDA
+1894 
-1908 LPNGVIKARSSITMN
+1908 
-1923 NVTYTTQ
+1923 
-1930 DEHGRAIDV
+1930 
-1939 TRNESVDSNDSA
+1939 
-1951 TVTVTPQL
+1951 
-1959 QATTEGAVF
+1959 
-1968 IKGGD
+1968 
-1973 GFDFGH
+1973 
-1979 VERFI
+1979 
-1984 QNPPHGATVAWHDNP
+1984 
-1999 DTWKN
+1999 
-2004 TVGNTHKTAV
+2004 
-2014 VTLPS
+2014 
-2019 GQGTR
+2019 
-2024 NVEVPVKVYPVAN
+2024 
-2037 AKAPSRDV
+2037 
-2045 KGQNLTNGTDAMN
+2045 
-2058 YITFDPNTNTNG
+2058 
-2070 ITAAWANRQQ
+2070 
-2080 PNNQQAGVQH
+2080 
-2090 LNVDVTYPGI
+2090 
-2100 SAAKR
+2100 
-2105 VPVTVNVYQFEFP
+2105 
-2118 QTTYTTTVGGT
+2118 
-2129 LASGTQA
+2129 
-2136 SGYAHMQNANGL
+2136 
-2148 PTDGFTY
+2148 
-2155 KWNNAATGTND
+2155 
-2166 ANWAAMNKPNAAKVV
+2166 
-2181 NAKYDVIYNGR
+2181 
-2192 TFATSLP
+2192 
-2199 AKFVVKDVQPAKPTV
+2199 
-2214 TETAA
+2214 
-2219 GAITIAPGANQ
+2219 
-2230 TVNTHAGNVTTYADK
+2230 
-2245 LVIKRNGNVVTTFT
+2245 
-2259 RHNNTSPWVK
+2259 
-2269 EASAATVAGIAG
+2269 
-2281 TNNGITVAAG
+2281 
-2291 TFNPADTIQVVAT
+2291 
-2304 QGSGETV
+2304 
-2311 SDEQR
+2311 
-2316 SDDFTVVAPQ
+2316 
-2326 PNQATTK
+2326 
-2333 IWQNGHIDITPNNP
+2333 
-2347 SGHLINPT
+2347 
-2355 QAMDIAYTEKVGN
+2355 
-2368 GAEHSKTINVVR
+2368 
-2380 GQNNQWT
+2380 
-2387 IANKPDYVT
+2387 
-2396 LDAQTGK
+2396 
-2403 VTFNAN
+2403 
-2409 TIKPNS
+2409 
-2415 AITITPKAGT
+2415 
-2425 GHSASSNP
+2425 
-2433 STLTAPATH
+2433 
-2442 TVNTT
+2442 
-2447 EIVKDYGSNV
+2447 
-2457 TAAEINNA
+2457 
-2465 VQVANKRTATI
+2465 
-2476 KNGTAMPTNLAG
+2476 
-2488 GSTTTIPVTVTYND
+2488 
-2502 GSTEEVQESIF
+2502 
-2513 TKADKREL
+2513 
-2521 ITAKNHLDDPV
+2521 
-2532 STDGK
+2532 
-2537 KPGTITQYNNAIHN
+2537 
-2551 AQQQINTAKTEAQ
+2551 
-2564 QVINNERATP
+2564 
-2574 QQVSDAL
+2574 
-2581 TKVRAAQTK
+2581 
-2590 IDQAKALLQNKE
+2590 
-2602 DNSQLVTSKN
+2602 
-2612 NLQSSVN
+2612 
-2619 QVPSTAGMT
+2619 
-2628 QQSIDNYNAK
+2628 
-2638 KREAESEITAAQRV
+2638 
-2652 IDNGDATAQQIS
+2652 
-2664 DEKHRVDN
+2664 
-2672 ALTALNQAKQNLTAD
+2672 
-2687 THALEQ
+2687 
-2693 AVQQLNRT
+2693 
-2701 GTTTGKKPASIT
+2701 
-2713 AYNNSI
+2713 
-2719 RALQSDLTS
+2719 
-2728 AKNSANAIIQKP
+2728 
-2740 IRTVQEVQ
+2740 
-2748 SALTNVN
+2748 
-2755 RVNERLTQAINQL
+2755 
-2768 VPLADNSALRTAKTK
+2768 
-2783 LDEEINKSVTT
+2783 
-2794 DGMTQSS
+2794 
-2801 IQAYENA
+2801 
-2808 KRAGQT
+2808 
-2814 ESTNAQ
+2814 
-2820 NVINNGDATDQQIA
+2820 
-2834 AEKAKV
+2834 
-2840 EEKYNSLK
+2840 
-2848 QAIAGLTPDLA
+2848 
-2859 PLQAAKTQLQND
+2859 
-2871 IDQPTSTTGMTSAS
+2871 
-2885 VATFNEKLSAAR
+2885 
-2897 TKIQE
+2897 
-2902 IDRVL
+2902 
-2907 ASHPDVATIR
+2907 
-2917 QNVTAANAAKS
+2917 
-2928 ALDQARNG
+2928 
-2936 LTVDKAPLEN
+2936 
-2946 AKNQLQ
+2946 
-2952 HSIDTQTSTTGM
+2952 
-2964 TQDSVNAYNAKLTA
+2964 
-2978 ARNKIQK
+2978 
-2985 INQVLAGSPTVDQ
+2985 
-2998 INTNTSAANQA
+2998 
-3009 KSDLDHARQALTPD
+3009 
-3023 KAPLQTAKTQLE
+3023 
-3035 QSINQPTDTT
+3035 
-3045 GMTIASLNAYNQK
+3045 
-3058 LQAARQKLT
+3058 
-3067 EINQVLNGNPTVQN
+3067 
-3081 INDKVAEA
+3081 
-3089 NQAKDQLNTARQGLT
+3089 
-3104 LDRQPA
+3104 
-3110 LTTLHGASNL
+3110 
-3120 NQAQQNNFTQQ
+3120 
-3131 INAAQNHA
+3131 
-3139 ALETIKSNITALN
+3139 
-3152 NAMTKLKESVAD
+3152 
-3164 NNTIKSGQNYTDATP
+3164 
-3179 ANKQAY
+3179 
-3185 DNAVNAAK
+3185 
-3193 GVIGETNNPTMDVNT
+3193 
-3208 VNQKAASVKSTK
+3208 
-3220 DALDG
+3220 
-3225 QQNLQRAKTEATNA
+3225 
-3239 ITHAS
+3239 
-3244 DLNQAQKNALTQQVN
+3244 
-3259 SAQNVQAVND
+3259 
-3269 IKQTTQSLNTAMTG
+3269 
-3283 LKRGVANHNQV
+3283 
-3294 VQSDNYVNA
+3294 
-3303 DTNKKNDYNNAYN
+3303 
-3316 HANDIINGNAQHPV
+3316 
-3330 ITPSDVNNALSN
+3330 
-3342 VTSKEHALN
+3342 
-3351 GEAKLNTAKQEA
+3351 
-3363 NTALG
+3363 
-3368 QLNNLNNAQRQNL
+3368 
-3381 QSQINGA
+3381 
-3388 HQIETVNT
+3388 
-3396 IKQNAT
+3396 
-3402 NLNSA
+3402 
-3407 MGNLRQVVADK
+3407 
-3418 DQVKRTEDYA
+3418 
-3428 DADTAKQNAYNS
+3428 
-3440 AVSSAETIINQSTNP
+3440 
-3455 TMSVND
+3455 
-3461 VNSAT
+3461 
-3466 SAVTTNKNALNGDE
+3466 KNALNGDQNVTNA
-3480 KLAQSKTDAVRAI
+3480 KNAAKN
-3493 DALPHLNNAQK
+3493 ALNNLTSINNAQK
-3504 ADVKSKINAASN
+3504 RDLTTKIDQATTV
-3516 IAGVNTV
+3516 AGVEAVSNT
-3523 KQQGTDLN
+3523 GTQLN
-3531 TAMGN
+3531 TAMAN
-3536 LQGAINDE
+3536 LQNGINDKAN
-3544 QTTLN
+3544 TLA
-3549 SQNYQD
+3549 SENYHD
-3555 ATPSKKT
+3555 ADSDKKT
-3562 AYTNAV
+3562 AYTQAVTNAEN
-3568 QAAKDILNKSNGQNK
+3568 ILNK
-3583 TKDQVAEAMN
+3583 
-3593 QVNSAKNNLDG
+3593 NSGSNLDKAAVENALSQVTNAKG
-3604 TRLLDQAKQTAKQQ
+3604 ALNGNHNLEQAKSNANTTINGLQ
-3618 LNNMTHLTTAQKTNL
+3618 HLTTAQKDKLKQQVQQAQN
-3633 TNQINSGT
+3633 
-3641 TVAGVHTVQSNANT
+3641 VA
-3655 LDQAMNTLR
+3655 
-3664 QSIANKD
+3664 
-3671 ATKASEDYVDANNDK
+3671 
-3686 QTAYNNAVAA
+3686 
-3696 AETIIN
+3696 
-3702 ANSNPEMNPSTITQK
+3702 
-3717 ADQVNSSKT
+3717 
-3726 ALNGDENLAAAKQNA
+3726 
-3741 KTYLNTLTS
+3741 
-3750 ITDAQ
+3750 
-3755 KNNLISQITSATR
+3755 
-3768 VSGVDTVKQNAQHL
+3768 GVDTVKSSANTLNGAMGTLRNSIQDNTATKNGQNYLDATERNKTNYNNAVDSANGVINATSNPNMDANAINQIATQVTSTKNALDGTHNLTQAKQTATNAIDGATNLNKAQKDAL
-3782 DQAMASLQSGINNES
+3782 KAQVTSAQRVANVTSIQQTANELNTAMGQLQHGIDDENATK
-3797 QVKSSEK
+3797 QTQK
-3804 YRDAD
+3804 YRDAEQSKK
-3809 TNKQQEYD
+3809 TAYD
-3817 NAITAAKAIL
+3817 QAVAAAKAIL
-3827 NKQHGPN
+3827 NKQTGSN
-3834 TAQNAVEAALQR
+3834 SDKAAVDRALQQ
-3846 VNTAKDAL
+3846 VTSTKDAL
-3854 NGDAKLIAAQNAAKQ
+3854 NGDAKLAEAKAAARQNLGTLNHITNAQRTALEGQINQATTVDGVNTVKTNANTLDGAMNSLQGAINDKDATLRNQNYLDADESKRNAYTQAVTAAEGILNKQTGGNTSKADVDNALNAVTRAKAALNGAENLRNAKTSATNTINGLPNLTQLQKDNLKHQVEQAQNVVGVNGVKDKGNTLNTAMGALRTSIQNDNTTKTSQNYLDASDSNKNNYNTAVNNANGVINATNNPNMDANAINDMANQVNTTKAALNGAQNLAQAKTNATNTINNAQDLNQKQKDALKTQVNNAQRVSDANNVQHTATELNGAMTALKAAIADKERTKASGNYVNADQEKRQAYDSKVTNAENIINGTPNATLTVNDVNSAASQVNAAKTALNGDNNLRVAKEHANNTIDGLAQ
-3869 HLGTL
+3869 LNNVQKAKLKEQVQSATTLDGVQTVKNSSQTLNTAMKGLRDSIANEATIKAGQNYTDASPNNRNEYDSAVTAAKAIINQTSNPTMEPNTITQATSQVTTKEHALNGAQNLAQAKTTAKNNLNNLTSINNAQKDALTRNIDGATTVAGVNQETAKATELNNAMHSLQNGINDETQTKQTQKYLDAEPSKKSAYDQAVNAAKAILTKASGQNVDKAAVEQALQNVNSTKTALNGDAKLNEAKAAAKQTLGTL
-3874 THITTAQRN
+3874 THINNAQRN
-3883 DLTNQISQATNLA
+3883 ALDNEITQATNVE
-3896 GVESVKQSANSLD
+3896 GVNTVKAKAQQLD
-3909 GAMGNLQTAIN
+3909 GAMGQLETSIRDKDTTLQ
-3920 DKSGTLASQNF
+3920 SQNYQ
-3931 LDADEQKRNAYNQAV
+3931 DADDAKRTAYSQAV
-3946 SAAETIL
+3946 NAAATIL
-3953 NKQTGPNTAKTAVEQ
+3953 NKTAGGNTPKADVERAMQAVTQ
-3968 ALNNV
+3968 ANT
-3973 NNAKHALNGTQNL
+3973 ALNGIQNL
-3986 NNAKQAAITAINGA
+3986 ERAKQAANTAITNA
-4000 SDLNQH
+4000 SDLNTK
-4006 QKDALK
+4006 QKEALK
-4012 AQANGAQR
+4012 AQVTSAGRVSAANG
-4020 VSNAQDVQR
+4020 VEHT
-4029 NATELNTAMGTLKHA
+4029 ATELNTAMTALKRA
-4044 IADKTNTLASS
+4044 IADKADTKASGN
-4055 KYVNAD
+4055 YVNAD
-4061 STKQNAYTTKVT
+4061 ANKRQAYDEKVT
-4073 NAEHI
+4073 AAEHI
-4078 ISGTPTVV
+4078 VSGTPTP
-4086 TTPSEVTAAANQ
+4086 TLTPSDVTNAATQ
-4098 VNSAKQELNG
+4098 VTNAKTQLNG
-4108 DERLRVAKQNA
+4108 NHNLEVAKQNA
-4119 NTAIDALTQLNT
+4119 NTAIDGLTSLNG
-4131 PQKAKLKEQVGQANR
+4131 PQKAKLKEQVGQATTLPN
-4146 LEDVQTVQTNGQSLN
+4146 VQTVRDNAQTLN
-4161 NAMKGL
+4161 TAMKGL
-4167 RDSIANETTV
+4167 RDSIANEATI
-4177 KASQN
+4177 KAGQN
-4182 YTDASPNNQSTY
+4182 YTDASQNKQNDYNN
-4194 NSAVSNAKGI
+4194 
-4204 INQTNNPTMDTSA
+4204 
-4217 ITQATT
+4217 
-4223 QVNNAKTAL
+4223 
-4232 NGDARL
+4232 
-4238 NEAKNTAK
+4238 
-4246 QQLATM
+4246 
-4252 SHLTDTQKANLTS
+4252 
-4265 QIESGT
+4265 
-4271 TVAGVQGIQANA
+4271 
-4283 GTLDQ
+4283 
-4288 AMNQLRQSIASKD
+4288 
-4301 ATKASEDYQDAN
+4301 
-4313 ADLQNAYN
+4313 
-4321 RAVSDAEG
+4321 
-4329 IISATN
+4329 
-4335 NPEMNPDTINQK
+4335 
-4347 ASQVNSAKSA
+4347 
-4357 LNGDEK
+4357 
-4363 LATAKQSAK
+4363 
-4372 SDIGRLS
+4372 
-4379 DLNNAQRT
+4379 
-4387 AANAEVDHAP
+4387 
-4397 NLAAVT
+4397 AVT
-4403 AAKNKA
+4403 AAKA
-4409 TSLNTAMGNLKH
+4409 IIGQTTSPSMIAQEINQAKDQVTA
-4421 ALAEKDNTKRS
+4421 
-4432 VNYTDADQPKQ
+4432 KQ
-4443 QAYDTAVTQ
+4443 QALNGQENLRTAQ
-4452 AEGITNANGSN
+4452 TNAK
-4463 ANETQ
+4463 Q
-4468 VQAALNQLNQAKN
+4468 H
-4481 DLNGDNKVA
+4481 LNG
-4490 QAKEAAK
+4490 
-4497 RALAS
+4497 L
-4502 YNNLNNAQST
+4502 
-4512 AAISQIDNATTVA
+4512 
-4525 GVTAAQNTAN
+4525 
-4535 ELNTAMGQLQNGIN
+4535 
-4549 DQNTVKQQVNFTDAD
+4549 
-4564 QGKKDAYTNAVT
+4564 
-4576 NAQGI
+4576 
-4581 LDKAHGQ
+4581 
-4588 NMTKAQVE
+4588 
-4596 AALNQVTTAKNALN
+4596 
-4610 GDANVRQAKSDAKA
+4610 SD
-4624 NLGTLTHLNNAQKQ
+4624 LTNAQKQ

-4645 GATTVNGVNGVKTK
+4645 GATTVNGVNSVKTK

-4704 ESYLNKDHGANK
+4704 ESYLNKDHGTNK

-4727 VTTAKNAL
+4727 VTSTENAL
-4735 NGDANLQRAKTEATQ
+4735 NGDANLQCAKTEATQ

-4755 THLNTAQKTAL
+4755 TQLNTPQKTAL

-4796 KQAIADHDTI
+4796 KQAIGDHDTI

-4856 AETGLNG
+4856 AETSLNG

-4873 AKEAL
+4873 AKDAL

-4896 DNATLVTG
+4896 DSATQVTG

-5005 QLSHLNNAQK
+5005 RLSHLNNAQK

-5136 NNVQKGAV
+5136 NNAQKGAV

-5248 KQHANTVID
+5248 KQHANTAID

-5266 KDALKQLVQQSTT
+5266 KEALKQLVQQSTT

-5332 TAQGIIDQTTSPTLD
+5332 TAQGIIDQTTNPSLD

-5359 TTKNA
+5359 TSKNA

-5474 SEVEQAIQQ
+5474 TEVEQAIQQ
-5483 VNATKQ
+5483 VNAAKQ

-5501 DEATALINSSNDL
+5501 DEATALINNSNDL

-5566 NFVNADPDKQNAYNQ
+5566 NFVNADSDKQNAYNQ

-5655 TLVPNVNAIEQ
+5655 TLVPNVNAIQQ

-5751 AKQAAKTNLGTLD
+5751 AKQDAKTTLGTLD

-5802 NLNNALHD
+5802 NLNNALQD

-5823 DQAKKDAYTNA
+5823 DQAKKDDYTNA
-5834 VAHAEGILS
+5834 VSHAEGILS

-5878 KDAAKQVITNENDL
+5878 KDAAKQVITNANDL

-5979 QVAQALQQVTQAKG
+5979 QVAQALQQVNQAKG

-6096 TPTPVLTPDTVT
+6096 TPTPVLAPDTVT
-6108 QAVTTMNQA
+6108 KAVTTMNQA

-6125 KLAQAKQDAIANLDT
+6125 KLAQAKQDALANLDT

-6177 AMSNLKQGIANKD
+6177 AMGNLKQGIANKD

-6201 DADKQTAYTNAVSQA
+6201 DVDKQTAYTNAVSQA
-6216 EGIINQMQNPT
+6216 EGIINQTTNPT
-6227 LNPDEI
+6227 LNPDDI

-6257 QNAKDAVNAMTHL
+6257 QNAKDAVSGMTHL

-6286 EIATVT
+6286 EIATVN

-6297 ATSLDQAMNQLSQ
+6297 ATSLDQAMDQLSQ
-6310 AINDKTQTLTDGNY
+6310 AINDKDQILADGNY

-6424 QALDYAMEL
+6424 QTLDHAMEL
-6433 LRNSIADNQATL
+6433 LRNSVADNQTTL

-6462 QAVTAAK
+6462 KAVTAAN

-6481 PDEVNRATTQVNNT
+6481 PDDVNGATTQVNNT
-6495 KVALDGDENLAATK
+6495 KVALDGDENLAAAK
-6509 QQANNRLNQLDH
+6509 QQANNRLDQLDH

-6540 ATVNGHKQTAE
+6540 AAVNGHKQTAE

-6583 QTAHTTAV
+6583 QTAYNTAV
-6591 NEAEAMINKQ
+6591 NEAAAMINKQ

-6643 ALPNLNQPQKTALKD
+6643 ALTSLNDPQKTALKD

-6672 EQTANTL
+6672 EQNANTL
-6679 NQAMHGLRES
+6679 NQAMHGLRQS

-6728 ATLDNNAINQAA
+6728 ATLDNNAINQVAA
-6740 TTVNTTKAALHG
+6740 TVNTTKAALHG

-6797 LTEAQALDQLMN
+6797 LTEVQALDQLMDA
-6809 TLQQSIADKDA
+6809 LQQSIADKDA

-6857 NKGNVSSATQAVTS
+6857 NKGNVSSATQAVIS

-6915 TRDKVAEIIAQ
+6915 TRDKVAEIISQ

-6981 TLVKSVIDQA
+6981 TLAKSIIDQA
-6991 TQAVNDAKNNLHG
+6991 TQAVTDAKNNLHG

-7070 QQTEAGSKFI
+7070 QQTESGSKFI

-7090 QAAVQHAKDLINQTS
+7090 QAAVQNAKDLINQTG

-7115 QLTQGVNQAKD
+7115 QLTHAFKQAKD

-7144 LNQLNSLNNPQRQAL
+7144 LNQLNGLNNPQRQAL
-7159 ESQINNAATRD
+7159 ESQINNAATRG
-7170 EVAQKLAEAQ
+7170 EVAQKLAEAK

-7199 ESGSK
+7199 EAGSK

-7217 AAVQHAK
+7217 AAVQNAK

-7283 ALTDAINAAPTRTE
+7283 TLTDAINAAPTRTE

-7344 ALQAAESITDPTNGS
+7344 ALQAAQSITDPTNGS

-7390 AQAKQTIDQL
+7390 TQAKQTIDQL
-7400 AHLNADQIATAKQN
+7400 THLNADQIATAKQN

-7443 AVNEHANVEQTVDYT
+7443 AVNEHANVEQTIDYT
-7458 QADSDKQNAYKQA
+7458 QADSDKQKAYKQA
-7471 IAEAENVLKQ
+7471 IADAENVLKQ
-7481 NSNKQQVDQALQNI
+7481 NANKQQVDQALQNI

-7537 DQSHDLNQIQQI
+7537 DQSNDLNQIQQI

-7604 STGQNLTAEQ
+7604 SSGQNLTAEQ

-7632 ERLNNRKSEA
+7632 ERLNNRKAEA

-7703 STNYINADNNL
+7703 STNYINADDNL

-7757 GDQNLANTKD
+7757 GDQNLANAKD

-7778 LNLQQQDLAHKAIN
+7778 LNQQQQDLAHKAIN

-7877 QNLNGDQRL
+7877 HNLNGDQRL

-7891 KAIQSINQALTNKL
+7891 KAIQSINQALANKL

-7913 TEQDKL
+7913 TDQDKL

-7933 NNINKATSNQDVSQ
+7933 NNINKATSNQAVSQ
-7947 VQTAGKQAIE
+7947 VQTAGNHAIE

-7972 KDADKQVQA
+7972 KDVDKQVQA
-7981 LIDEID
+7981 LIDEIDRNPNLTDKEKQALKDRINQILQQGHNDINNALTKEEIEQAKAQLAQALQDIKDLVKAKEDAKQDVDKQVQALIDEIDQNPNLTDKEKQALKDRINQILQQGHNGINNAMTKEEIEQAKAQLAQALKEIKDLVKAKENAKQDVDKQVQALIDEIDQNPNLTDKEKQALKDRINQILQQGHNDINNAMTKEEIEQAKAQLAQALQDIKDLVKAKEDAKNAIKALANAKRDQINSNPDLTPEQKAKALKEIDEAEKRALQNVENAQTIDQLNRGLNLGLDDIRNTHVWEVDEQPAVNEIFEATPEQILVNGELIVHRDDIITEQDILAHINLIDQLSAEVIDTPSTATISDSLTAKVEVTLLDGSKVIVNVPVKVVEKELSVVKQQAIESIENAAQQKIDEINNSVTLTLEQKEAAIAEVNKLKQQAIDHVNNAPDVHSVEEIQQQEQAYIEQFNPEQFTIEQAKSNAIKSIEDAIQHMIDEIKARTDLTDKEKQEAIAKLNQLKEQAIQAIQRAQSISEITEQLEQFKAQMKAANPTAKELAKRKQEAISRIKDFSNEKINSIRNSEIGTADEKQAAMNQINEIVLETIRDINNAHTLQQVEAALNNGIARISAVQIVISDRAKQSSSTGNESNSHLTIGYGTANHPFNSSTIGHKKKLDEDDDIDPLHMRHFSNNFGNVIKNAIGVVGISGLLASFWFFIAKRRRKEDEEEELEIRDNNKDSIKETLDDTKHLPLLFAKRRRKEDEEDVTVEEKDSLNNGESLDKVKHTPFFLPKRRRKEDEEDVEVTNENTDEKVLKDNEHSPLLFAKRRKDKEEDVETTTSIESKDEDVPLLLAKKKNQKDNQSKDKKSASKNTSKKVAAKKKKKKSKKNKK

>member
-1 MNYRDKIQKFSI
+1 D
-13 RKYTVGTFS
+13 V
-22 TVIAT
+22 
-27 LVFLGFNT
+27 
-35 SQAHAAETNQPA
+35 
-47 SVVKQK
+47 
-53 QQSNNEQNE
+53 
-62 NRESQAQNSQ
+62 
-72 NSQNGQSL
+72 
-80 SATHENEQPNI
+80 
-91 SQANLVDQKVAQSST
+91 
-106 TNDEQPASQNVNTKK
+106 
-121 DSATAATTQPDK
+121 
-133 EESKHKQNESQSA
+133 
-146 NKNGNDSR
+146 
-154 AAHVENHEANVVT
+154 
-167 ASDSSDNGNVQ
+167 
-178 HDRNELQAFFDA
+178 
-190 NYHDYRF
+190 
-197 IDRENADS
+197 
-205 GTFNYVKGIFD
+205 
-216 KINTLLGSNDP
+216 
-227 INNKDLQLAYKE
+227 
-239 LEQAV
+239 
-244 ALIRTMPQRQQTS
+244 
-257 RRSNRIQTR
+257 
-266 SVESRAAEPRSVS
+266 
-279 SYQNADSSYYV
+279 
-290 ENANDGSGY
+290 
-299 PVGTYINA
+299 
-307 SNKGAPYYLPTA
+307 
-319 PWNTLKASAAKEIVL
+319 
-334 MTAKQ
+334 
-339 TGDGY
+339 
-344 QWVIKFNKGHAPHEN
+344 
-359 MIFWFALPSDQVPVG
+359 
-374 RTDFVTV
+374 
-381 NADGTNVQWSNGAG
+381 
-395 QGANKPLPQMW
+395 
-406 PYGVNDSRSRDFK
+406 
-419 VRSRSGQVIYDWS
+419 
-432 NVHVNTLRDLARAGD
+432 
-447 YFSEAGAPAATKA
+447 
-460 IGEQTFKYINGE
+460 
-472 RPTESPGASTVYT
+472 
-485 FIGAGDA
+485 
-492 SYTIS
+492 
-497 FKTQGPTTNKLYYAA
+497 
-512 GGRALEYNQLFM
+512 
-524 YSQLYVE
+524 
-531 STQDHQQRLD
+531 
-541 GLRQTVNRTYRIG
+541 
-554 TTKNV
+554 
-559 EVGQNNYKMKKVL
+559 
-572 ESTNLNID
+572 
-580 DFIDDPLSYVRTP
+580 
-593 SNKVLGFYPTNANT
+593 
-607 NAFRPGGAQQL
+607 
-618 NEYQLSQLFTDQKL
+618 
-632 QEAARTRNP
+632 EAA
-641 IRLMIGF
+641 
-648 DYPDGHGNAETLVPV
+648 
-663 NLTVLPEIQHNI
+663 
-675 KFFKNDDTQNIAEK
+675 
-689 PFSKQAGH
+689 
-697 PVFYVYAG
+697 
-705 NQGNASVNLGGS
+705 
-717 VTSIQP
+717 
-723 LRINLTSNENFTD
+723 
-736 KDWQITGIPRT
+736 
-747 LHIENSTNRTNN
+747 
-759 ARERNIELVGNLLP
+759 
-773 GDYFGTIR
+773 
-781 FGRKE
+781 
-786 QLFEIR
+786 
-792 VKPHTPTITTTA
+792 
-804 EQLRGTALQKVPVNI
+804 
-819 SGIPLDPSALVYLV
+819 
-833 APTNQTTNGGSEADQ
+833 
-848 IPSGYTILATGT
+848 
-860 PDGVHNTI
+860 
-868 TIRPQ
+868 
-873 DYVVFIPPVGKQ
+873 
-885 IRAVVY
+885 
-891 YNKVVA
+891 
-897 SNMSNAVTIL
+897 
-907 PDDIPPTINN
+907 
-917 PVGINAKYYRGD
+917 
-929 EVNFTM
+929 
-935 GVSDRHTGI
+935 
-944 KNTTITT
+944 
-951 LPNGWTSNLTKADK
+951 
-965 NNGSLSITG
+965 
-974 RVSMNQTFNSD
+974 
-985 ITFKVSATDNANNT
+985 
-999 TNDSQSKHVSIHVG
+999 
-1013 KISEDAHPIV
+1013 
-1023 LGNTEKVV
+1023 
-1031 VVNPTAVSND
+1031 
-1041 EKQSIITAFMNK
+1041 
-1053 NQNIRGYLASTNP
+1053 
-1066 VTVDNNG
+1066 
-1073 NVTLHYRDGS
+1073 
-1083 STTLDA
+1083 
-1089 TNVMTYEPIVKPEYQ
+1089 
-1104 TTNAPKTA
+1104 
-1112 TVTIAKGQSFN
+1112 
-1123 IGDIK
+1123 
-1128 QYFTLS
+1128 
-1134 NGQGIPS
+1134 
-1141 GTFTNITSDRTIPT
+1141 
-1155 AQEVSQMN
+1155 
-1163 AGTQLYHIVASNAYH
+1163 
-1178 KDTEDFYISLKI
+1178 
-1190 VDVKQPEGDQRVY
+1190 
-1203 RTSTYDLTTD
+1203 
-1213 EISKVKQAF
+1213 
-1222 INANRDVITLA
+1222 
-1233 EGDISV
+1233 
-1239 TNTPNGAN
+1239 
-1247 VSTITVNINKGRLTK
+1247 
-1262 SFASNLANMNFLR
+1262 
-1275 WVNFPQ
+1275 
-1281 DYTVTWTN
+1281 
-1289 AKIANRPTDGGLSWS
+1289 
-1304 DDHKSLIYRYDAT
+1304 
-1317 LGTQITTN
+1317 
-1325 DILTMLKATTTVPG
+1325 
-1339 LRNNITGNEKAQAE
+1339 
-1353 AGGRPNYRTTGYS
+1353 
-1366 QANASSD
+1366 
-1373 GQRQYTLNGQVI
+1373 
-1385 QILDIINPSNGYGG
+1385 
-1399 QPVTNSNTRANHS
+1399 
-1412 NATVVNVNEPAANG
+1412 
-1426 AGAFTIDHV
+1426 
-1435 VKSNSTHNASDAVY
+1435 
-1449 KAQLYLTPYGPKQY
+1449 
-1463 VEHLNQNTGNTTDA
+1463 
-1477 INIYF
+1477 
-1482 VPSDLVNPTI
+1482 
-1492 SVGNYTNHQVFSGET
+1492 
-1507 FTNTITANDN
+1507 
-1517 FGVQSVTVPTTSQ
+1517 
-1530 ITGTVDNNHQHVS
+1530 
-1543 ATAPNVTSA
+1543 
-1552 TTKTINLLATDT
+1552 
-1564 SGNTA
+1564 
-1569 TTSFNVT
+1569 
-1576 VKPLRDK
+1576 
-1583 YRVGTSSTAANPVR
+1583 
-1597 IANISNNATVSQA
+1597 
-1610 DQTAI
+1610 
-1615 INSLTFTSNAPNRNY
+1615 
-1630 ATASANE
+1630 
-1637 ITSKT
+1637 
-1642 VSNVSR
+1642 
-1648 TGNNANVTV
+1648 
-1657 TVTYQDGTTSTVTV
+1657 
-1671 PVKHVIPEI
+1671 
-1680 VAHSHYT
+1680 
-1687 VQGQDFPAGNGSS
+1687 
-1700 ASDYFKLS
+1700 
-1708 NGSAIPD
+1708 
-1715 ATITWVSGQAPN
+1715 
-1727 KDNTRI
+1727 
-1733 GQDINVTAHIL
+1733 
-1744 IDGETTPITKTA
+1744 
-1756 TYKVVSSVPKHVF
+1756 
-1769 ETNRGAVFPGV
+1769 
-1780 SDVYDAKQYVKPVND
+1780 
-1795 SWTQNAQRMNFQFTN
+1795 
-1810 SYGPSKDVVGIS
+1810 
-1822 TRDIRVTYDNHQ
+1822 
-1834 TQIIKILAKV
+1834 
-1844 KPDPPR
+1844 
-1850 IDGNSVTYKAGLTN
+1850 
-1864 QQIKINNVLSS
+1864 
-1875 SSIKLFKADNTPL
+1875 
-1888 TITNTT
+1888 
-1894 YGSGNTAVVTVSDA
+1894 
-1908 LPNGVIKARSSITMN
+1908 
-1923 NVTYTTQ
+1923 
-1930 DEHGRAIDV
+1930 
-1939 TRNESVDSNDSA
+1939 
-1951 TVTVTPQL
+1951 
-1959 QATTEGAVF
+1959 
-1968 IKGGD
+1968 
-1973 GFDFGH
+1973 
-1979 VERFI
+1979 I
-1984 QNPPHGATVAWHDNP
+1984 QN
-1999 DTWKN
+1999 
-2004 TVGNTHKTAV
+2004 
-2014 VTLPS
+2014 
-2019 GQGTR
+2019 
-2024 NVEVPVKVYPVAN
+2024 
-2037 AKAPSRDV
+2037 
-2045 KGQNLTNGTDAMN
+2045 
-2058 YITFDPNTNTNG
+2058 
-2070 ITAAWANRQQ
+2070 
-2080 PNNQQAGVQH
+2080 
-2090 LNVDVTYPGI
+2090 
-2100 SAAKR
+2100 
-2105 VPVTVNVYQFEFP
+2105 
-2118 QTTYTTTVGGT
+2118 
-2129 LASGTQA
+2129 
-2136 SGYAHMQNANGL
+2136 
-2148 PTDGFTY
+2148 
-2155 KWNNAATGTND
+2155 
-2166 ANWAAMNKPNAAKVV
+2166 
-2181 NAKYDVIYNGR
+2181 
-2192 TFATSLP
+2192 
-2199 AKFVVKDVQPAKPTV
+2199 
-2214 TETAA
+2214 
-2219 GAITIAPGANQ
+2219 
-2230 TVNTHAGNVTTYADK
+2230 
-2245 LVIKRNGNVVTTFT
+2245 
-2259 RHNNTSPWVK
+2259 
-2269 EASAATVAGIAG
+2269 
-2281 TNNGITVAAG
+2281 
-2291 TFNPADTIQVVAT
+2291 
-2304 QGSGETV
+2304 
-2311 SDEQR
+2311 
-2316 SDDFTVVAPQ
+2316 
-2326 PNQATTK
+2326 
-2333 IWQNGHIDITPNNP
+2333 
-2347 SGHLINPT
+2347 
-2355 QAMDIAYTEKVGN
+2355 
-2368 GAEHSKTINVVR
+2368 
-2380 GQNNQWT
+2380 
-2387 IANKPDYVT
+2387 
-2396 LDAQTGK
+2396 
-2403 VTFNAN
+2403 
-2409 TIKPNS
+2409 
-2415 AITITPKAGT
+2415 
-2425 GHSASSNP
+2425 
-2433 STLTAPATH
+2433 
-2442 TVNTT
+2442 
-2447 EIVKDYGSNV
+2447 
-2457 TAAEINNA
+2457 
-2465 VQVANKRTATI
+2465 
-2476 KNGTAMPTNLAG
+2476 
-2488 GSTTTIPVTVTYND
+2488 
-2502 GSTEEVQESIF
+2502 
-2513 TKADKREL
+2513 
-2521 ITAKNHLDDPV
+2521 
-2532 STDGK
+2532 
-2537 KPGTITQYNNAIHN
+2537 
-2551 AQQQINTAKTEAQ
+2551 
-2564 QVINNERATP
+2564 
-2574 QQVSDAL
+2574 
-2581 TKVRAAQTK
+2581 
-2590 IDQAKALLQNKE
+2590 
-2602 DNSQLVTSKN
+2602 
-2612 NLQSSVN
+2612 
-2619 QVPSTAGMT
+2619 
-2628 QQSIDNYNAK
+2628 
-2638 KREAESEITAAQRV
+2638 
-2652 IDNGDATAQQIS
+2652 
-2664 DEKHRVDN
+2664 
-2672 ALTALNQAKQNLTAD
+2672 
-2687 THALEQ
+2687 
-2693 AVQQLNRT
+2693 
-2701 GTTTGKKPASIT
+2701 
-2713 AYNNSI
+2713 
-2719 RALQSDLTS
+2719 
-2728 AKNSANAIIQKP
+2728 
-2740 IRTVQEVQ
+2740 
-2748 SALTNVN
+2748 
-2755 RVNERLTQAINQL
+2755 
-2768 VPLADNSALRTAKTK
+2768 
-2783 LDEEINKSVTT
+2783 
-2794 DGMTQSS
+2794 
-2801 IQAYENA
+2801 
-2808 KRAGQT
+2808 
-2814 ESTNAQ
+2814 
-2820 NVINNGDATDQQIA
+2820 
-2834 AEKAKV
+2834 
-2840 EEKYNSLK
+2840 
-2848 QAIAGLTPDLA
+2848 
-2859 PLQAAKTQLQND
+2859 
-2871 IDQPTSTTGMTSAS
+2871 
-2885 VATFNEKLSAAR
+2885 
-2897 TKIQE
+2897 
-2902 IDRVL
+2902 
-2907 ASHPDVATIR
+2907 
-2917 QNVTAANAAKS
+2917 
-2928 ALDQARNG
+2928 
-2936 LTVDKAPLEN
+2936 
-2946 AKNQLQ
+2946 
-2952 HSIDTQTSTTGM
+2952 
-2964 TQDSVNAYNAKLTA
+2964 
-2978 ARNKIQK
+2978 
-2985 INQVLAGSPTVDQ
+2985 
-2998 INTNTSAANQA
+2998 
-3009 KSDLDHARQALTPD
+3009 
-3023 KAPLQTAKTQLE
+3023 
-3035 QSINQPTDTT
+3035 
-3045 GMTIASLNAYNQK
+3045 
-3058 LQAARQKLT
+3058 
-3067 EINQVLNGNPTVQN
+3067 
-3081 INDKVAEA
+3081 
-3089 NQAKDQLNTARQGLT
+3089 
-3104 LDRQPA
+3104 
-3110 LTTLHGASNL
+3110 
-3120 NQAQQNNFTQQ
+3120 
-3131 INAAQNHA
+3131 
-3139 ALETIKSNITALN
+3139 
-3152 NAMTKLKESVAD
+3152 
-3164 NNTIKSGQNYTDATP
+3164 
-3179 ANKQAY
+3179 
-3185 DNAVNAAK
+3185 
-3193 GVIGETNNPTMDVNT
+3193 
-3208 VNQKAASVKSTK
+3208 
-3220 DALDG
+3220 
-3225 QQNLQRAKTEATNA
+3225 
-3239 ITHAS
+3239 
-3244 DLNQAQKNALTQQVN
+3244 
-3259 SAQNVQAVND
+3259 
-3269 IKQTTQSLNTAMTG
+3269 
-3283 LKRGVANHNQV
+3283 
-3294 VQSDNYVNA
+3294 
-3303 DTNKKNDYNNAYN
+3303 
-3316 HANDIINGNAQHPV
+3316 
-3330 ITPSDVNNALSN
+3330 
-3342 VTSKEHALN
+3342 
-3351 GEAKLNTAKQEA
+3351 
-3363 NTALG
+3363 
-3368 QLNNLNNAQRQNL
+3368 
-3381 QSQINGA
+3381 
-3388 HQIETVNT
+3388 
-3396 IKQNAT
+3396 
-3402 NLNSA
+3402 
-3407 MGNLRQVVADK
+3407 
-3418 DQVKRTEDYA
+3418 
-3428 DADTAKQNAYNS
+3428 
-3440 AVSSAETIINQSTNP
+3440 VSSA
-3455 TMSVND
+3455 
-3461 VNSAT
+3461 
-3466 SAVTTNKNALNGDE
+3466 KNALNGDQNVTNA
-3480 KLAQSKTDAVRAI
+3480 KNAAKN
-3493 DALPHLNNAQK
+3493 ALNNLTSINNAQK
-3504 ADVKSKINAASN
+3504 RDLTTKIDQATTV
-3516 IAGVNTV
+3516 AGVEAVSNTST
-3523 KQQGTDLN
+3523 QLN
-3531 TAMGN
+3531 TAMAN
-3536 LQGAINDE
+3536 LQNGINDK
-3544 QTTLN
+3544 TNTLA
-3549 SQNYQD
+3549 SENYHD
-3555 ATPSKKT
+3555 ADSDKKT
-3562 AYTNAV
+3562 AYTQAVTNAEN
-3568 QAAKDILNKSNGQNK
+3568 ILNKNSGSNLDK
-3583 TKDQVAEAMN
+3583 TAVENALSQVAN
-3593 QVNSAKNNLDG
+3593 AKGALNGNHNLE
-3604 TRLLDQAKQTAKQQ
+3604 QAKSNANTTINGLQ
-3618 LNNMTHLTTAQKTNL
+3618 HLTTAQKDKLKQQVQQAQN
-3633 TNQINSGT
+3633 
-3641 TVAGVHTVQSNANT
+3641 VA
-3655 LDQAMNTLR
+3655 
-3664 QSIANKD
+3664 
-3671 ATKASEDYVDANNDK
+3671 
-3686 QTAYNNAVAA
+3686 
-3696 AETIIN
+3696 
-3702 ANSNPEMNPSTITQK
+3702 
-3717 ADQVNSSKT
+3717 
-3726 ALNGDENLAAAKQNA
+3726 
-3741 KTYLNTLTS
+3741 
-3750 ITDAQ
+3750 
-3755 KNNLISQITSATR
+3755 
-3768 VSGVDTVKQNAQHL
+3768 GVDTVKSSANTLNGAMGTLRNSIQDNTATKNGQNYLDATERNKTNYNNAVDSANGVINATSNPNMDANAINQIATQVTSTKNALDGTHNLTQAKQTATNAIDGATNLNKAQKDAL
-3782 DQAMASLQSGINNES
+3782 KAQVTSAQRVANVTSIQQTANELNTAMGQLQHGIDDENATK
-3797 QVKSSEK
+3797 QTQK
-3804 YRDAD
+3804 YRDAEQSKK
-3809 TNKQQEYD
+3809 TAYD
-3817 NAITAAKAIL
+3817 QAVAAAKAIL
-3827 NKQHGPN
+3827 NKQTGSN
-3834 TAQNAVEAALQR
+3834 SDKAAVDRALQQ
-3846 VNTAKDAL
+3846 VTSTKDAL
-3854 NGDAKLIAAQNAAKQ
+3854 NGDAKLAEAKAAAKQNLGTLNHITNAQRTDLEGQINQATTVDGVNTVKTNANTLDGAMNSLQGSINDKDATLRNQNYLDADESKRNAYTQAVTAAEGILNKQTGGNTSKADVDNALNAVTRAKAALNGADNLRNAKTSATNTIDGLPNLTQLQKDNLKHQVEQAQNVAGVNGVKDKGNTLNTAMGALRTSIQNDNTTKTSQNYLDASDSNKNNYNTAVNNANGVINATNNPNMDANAINGMANQVNTTKAALNGAQNLAQAKTNATNTINNAHDLNQKQKDALKTQVNNAQRVSDANNVQHTATELNSAMTALKAAIADKERTKASGNYVNADQEKRQAYDSKVTNAENIISGTPNATLTVNDVNSAASQVNAAKTALNGDNNLRVAKEHANNTIDGLAQ
-3869 HLGTL
+3869 LNNAQKAKLKEQVQSATTLDGVQTVKNSSQTLNTAMKGLRDSIANEATIKAGQNYTDASPNNRNEYDSAVTAAKAIINQTSNPTMEPNTITQVTSQVTTKEQALNGARNLAQAKTTAKNNLNNLTSINNAQKDALTRSIDGATTVAGVNQETAKATELNNAMHSLQNGINDETQTKQTQKYLDAEPSKKSAYDQAVNAAKAILTKASGQNVDKAAVEQALQNVNSTKTALNGDAKLNEAKAAAKQTLGTL
-3874 THITTAQRN
+3874 THINNAQRTALDN
-3883 DLTNQISQATNLA
+3883 EITQATNVE
-3896 GVESVKQSANSLD
+3896 GVNTVKAKAQQLD
-3909 GAMGNLQTAIN
+3909 GAMGQLETSIRDKDTTLQ
-3920 DKSGTLASQNF
+3920 SQNYQ
-3931 LDADEQKRNAYNQAV
+3931 DADDAKRTAYSQAV
-3946 SAAETIL
+3946 NAAATIL
-3953 NKQTGPNTAKTAVEQ
+3953 NKTAGGNTPKADVERAMQAVTQ
-3968 ALNNV
+3968 ANT
-3973 NNAKHALNGTQNL
+3973 ALNGIQNL
-3986 NNAKQAAITAINGA
+3986 DRAKQAANTAITNA
-4000 SDLNQH
+4000 SDLNTK
-4006 QKDALK
+4006 QKEALK
-4012 AQANGAQR
+4012 AQVTSAGRVSAANG
-4020 VSNAQDVQR
+4020 VEHT
-4029 NATELNTAMGTLKHA
+4029 ATELNTAMTALKRA
-4044 IADKTNTLASS
+4044 IADKAETKASGN
-4055 KYVNAD
+4055 YVNAD
-4061 STKQNAYTTKVT
+4061 ANKRQAYDEKVT
-4073 NAEHI
+4073 AAENI
-4078 ISGTPTVV
+4078 VSGTPTPTLTPADV
-4086 TTPSEVTAAANQ
+4086 TNAATQVTN
-4098 VNSAKQELNG
+4098 AKTQLNG
-4108 DERLRVAKQNA
+4108 NHNLEVAKQNA
-4119 NTAIDALTQLNT
+4119 NTAIDGLTSLNG
-4131 PQKAKLKEQVGQANR
+4131 PQKAKLKEQVGQATTLPN
-4146 LEDVQTVQTNGQSLN
+4146 VQTVRDNAQTLN
-4161 NAMKGL
+4161 TAMKGL
-4167 RDSIANETTV
+4167 RDSIANEATI
-4177 KASQN
+4177 KAGQN
-4182 YTDASPNNQSTY
+4182 YTDASQNKQTDY
-4194 NSAVSNAKGI
+4194 NSAVTAAKAIIGQTTSPSMNAQEINQAKDQVTAKQQALNGQENLRTAQTNAKQHLNGLSDLTDAQKDAVKRQI
-4204 INQTNNPTMDTSA
+4204 EGATHVNEV
-4217 ITQATT
+4217 TQAQNNADALNTAMTNLKNGIQDQNTIKQGVNFTDADEAKRNAYTNAVTQAEQILNKAQGPNTSKDGVETALENVQRAKNELNGNQNVANAKTT
-4223 QVNNAKTAL
+4223 AKNALNNLTSINNAQKEALKSQIEGATTVAGVNQVSTTASELNTAMSNLQNGINDEAATKAAQKYTDADREKQTAYNDAVTAAKTLLDKTAGSNDNKAAVEQALQRVNTAKTAL
-4232 NGDARL
+4232 NGDERL

-4246 QQLATM
+4246 QQVATM
-4252 SHLTDTQKANLTS
+4252 SHLTDAQKANLTS

-4301 ATKASEDYQDAN
+4301 ATKSSEDYQDAN

-4321 RAVSDAEG
+4321 DAVTNAEG

-4363 LATAKQSAK
+4363 LAAAKQTAK
-4372 SDIGRLS
+4372 SDIGRLT

-4387 AANAEVDHAP
+4387 AANAEVDQAP

-4452 AEGITNANGSN
+4452 AEAITNANGSN

-4490 QAKEAAK
+4490 QAKESAK

-4502 YNNLNNAQST
+4502 YSNLNNAQST
-4512 AAISQIDNATTVA
+4512 AATSQIDNATTVA

-4668 RLESAIANKDQ
+4668 RLQSAIANKDQ

-4727 VTTAKNAL
+4727 VTSTENAL
-4735 NGDANLQRAKTEATQ
+4735 NGDANLQRAKTEAIQ

-4755 THLNTAQKTAL
+4755 THLNTPQKTAL

-4806 VAGGNYTNASPDKQ
+4806 VASGNYTNASPDKQ

-4873 AKEAL
+4873 AKDAL

-4896 DNATLVTG
+4896 DSATQVTG

-4928 KDEVK
+4928 KDDVK

-4938 VDADTDKQNAYNTA
+4938 VDADRDKQNAYNTA
-4952 VTSAEN
+4952 VTNAEN

-4972 VTQAANQVNT
+4972 VTQAANQVST

-5136 NNVQKGAV
+5136 NNAQKGAV

-5196 KKNAYNEAVRNAEN
+5196 KKNAYNEAVHNAEN

-5223 QVEAAMNQVNTTKAA
+5223 QVEAAMNQVNATKAA

-5248 KQHANTVID
+5248 KQHANTAID

-5266 KDALKQLVQQSTT
+5266 KEALKQLVQQSTT

-5307 ATTKQNQNYTDASP
+5307 ATTKQNQNYTDASQ

-5364 LNGNENLEAAKQQAT
+5364 LNGNENLEAAKQQAS

-5393 QAVTNQI
+5393 QTVTDQI

-5474 SEVEQAIQQ
+5474 AEVEQAIKQ
-5483 VNATKQ
+5483 VNAAKQ

-5591 GTPDVVVTPS
+5591 ATPDVVVTPS

-5655 TLVPNVNAIEQ
+5655 TLVPNVNAIQQ

-5751 AKQAAKTNLGTLD
+5751 AKQDAKTTLGTLD

-5802 NLNNALHD
+5802 NLNNALQD

-5834 VAHAEGILS
+5834 VSHAEGILS

-5878 KDAAKQVITNENDL
+5878 KDAAKQVITNANDL

-5979 QVAQALQQVTQAKG
+5979 QVAQALQQVNQAKG

-6096 TPTPVLTPDTVT
+6096 IPTPVLTPDTVT

-6125 KLAQAKQDAIANLDT
+6125 KLAQAKQEALANLDT

-6216 EGIINQMQNPT
+6216 EGIINQTTNPT

-6243 KNSLNGEAKLATEK
+6243 KNGLNGEAKLATEK
-6257 QNAKDAVNAMTHL
+6257 QNAKDAVSGMTHL

-6286 EIATVT
+6286 EIATVN

-6297 ATSLDQAMNQLSQ
+6297 ATSLDQAMDQLSQ
-6310 AINDKTQTLTDGNY
+6310 AINDKAQTLADGNY

-6424 QALDYAMEL
+6424 QTLDHAMEL
-6433 LRNSIADNQATL
+6433 LRNSVADNQTTL

-6462 QAVTAAK
+6462 QAVTAAN

-6481 PDEVNRATTQVNNT
+6481 PDDVNGATTQVNNT
-6495 KVALDGDENLAATK
+6495 KVALDGDENLAAAK
-6509 QQANNRLNQLDH
+6509 QQANNRLDQLDH

-6540 ATVNGHKQTAE
+6540 AAVNGHKQTAE

-6583 QTAHTTAV
+6583 QTAYNTAV
-6591 NEAEAMINKQ
+6591 NEAAAMINKQ

-6643 ALPNLNQPQKTALKD
+6643 ALTSLNDPQKTALKD

-6672 EQTANTL
+6672 EQNANTL
-6679 NQAMHGLRES
+6679 NQAMHGLRQS

-6797 LTEAQALDQLMN
+6797 LTEAQALDQLMDA
-6809 TLQQSIADKDA
+6809 LQQSIADKDA

-6834 KQAYDEAVQNAESI
+6834 KQSYDEAVQNAESI

-6857 NKGNVSSATQAVTS
+6857 NKGNVSSATQAVIS

-6915 TRDKVAEIIAQ
+6915 
-6926 AQALNEAMKALK
+6926 
-6938 ESIKDQPQTEASS
+6938 
-6951 KFINEDQAQ
+6951 
-6960 KDAYTQA
+6960 
-6967 VQHAKDLINKTTDP
+6967 
-6981 TLVKSVIDQA
+6981 
-6991 TQAVNDAKNNLHG
+6991 
-7004 DQKLAQDKQRAT
+7004 
-7016 ETLNNLSNL
+7016 
-7025 NTPQRQALENQINN
+7025 
-7039 AATRGEVAQKLTEAQ
+7039 TRGEVAQKLTEAQ

-7090 QAAVQHAKDLINQTS
+7090 QAAVQNAKDLINQTN

-7115 QLTQGVNQAKD
+7115 QLTQAVNQAKD

-7144 LNQLNSLNNPQRQAL
+7144 LNQLNGLNNPQRQAL
-7159 ESQINNAATRD
+7159 ESQINNAATRG
-7170 EVAQKLAEAQ
+7170 EVAQKLAEAK

-7217 AAVQHAK
+7217 AAVQNAK

-7359 NANKDAVEQA
+7359 NANKDAVDQV

-7374 EKVNELN
+7374 EKENELN

-7390 AQAKQTIDQL
+7390 TQAKQTIDQL
-7400 AHLNADQIATAKQN
+7400 THLNADQIATAKQN

-7471 IAEAENVLKQ
+7471 IADAENVLKQ
-7481 NSNKQQVDQALQNI
+7481 NANKQQVDQALQNI

-7537 DQSHDLNQIQQI
+7537 DQSNDLNQIQQI

-7563 SQEITG
+7563 SQEITD

-7589 VYDEAVDKAKQALDK
+7589 VYDETVDKAKQALDK
-7604 STGQNLTAEQ
+7604 STGQNLTAKQ

-7632 ERLNNRKSEA
+7632 ERLNNRKAEA

-7703 STNYINADNNL
+7703 STNYINADDNL

-7757 GDQNLANTKD
+7757 GDQNLANAKD

-7778 LNLQQQDLAHKAIN
+7778 LNQQQQDLAHKAIN

-7877 QNLNGDQRL
+7877 HNLNGDQRL

-7891 KAIQSINQALTNKL
+7891 KAIQSINQALANKL

-7913 TEQDKL
+7913 TDQDKL

-7933 NNINKATSNQDVSQ
+7933 NNINKATSNQAVSQ
-7947 VQTAGKQAIE
+7947 VQTAGNHAIE

-7972 KDADKQVQA
+7972 KDVDKQVQA
-7981 LIDEID
+7981 LIDEIDRNPNLTDKEKQALKDRINQILQQGHNGINNAMTKEEIEQAKAQLAQALQDIKDLVKAKEDAKQDVDKQVQALIDEIDQNPNLTDKEKQALKDRINQILQQGHNDINNAMTKEAIEQAKERLAQALQDIKDLVKAKEDAKNDIDKRVQALIDEIDQNPNLTDKEKQALKDRINQILQQGHNDINNALTKEEIEQAKAQLAQALQDIKDLVKAKEDAKNAIKALANAKRDQINSNPDLTPEQKAKALKEIDEAEKRALQNVENAQTIDQLNRGLNLGLDDIRNTHVWEVDEQPAVNEIFEATPEQILVNGELIVHRDDIITEQDILAHINLIDQLSAEVIDTPSTATISDSLTAKVEVTLLDGSKVIVNVPVKVVEKELSVVKQQAIESIENAAQQKINEINNSVTLTLEQKEAAIAEVNKLKQQAIDHVNNAPDVHSVEEIQQQEQAHIEQFNPEQFTIEQAKSNAIKSIEDAIQHMIDEIKARTDLTDKEKQEAIAKLNQLKEQAIQAIQRAQSIDEISEQLEQFKAQMKAANPTAKELAKRKQEAISRIKDFSNEKINSIRNSEIGTADEKQAAMNQINEIVLETIRDINNAHTLQQVEAALNNGIARISAVQIVTSDRAKQSSSTGNESNSHLTIGYGTANHPFNSSTIGHKKKLDEDDDIDPLHMRHFSNNFGNVIKNAIGVVGISGLLASFWFFIAKRRRKEDEEEELEIRDNNKDSIKETLDDTKHLPLLFAKRRRKEDEEDVTVEEKDSLNNGESLDKVKHTPFFLPKRRRKEDEEDVEVTNENTDEKVLKDNEHSPLLFAKRRKDKEEDVETTTSIESKDEDVPLLLAKKKNQKDNQSKDKKSASKNTSKKVAAKKKKKKAKKNKK

>member
-53 QQSNNEQNE
+53 QQSNNEQTE
-62 NRESQAQNSQ
+62 NRESQVQNSQ
-72 NSQNGQSL
+72 NSQNSQSL
-80 SATHENEQPNI
+80 TATHENEQPNI

-146 NKNGNDSR
+146 NKNGNDNR

-279 SYQNADSSYYV
+279 DYQNANSSYYV

-307 SNKGAPYYLPTA
+307 SSKGAPYNLPTT
-319 PWNTLKASAAKEIVL
+319 PWNTLKASDSKEIAL

-344 QWVIKFNKGHAPHEN
+344 QWVIKFNKGHAPHQN
-359 MIFWFALPSDQVPVG
+359 MIFWFALPADQVPVG

-381 NADGTNVQWSNGAG
+381 NSDGTNVQWSHGAG
-395 QGANKPLPQMW
+395 AGANKPLQQMW
-406 PYGVNDSRSRDFK
+406 EYGVNDPHRSHDFK
-419 VRSRSGQVIYDWS
+419 IRNRSGQVIYDWPT
-432 NVHVNTLRDLARAGD
+432 VHIYSLEDLSRASD
-447 YFSEAGAPAATKA
+447 YFSEAGATPATKA
-460 IGEQTFKYINGE
+460 FGRQNFEYINGQK
-472 RPTESPGASTVYT
+472 PAESPGVPKVYT
-485 FIGAGDA
+485 FIGQGDA

-497 FKTQGPTTNKLYYAA
+497 FKTQGPTVNKLYYAA

-531 STQDHQQRLD
+531 STQDHQQRLN
-541 GLRQTVNRTYRIG
+541 GLRQVVNRTYRIG
-554 TTKNV
+554 TTKRV
-559 EVGQNNYKMKKVL
+559 EVSQGNVQTKKVL

-580 DFIDDPLSYVRTP
+580 DFVDDPLSYVKTP
-593 SNKVLGFYPTNANT
+593 SNKVLGFYSNNANT

-648 DYPDGHGNAETLVPV
+648 DYPDAYGNSETLVPV

-747 LHIENSTNRTNN
+747 LHIENSTNRPNN

-868 TIRPQ
+868 TIQPK

-929 EVNFTM
+929 EVSFTM
-935 GVSDRHTGI
+935 GVSDRHSGL
-944 KNTTITT
+944 KSTTITT
-951 LPNGWTSNLTKADK
+951 LPSGWTSNLTKSDNK
-965 NNGSLSITG
+965 NGSLAITG
-974 RVSMNQTFNSD
+974 RVSMNQAFNSD
-985 ITFKVSATDNANNT
+985 ITFKVSATDNVNNT

-1053 NQNIRGYLASTNP
+1053 NQNIRGYLASTDP

-1089 TNVMTYEPIVKPEYQ
+1089 TNVMTYEPVVKSEYQ
-1104 TTNAPKTA
+1104 TANAAKTA

-1134 NGQGIPS
+1134 NGQAIPS

-1163 AGTQLYHIVASNAYH
+1163 AGTQLYHITATNAYH
-1178 KDTEDFYISLKI
+1178 KDSEDFYISLKI
-1190 VDVKQPEGDQRVY
+1190 IDVKQPEGDQRVY

-1281 DYTVTWTN
+1281 DYTVSWTN

-1339 LRNNITGNEKAQAE
+1339 LRNNITGNEKSQAE
-1353 AGGRPNYRTTGYS
+1353 AGGRPNFRTTGYS
-1366 QANASSD
+1366 QSNATTD
-1373 GQRQYTLNGQVI
+1373 GQRQFTLNGQVI
-1385 QILDIINPSNGYGG
+1385 QVLDIINPSNGYGG

-1412 NATVVNVNEPAANG
+1412 NSTVVNVNEPAANG

-1517 FGVQSVTVPTTSQ
+1517 FGVQSVTVPNTSQ

-1552 TTKTINLLATDT
+1552 TNKTINLLATDT

-1610 DQTAI
+1610 DQTTI
-1615 INSLTFTSNAPNRNY
+1615 INSLTFTETVPNRSY
-1630 ATASANE
+1630 ARASANE

-1642 VSNVSR
+1642 VSNVSC

-1708 NGSAIPD
+1708 NGSDIPD

-1733 GQDINVTAHIL
+1733 GEDITVTAHIL

-1756 TYKVVSSVPKHVF
+1756 TYKVVRTVPKHVF
-1769 ETNRGAVFPGV
+1769 ETARGVLYPGV
-1780 SDVYDAKQYVKPVND
+1780 SDMYDAKQYVKPVNN
-1795 SWTQNAQRMNFQFTN
+1795 SWSTNAQHMNFQFVGT
-1810 SYGPSKDVVGIS
+1810 YGPNKDVVGIS
-1822 TRDIRVTYDNHQ
+1822 TRLIRVTYDNRQ
-1834 TQIIKILAKV
+1834 TEDLTILSKV

-1850 IDGNSVTYKAGLTN
+1850 IDANSVTYKAGLTN
-1864 QQIKINNVLSS
+1864 QEIKVNNVLNNSS
-1875 SSIKLFKADNTPL
+1875 VKLFKADNTPL
-1888 TITNTT
+1888 NVTNITH
-1894 YGSGNTAVVTVSDA
+1894 GSGFSSVVTVSDA
-1908 LPNGVIKARSSITMN
+1908 LPNGGIKAKSSISMN

-1930 DEHGRAIDV
+1930 DEHGQVVTV

-1984 QNPPHGATVAWHDNP
+1984 QNPPHGATVAWHDSP

-2014 VTLPS
+2014 VTLPN

-2045 KGQNLTNGTDAMN
+2045 KGQNLTNGTDAIN

-2105 VPVTVNVYQFEFP
+2105 VPVTLNVYQFEFP

-2136 SGYAHMQNANGL
+2136 SGYAQMQNATGL

-2155 KWNNAATGTND
+2155 KWNRDTTGTND
-2166 ANWAAMNKPNAAKVV
+2166 ANWSAMNKPNVAKVV
-2181 NAKYDVIYNGR
+2181 NAKYDVIYNGH

-2259 RHNNTSPWVK
+2259 RRNNTSPWVK

-2415 AITITPKAGT
+2415 SITITPKAGT
-2425 GHSASSNP
+2425 GHSVSSNP
-2433 STLTAPATH
+2433 STLTAPAAH

-2537 KPGTITQYNNAIHN
+2537 KPGTITQYNNAMHN

-2581 TKVRAAQTK
+2581 TKVQAAQTK
-2590 IDQAKALLQNKE
+2590 INEAKALLQNKE

-2638 KREAESEITAAQRV
+2638 KREAETEITAAQRV

-2672 ALTALNQAKQNLTAD
+2672 ALTALNQAKHDLTAD

-2801 IQAYENA
+2801 IQAYEDA

-2834 AEKAKV
+2834 AEKTKV

-2859 PLQAAKTQLQND
+2859 PLQTAKTQLQND

-2885 VATFNEKLSAAR
+2885 IAAFNEKLSAAR

-2964 TQDSVNAYNAKLTA
+2964 TQDSINAYNAKLTA
-2978 ARNKIQK
+2978 ARNKIQQ
-2985 INQVLAGSPTVDQ
+2985 INQVLAGSPTVEQ

-3045 GMTIASLNAYNQK
+3045 GMTTASLNAYNQK

-3081 INDKVAEA
+3081 INDKVTEA

-3152 NAMTKLKESVAD
+3152 TAMTKLKDSVAD

-3193 GVIGETNNPTMDVNT
+3193 GVIGETTNPTMDVNT

-3330 ITPSDVNNALSN
+3330 ITPSDVTNALSN

-3351 GEAKLNTAKQEA
+3351 GEAKLNAAKQEA

-3368 QLNNLNNAQRQNL
+3368 HLNNLNNAQRQNL

-3388 HQIETVNT
+3388 HQIDAVNT

-3407 MGNLRQVVADK
+3407 MGNLRQAVADK

-3440 AVSSAETIINQSTNP
+3440 AVSSAETIINQTTNP
-3455 TMSVND
+3455 TMSVDD
-3461 VNSAT
+3461 VNRAT
-3466 SAVTTNKNALNGDE
+3466 SAVTSNKNALNGDE
-3480 KLAQSKTDAVRAI
+3480 KLAQSKTDAARAI

-3568 QAAKDILNKSNGQNK
+3568 QAAKDILNKSYGQNK
-3583 TKDQVAEAMN
+3583 TKDQVTEAMN

-3633 TNQINSGT
+3633 TNQINNGT
-3641 TVAGVHTVQSNANT
+3641 TVAGVQTVQSNANT

-3717 ADQVNSSKT
+3717 AEQVNSSKT

-3782 DQAMASLQSGINNES
+3782 DQAMASLQNGINNES

-3834 TAQNAVEAALQR
+3834 TAQNDVEAALRR

-3896 GVESVKQSANSLD
+3896 GVESVKESANSLD

-4000 SDLNQH
+4000 SDLNQK

-4020 VSNAQDVQR
+4020 VSNAQDVQH

-4073 NAEHI
+4073 NAENI

-4146 LEDVQTVQTNGQSLN
+4146 LEDVQTVQTNGQALN

-4182 YTDASPNNQSTY
+4182 YTDASSNNQSTY

-4223 QVNNAKTAL
+4223 QVNNAKNGLNGAENLRNAQNTAKQNLNTLSHLTNNQKSAISTQIDRAGHVSEVTAAKNAATELNTQMGNLEQAIHDQNTVKQSVKFTDADKAKRDAYTNAVSRAEAILNKTQGANTSKQDVEAAIQNVSSAKNALNGDQNVTNAKNAAKNALNNLTSINNAQKRDLTTKIDQATTVAGVEAVSNTGTQLNTAMANLQNGINDKTNTLASENYHDADSDKKTAYTQAVTNAENILNKNSGSNLDKTAVENALSQVANAKGALNGNHNLEQAKSNANTTINGLQHLTTAQKDKLKQQVQQAQNVAGVDTVKSSANTLNGAMGTLRNSIQDNTATKNGQNYLDATGSNKTNYNNAVDSANGVINATSNPNMDANAINQIATQVTSTKNALDGTHNLTQAKQTATNAIDGATNLNKAQKDALKAQVTSAQRVSDANNVQHTATELNGAMTALKAAIADKERTKASGNYVNADQEKRQAYDSKVTNAENIINGTPNATLTVNDVNSATSQVNAAKTALNGDNNLRVAKENANNTIDGLAQLNNAQKAKLKEQVQSATTLEGVQTVKNSSQTLNTAMKGLRDSIANEATIKAGQNYTDASPTNRNEYDSAVTAAKAIINQTSNPTMEPNTITQATSQVTTKEHALNGAQNLAQAKTTAKNNLNNLTSINNAQKDALTRSIDGATTVAGVNQETAKATELNNAMHSLQNGINDEAQTKQTQKYLDAEPNKKSAYDQAVNAAKAILTKASGQNVDKSAVEQALQNVNSTKTALNGDAKLNEAKAAAKQTLGTLTHINNAQRTALDNEITQATNVEGVNTVKAKAQQLDGAMGQLETSIRDKDTTLQSQNYQDADDAKRTAYSQAVNAAATILNKTAGGNTPKADVERAMQAVTQANTALNGIQNLERAKQAANTAITNASDLNTKQKEALKAQVTSAGRVSAANGVEHTATELNTAMTALKRAIADKAETKASGNYVNADANKRQAYDEKVTAAENIVSGTPTPTLTPSDVTNAATQVTNAKTQLNGNHNLEVAKQNANTAIDGLTSLNGPQKAKLKEQVGQATTLPNVQTVRDNAQTLNTAMKGLRDSIANEATIKADQNYTDASPNNRSEYDSAVTAAKAIIGQTTSPSMNAQEINQAKDQVTAKQQALNGQENLRTAQTNAKQHLNGLSDLTNAQKEAAKRQIEGATHVNEVTQAQNNADALNTAMTNLKNGIQDQNTIKQGVNFTDADEAKRNAYTNAVTQAEQILNKAQGPNTAKDGVETALENVQRAKNELNGNQNVANAKTTAKNALNNLTSINNAQKEALKTQIEGATTVAGVNQVSTTASELNTAMSNLQRGINDEAATKAAQKYTDADREKQTAYNDAVTAAKTLLDKTAGTNENKAAVEQALQRVNTAKTAL

-4246 QQLATM
+4246 QQVATM
-4252 SHLTDTQKANLTS
+4252 SHLTDAQKANLTS

-4301 ATKASEDYQDAN
+4301 ATKSSEDYQDAN

-4321 RAVSDAEG
+4321 DAVTNAEG

-4363 LATAKQSAK
+4363 LAAAKQTAK
-4372 SDIGRLS
+4372 SDIGRLT

-4387 AANAEVDHAP
+4387 AANAEVDQAP

-4432 VNYTDADQPKQ
+4432 VNYKDADQPKQ

-4452 AEGITNANGSN
+4452 AEAITNANGSN

-4490 QAKEAAK
+4490 QAKESAK

-4502 YNNLNNAQST
+4502 YSNLNNAQST
-4512 AAISQIDNATTVA
+4512 AATSQIDNATTVA

-4581 LDKAHGQ
+4581 LDKANGQ

-4645 GATTVNGVNGVKTK
+4645 GATTVNGVNSVKTK

-4668 RLESAIANKDQ
+4668 R
-4679 TKASENYI
+4679 
-4687 DADPTK
+4687 
-4693 KTAFDNAITQA
+4693 
-4704 ESYLNKDHGANK
+4704 
-4716 DKQAVEQAIQS
+4716 
-4727 VTTAKNAL
+4727 
-4735 NGDANLQRAKTEATQ
+4735 
-4750 AIDNL
+4750 
-4755 THLNTAQKTAL
+4755 
-4766 KQQVNAA
+4766 
-4773 QRVSG
+4773 
-4778 VTDLKNSATS
+4778 
-4788 LNNAMDQL
+4788 
-4796 KQAIADHDTI
+4796 
-4806 VAGGNYTNASPDKQ
+4806 
-4820 GAYTDAY
+4820 
-4827 NAAKNI
+4827 
-4833 VNGSPNVITNA
+4833 
-4844 ADVTAATQRVNN
+4844 
-4856 AETGLNG
+4856 
-4863 DTNLATAKQQ
+4863 
-4873 AKEAL
+4873 
-4878 RQMTHLSDAQK
+4878 
-4889 QSITGQI
+4889 
-4896 DNATLVTG
+4896 
-4904 VQSVKDNAT
+4904 
-4913 NLDNAMNQLRNSIAN
+4913 
-4928 KDEVK
+4928 
-4933 ASQPY
+4933 
-4938 VDADTDKQNAYNTA
+4938 
-4952 VTSAEN
+4952 
-4958 IINATSQPTLDPSA
+4958 
-4972 VTQAANQVNT
+4972 
-4982 NKTALNGAQNLA
+4982 
-4994 NKKQETTANIN
+4994 
-5005 QLSHLNNAQK
+5005 
-5015 QDLNTQVTNA
+5015 
-5025 PNISTVNQVKTK
+5025 
-5037 AEQLDQAMERL
+5037 
-5048 INGIQDKDQVKQS
+5048 
-5061 VNFTDAD
+5061 
-5068 PEKQTAYNN
+5068 
-5077 AVTAAENIINQANGT
+5077 
-5092 NANQSQV
+5092 
-5099 EAALSTVTTTK
+5099 
-5110 QALNGDRKVTDA
+5110 
-5122 KNNANQTLSTLDNL
+5122 
-5136 NNVQKGAV
+5136 
-5144 TGNINQ
+5144 
-5150 AHTVAEVTQAIQTA
+5150 
-5164 QELNT
+5164 
-5169 AMGNLKNSLNDKDTT
+5169 
-5184 LGSQNF
+5184 
-5190 ADADPE
+5190 
-5196 KKNAYNEAVRNAEN
+5196 
-5210 ILNKSTGTNVPKD
+5210 
-5223 QVEAAMNQVNTTKAA
+5223 
-5238 LNGTQNLEKA
+5238 
-5248 KQHANTVID
+5248 
-5257 GLSHLTNAQ
+5257 
-5266 KDALKQLVQQSTT
+5266 
-5279 VAEAQGNEQK
+5279 
-5289 ANNVDAAM
+5289 
-5297 DKLRQSIADN
+5297 
-5307 ATTKQNQNYTDASP
+5307 
-5321 NKKDAYNNAVT
+5321 
-5332 TAQGIIDQTTSPTLD
+5332 
-5347 PTVINQAAGQVS
+5347 
-5359 TTKNA
+5359 
-5364 LNGNENLEAAKQQAT
+5364 
-5379 QSLGS
+5379 
-5384 LDNLNNAQK
+5384 
-5393 QAVTNQI
+5393 
-5400 NGAHTV
+5400 
-5406 DEANQI
+5406 
-5412 KQNAQNLN
+5412 
-5420 TAMGNLKQAIAD
+5420 
-5432 KDATKATVNF
+5432 
-5442 TDADQAKQQAYN
+5442 
-5454 TAVTN
+5454 
-5459 AENIISKA
+5459 
-5467 NGGNATQ
+5467 
-5474 SEVEQAIQQ
+5474 
-5483 VNATKQ
+5483 
-5489 ALNGN
+5489 
-5494 ANVQHAK
+5494 
-5501 DEATALINSSNDL
+5501 
-5514 NQAQKDALKQQ
+5514 
-5525 VQNATTVAGVNN
+5525 
-5537 VKQTAQELNNAMTQL
+5537 
-5552 KQGIADKEQTKADG
+5552 
-5566 NFVNADPDKQNAYNQ
+5566 
-5581 AVAKAEALIS
+5581 
-5591 GTPDVVVTPS
+5591 
-5601 EITAALNK
+5601 
-5609 VTQAKNDLNGNTNLA
+5609 
-5624 TAKQNVQHA
+5624 
-5633 IDQLPNLNQ
+5633 
-5642 AQRDEYSKQITQA
+5642 
-5655 TLVPNVNAIEQ
+5655 
-5666 AATTLNDAMTQL
+5666 
-5678 KQGIANKAQ
+5678 
-5687 IKGSENYHDA
+5687 
-5697 DTDKQ
+5697 
-5702 TAYDNAVTKA
+5702 
-5712 EELLKQTTNPTMDPN
+5712 
-5727 TIQQALTKVN
+5727 
-5737 DTNQALNGN
+5737 
-5746 QKLAD
+5746 
-5751 AKQAAKTNLGTLD
+5751 
-5764 HLNDAQKQAL
+5764 
-5774 TTQVEQAPDIA
+5774 
-5785 TVNNV
+5785 
-5790 KQNAQN
+5790 
-5796 LNNAMT
+5796 
-5802 NLNNALHD
+5802 
-5810 KTETLNSINFTDA
+5810 
-5823 DQAKKDAYTNA
+5823 
-5834 VAHAEGILS
+5834 
-5843 KANGSNA
+5843 
-5850 SQTEVEQAMQR
+5850 
-5861 VNEAKQA
+5861 
-5868 LNGNDNVQRA
+5868 
-5878 KDAAKQVITNENDL
+5878 
-5892 NQAQKDALKQQVDA
+5892 
-5906 AQTVANV
+5906 
-5913 NTIKQTA
+5913 
-5920 QDLNQAMTQLK
+5920 
-5931 QGIADKD
+5931 
-5938 QTKANGNFVNADTD
+5938 
-5952 KQNAYNNAVAHAEQ
+5952 
-5966 IISGTPNANVDPQ
+5966 
-5979 QVAQALQQVTQAKG
+5979 
-5993 DLNGN
+5993 
-5998 HNLQVA
+5998 
-6004 KDNANTAID
+6004 
-6013 QLPNLNQPQKTALKD
+6013 
-6028 QVSHAE
+6028 
-6034 LVTGVNAIKQNA
+6034 
-6046 DALNNAMGTLKQQ
+6046 
-6059 IQANSQV
+6059 
-6066 PQSVDFTQAD
+6066 
-6076 QDKQQAYNN
+6076 
-6085 AANQAQQIANG
+6085 
-6096 TPTPVLTPDTVT
+6096 
-6108 QAVTTMNQA
+6108 
-6117 KDALNGDE
+6117 
-6125 KLAQAKQDAIANLDT
+6125 
-6140 LRDLNQPQRDALR
+6140 
-6153 NQINQAQALATVEQ
+6153 
-6167 TKQNAQNVNT
+6167 
-6177 AMSNLKQGIANKD
+6177 
-6190 TVKASENYHDA
+6190 
-6201 DADKQTAYTNAVSQA
+6201 
-6216 EGIINQMQNPT
+6216 
-6227 LNPDEI
+6227 
-6233 TRALTQVTDA
+6233 
-6243 KNSLNGEAKLATEK
+6243 
-6257 QNAKDAVNAMTHL
+6257 
-6270 NDAQKQALKGQ
+6270 
-6281 IDQSP
+6281 
-6286 EIATVT
+6286 
-6292 QVKQT
+6292 
-6297 ATSLDQAMNQLSQ
+6297 
-6310 AINDKTQTLTDGNY
+6310 
-6324 LNADPDKQNA
+6324 
-6334 YKQAVAKAEALLNK
+6334 
-6348 QSGTNEVQAQVES
+6348 
-6361 ITNEVNAAKQALNG
+6361 
-6375 NDNLANAKQ
+6375 
-6384 QAKQQLANLT
+6384 
-6394 HLNDAQKQS
+6394 
-6403 FESQI
+6403 
-6408 TQAPLVTDVTT
+6408 
-6419 INQKA
+6419 
-6424 QALDYAMEL
+6424 
-6433 LRNSIADNQATL
+6433 
-6445 ASEDYHDATAQR
+6445 
-6457 QNDYN
+6457 
-6462 QAVTAAK
+6462 
-6469 NIINQTTSPTMN
+6469 
-6481 PDEVNRATTQVNNT
+6481 
-6495 KVALDGDENLAATK
+6495 
-6509 QQANNRLNQLDH
+6509 
-6521 LNNAQKQQLQSQI
+6521 
-6534 TQSSDI
+6534 
-6540 ATVNGHKQTAE
+6540 
-6551 SLNTAMGNLI
+6551 
-6561 NAIADHQAVEQ
+6561 
-6572 RGNFINADTDK
+6572 
-6583 QTAHTTAV
+6583 
-6591 NEAEAMINKQ
+6591 
-6601 TGQNANQTEVEQAIT
+6601 
-6616 KVQTT
+6616 
-6621 LQALNGDHNLQ
+6621 
-6632 VAKTNATQAID
+6632 
-6643 ALPNLNQPQKTALKD
+6643 
-6658 QVTAAT
+6658 
-6664 LVTAVHQI
+6664 
-6672 EQTANTL
+6672 
-6679 NQAMHGLRES
+6679 
-6689 IQDNAATKA
+6689 
-6698 NSKYINE
+6698 
-6705 DQPEQQNY
+6705 
-6713 DQAVQAA
+6713 
-6720 NNIINEQT
+6720 
-6728 ATLDNNAINQAA
+6728 
-6740 TTVNTTKAALHG
+6740 
-6752 DVKLQ
+6752 
-6757 NDKDHAKQTVSQLAH
+6757 
-6772 LNNAQKHME
+6772 
-6781 DTLID
+6781 
-6786 SETTRTAVKQD
+6786 
-6797 LTEAQALDQLMN
+6797 
-6809 TLQQSIADKDA
+6809 
-6820 TRASSAYV
+6820 
-6828 NAEPNK
+6828 
-6834 KQAYDEAVQNAESI
+6834 
-6848 IAGLNNPTI
+6848 
-6857 NKGNVSSATQAVTS
+6857 
-6871 SKNALDGVERLAQD
+6871 
-6885 KQTAGNSLN
+6885 
-6894 HLDQLT
+6894 
-6900 PAQQQALENQINNAT
+6900 
-6915 TRDKVAEIIAQ
+6915 
-6926 AQALNEAMKALK
+6926 
-6938 ESIKDQPQTEASS
+6938 
-6951 KFINEDQAQ
+6951 
-6960 KDAYTQA
+6960 
-6967 VQHAKDLINKTTDP
+6967 
-6981 TLVKSVIDQA
+6981 
-6991 TQAVNDAKNNLHG
+6991 
-7004 DQKLAQDKQRAT
+7004 
-7016 ETLNNLSNL
+7016 
-7025 NTPQRQALENQINN
+7025 
-7039 AATRGEVAQKLTEAQ
+7039 
-7054 ALNQAMEALR
+7054 
-7064 NSIQDQ
+7064 
-7070 QQTEAGSKFI
+7070 
-7080 NEDKP
+7080 
-7085 QKDAY
+7085 
-7090 QAAVQHAKDLINQTS
+7090 
-7105 NPTLDKAQVE
+7105 
-7115 QLTQGVNQAKD
+7115 
-7126 NLHGDQ
+7126 
-7132 KLADDKQHAVTD
+7132 
-7144 LNQLNSLNNPQRQAL
+7144 
-7159 ESQINNAATRD
+7159 
-7170 EVAQKLAEAQ
+7170 
-7180 ALDQAMQ
+7180 
-7187 ALRNS
+7187 
-7192 IQDQQQT
+7192 
-7199 ESGSK
+7199 
-7204 FINEDKPQ
+7204 
-7212 KDAYQ
+7212 
-7217 AAVQHAK
+7217 
-7224 DLINQTGN
+7224 
-7232 PTLDKSQV
+7232 
-7240 EQLTQAVTTAKDNLH
+7240 
-7255 GDQKLARDQQQAV
+7255 
-7268 TTVNALPNLNHAQQQ
+7268 
-7283 ALTDAINAAPTRTE
+7283 
-7297 VAQHVQTATELDHAM
+7297 
-7312 ETLKNKVDQVN
+7312 
-7323 TDKAQPNYTE
+7323 
-7333 ASTDKKEAVDQ
+7333 
-7344 ALQAAESITDPTNGS
+7344 
-7359 NANKDAVEQA
+7359 
-7369 LTKLQ
+7369 
-7374 EKVNELN
+7374 
-7381 GNERVAEAK
+7381 
-7390 AQAKQTIDQL
+7390 
-7400 AHLNADQIATAKQN
+7400 
-7414 IDQATKLQP
+7414 
-7423 IAELVDQA
+7423 
-7431 TQLNQSMDQLQQ
+7431 
-7443 AVNEHANVEQTVDYT
+7443 
-7458 QADSDKQNAYKQA
+7458 
-7471 IAEAENVLKQ
+7471 
-7481 NSNKQQVDQALQNI
+7481 
-7495 LNAKQALNGDE
+7495 
-7506 RVALAKTNG
+7506 
-7515 KHDIDQLNALNN
+7515 
-7527 AQQDGFKGRI
+7527 
-7537 DQSHDLNQIQQI
+7537 
-7549 VDEAKALNRAMDQL
+7549 
-7563 SQEITG
+7563 
-7569 NEGRT
+7569 
-7574 KGSTNYVNADTQVKQ
+7574 
-7589 VYDEAVDKAKQALDK
+7589 
-7604 STGQNLTAEQ
+7604 
-7614 VIKLNDAVT
+7614 
-7623 AAKKALNGE
+7623 
-7632 ERLNNRKSEA
+7632 
-7642 LQRLDQ
+7642 
-7648 LTHLN
+7648 
-7653 NAQRQLAIQQINNAE
+7653 
-7668 TLNKASRAIN
+7668 
-7678 RATKLD
+7678 
-7684 NAMGAVQQY
+7684 
-7693 IDEQHLGVIS
+7693 
-7703 STNYINADNNL
+7703 
-7714 KANYDNAIA
+7714 
-7723 NAAHELDKVQGNAI
+7723 
-7737 AKAEAEQ
+7737 
-7744 LKQNIIDA
+7744 
-7752 QNALN
+7752 
-7757 GDQNLANTKD
+7757 
-7767 KANAFVNSLNG
+7767 
-7778 LNLQQQDLAHKAIN
+7778 
-7792 NADTVSDVTDIVNN
+7792 
-7806 QIDLNDAM
+7806 
-7814 ETLKHLVDNEIPNA
+7814 
-7828 EQTVNYQN
+7828 
-7836 ADDNAKTNFDDAKR
+7836 
-7850 LANTLLNSDNTN
+7850 
-7862 VNDINGAIQAVNDAI
+7862 
-7877 QNLNGDQRL
+7877 
-7886 QDAKD
+7886 
-7891 KAIQSINQALTNKL
+7891 
-7905 KEIEASNA
+7905 
-7913 TEQDKL
+7913 
-7919 IAKNKAEELANSII
+7919 
-7933 NNINKATSNQDVSQ
+7933 
-7947 VQTAGKQAIE
+7947 
-7957 QVHANEIPKA
+7957 
-7967 KIDAN
+7967 
-7972 KDADKQVQA
+7972 
-7981 LIDEID
+7981 

>member
-53 QQSNNEQNE
+53 QQSNNEQTE
-62 NRESQAQNSQ
+62 NRESQVQNSQ

-133 EESKHKQNESQSA
+133 EQSKHKQNESQSA
-146 NKNGNDSR
+146 NKNGNDNR

-279 SYQNADSSYYV
+279 DYQNANSSYYV

-307 SNKGAPYYLPTA
+307 SSKGAPYNLPTT
-319 PWNTLKASAAKEIVL
+319 PWNTLKASDSKEIAL

-344 QWVIKFNKGHAPHEN
+344 QWVIKFNKGHAPHQN
-359 MIFWFALPSDQVPVG
+359 MIFWFALPADQVPVG

-381 NADGTNVQWSNGAG
+381 NSDGTNVQWSHGAG
-395 QGANKPLPQMW
+395 AGANKPLQQMW
-406 PYGVNDSRSRDFK
+406 EYGVNDPHRSHDFK
-419 VRSRSGQVIYDWS
+419 IRNRSGQVIYDWPT
-432 NVHVNTLRDLARAGD
+432 VHIYSLEDLSRASD
-447 YFSEAGAPAATKA
+447 YFSEAGATPATKA
-460 IGEQTFKYINGE
+460 FGRQNFEYINGQK
-472 RPTESPGASTVYT
+472 PAESPGVPKVYT
-485 FIGAGDA
+485 FIGQGDA

-497 FKTQGPTTNKLYYAA
+497 FKTQGPTVNKLYYAA

-531 STQDHQQRLD
+531 STQDHQQRLN
-541 GLRQTVNRTYRIG
+541 GLRQVVNRTYRIG
-554 TTKNV
+554 TTKRV
-559 EVGQNNYKMKKVL
+559 EVSQGNVQTKKVL

-580 DFIDDPLSYVRTP
+580 DFVDDPLSYVKTP
-593 SNKVLGFYPTNANT
+593 SNKVLGFYSNNANT

-648 DYPDGHGNAETLVPV
+648 DYPDAYGNSETLVPV

-747 LHIENSTNRTNN
+747 LHIENSTNRPNN

-935 GVSDRHTGI
+935 GVSDRHSGI

-974 RVSMNQTFNSD
+974 RVSMNQAFNSD
-985 ITFKVSATDNANNT
+985 ITFKVSATDNVNNT

-1053 NQNIRGYLASTNP
+1053 NQNIRGYLASTDP

-1083 STTLDA
+1083 STTLD
-1089 TNVMTYEPIVKPEYQ
+1089 
-1104 TTNAPKTA
+1104 
-1112 TVTIAKGQSFN
+1112 
-1123 IGDIK
+1123 
-1128 QYFTLS
+1128 
-1134 NGQGIPS
+1134 
-1141 GTFTNITSDRTIPT
+1141 
-1155 AQEVSQMN
+1155 
-1163 AGTQLYHIVASNAYH
+1163 
-1178 KDTEDFYISLKI
+1178 
-1190 VDVKQPEGDQRVY
+1190 
-1203 RTSTYDLTTD
+1203 
-1213 EISKVKQAF
+1213 
-1222 INANRDVITLA
+1222 
-1233 EGDISV
+1233 
-1239 TNTPNGAN
+1239 
-1247 VSTITVNINKGRLTK
+1247 
-1262 SFASNLANMNFLR
+1262 
-1275 WVNFPQ
+1275 
-1281 DYTVTWTN
+1281 
-1289 AKIANRPTDGGLSWS
+1289 
-1304 DDHKSLIYRYDAT
+1304 
-1317 LGTQITTN
+1317 
-1325 DILTMLKATTTVPG
+1325 
-1339 LRNNITGNEKAQAE
+1339 
-1353 AGGRPNYRTTGYS
+1353 
-1366 QANASSD
+1366 
-1373 GQRQYTLNGQVI
+1373 
-1385 QILDIINPSNGYGG
+1385 
-1399 QPVTNSNTRANHS
+1399 
-1412 NATVVNVNEPAANG
+1412 
-1426 AGAFTIDHV
+1426 
-1435 VKSNSTHNASDAVY
+1435 
-1449 KAQLYLTPYGPKQY
+1449 
-1463 VEHLNQNTGNTTDA
+1463 
-1477 INIYF
+1477 
-1482 VPSDLVNPTI
+1482 
-1492 SVGNYTNHQVFSGET
+1492 
-1507 FTNTITANDN
+1507 
-1517 FGVQSVTVPTTSQ
+1517 
-1530 ITGTVDNNHQHVS
+1530 
-1543 ATAPNVTSA
+1543 
-1552 TTKTINLLATDT
+1552 
-1564 SGNTA
+1564 A

-1610 DQTAI
+1610 DQTTI
-1615 INSLTFTSNAPNRNY
+1615 INSLTFTETVPNRSY
-1630 ATASANE
+1630 ARASANE

-1708 NGSAIPD
+1708 NGSDIAD

-1733 GQDINVTAHIL
+1733 GEDITVTAHIL

-1756 TYKVVSSVPKHVF
+1756 TYKVVRTVPKHVF
-1769 ETNRGAVFPGV
+1769 ETARGVLYPGV
-1780 SDVYDAKQYVKPVND
+1780 SDMYDAKQYVKPVNN
-1795 SWTQNAQRMNFQFTN
+1795 SWSTNAQHMNFQFVGT
-1810 SYGPSKDVVGIS
+1810 YGPNKDVVGIS
-1822 TRDIRVTYDNHQ
+1822 TRLIRVTYDNRQ
-1834 TQIIKILAKV
+1834 TEDLTILSKV

-1850 IDGNSVTYKAGLTN
+1850 IDANSVTYKAGLTN
-1864 QQIKINNVLSS
+1864 QEIKVNNVLNNSS
-1875 SSIKLFKADNTPL
+1875 VKLFKADNTPL
-1888 TITNTT
+1888 NVTNITH
-1894 YGSGNTAVVTVSDA
+1894 GSGFSSVVTVSDA
-1908 LPNGVIKARSSITMN
+1908 LPNGGIKAKSSISMN

-1930 DEHGRAIDV
+1930 DEHGQVVTV

-1984 QNPPHGATVAWHDNP
+1984 QNPPHGATVAWHDSP

-2014 VTLPS
+2014 VTLPN

-2136 SGYAHMQNANGL
+2136 SGYAHMQNATGL

-2155 KWNNAATGTND
+2155 KWNRDTTGTND
-2166 ANWAAMNKPNAAKVV
+2166 ANWSAMNKPNVAKVV
-2181 NAKYDVIYNGR
+2181 NAKYDVIYNGH

-2259 RHNNTSPWVK
+2259 RRNNTSPWVK

-2415 AITITPKAGT
+2415 SITITPKAGT
-2425 GHSASSNP
+2425 GHSVSSNP
-2433 STLTAPATH
+2433 STLTAPAAH

-2532 STDGK
+2532 STEGK
-2537 KPGTITQYNNAIHN
+2537 KPGTITQYNNAMHN

-2638 KREAESEITAAQRV
+2638 KREAETEITAAQRV

-2672 ALTALNQAKQNLTAD
+2672 ALTALNQAKHDLTAD

-2768 VPLADNSALRTAKTK
+2768 VPLADNSALKTAKTK

-2834 AEKAKV
+2834 AEKTKV

-2859 PLQAAKTQLQND
+2859 PLQTAKTQLQND

-2885 VATFNEKLSAAR
+2885 IAAFNEKLSAAR

-2964 TQDSVNAYNAKLTA
+2964 TQDSINAYNAKLTA
-2978 ARNKIQK
+2978 ARNKIQQ
-2985 INQVLAGSPTVDQ
+2985 INQVLAGSPTVEQ
-2998 INTNTSAANQA
+2998 INTNTSTANQA

-3045 GMTIASLNAYNQK
+3045 GMTTASLNAYNQK

-3081 INDKVAEA
+3081 INDKVTEA

-3152 NAMTKLKESVAD
+3152 TAMTKLKDSVAD
-3164 NNTIKSGQNYTDATP
+3164 NNTIKSDQNYTDATP

-3193 GVIGETNNPTMDVNT
+3193 GVIGETTNPTMDVNT

-3351 GEAKLNTAKQEA
+3351 GEAKLNAAKQEA

-3368 QLNNLNNAQRQNL
+3368 HLNNLNNAQRQNL

-3388 HQIETVNT
+3388 HQIDAVNT

-3407 MGNLRQVVADK
+3407 MGNLRQAVADK

-3440 AVSSAETIINQSTNP
+3440 AVSSAETIINQTTNP
-3455 TMSVND
+3455 TMSVDD
-3461 VNSAT
+3461 VNRAT
-3466 SAVTTNKNALNGDE
+3466 SAVTSNKNALNGYE
-3480 KLAQSKTDAVRAI
+3480 KLAQSKTDAARAI

-3583 TKDQVAEAMN
+3583 TKDQVTEAMN

-3618 LNNMTHLTTAQKTNL
+3618 LNNITHLTTAQKTNL

-3641 TVAGVHTVQSNANT
+3641 TVAGVQTVQSNANT

-3717 ADQVNSSKT
+3717 AEQVNSSKT

-3782 DQAMASLQSGINNES
+3782 DQAMASLQNGINNES

-3827 NKQHGPN
+3827 NKSTGPN

-3846 VNTAKDAL
+3846 VNNAKDAL

-3896 GVESVKQSANSLD
+3896 GVESVKQNANSLD

-4000 SDLNQH
+4000 SDLNQK

-4020 VSNAQDVQR
+4020 VSNAQDVQH

-4108 DERLRVAKQNA
+4108 DERLREAKQNA

-4146 LEDVQTVQTNGQSLN
+4146 LEDVQTVQTNGQALN

-4177 KASQN
+4177 KTSQN

-4223 QVNNAKTAL
+4223 QVNNAKNGLNGAENLRNAQNTAKQNLNTLSHLTNNQKSAISSQIDRAGHVSEVTATKNAATELNTQMGNLEQAIHDQNTVKQSVKFTDADKAKRDAYTNAVSRAEAILNKTQGANTSKQDVEAAIQNVSSAKNAL
-4232 NGDARL
+4232 NGDQ
-4238 NEAKNTAK
+4238 NVTNAKNAAK
-4246 QQLATM
+4246 NALN
-4252 SHLTDTQKANLTS
+4252 NLTS
-4265 QIESGT
+4265 I
-4271 TVAGVQGIQANA
+4271 
-4283 GTLDQ
+4283 
-4288 AMNQLRQSIASKD
+4288 
-4301 ATKASEDYQDAN
+4301 
-4313 ADLQNAYN
+4313 
-4321 RAVSDAEG
+4321 
-4329 IISATN
+4329 
-4335 NPEMNPDTINQK
+4335 
-4347 ASQVNSAKSA
+4347 
-4357 LNGDEK
+4357 
-4363 LATAKQSAK
+4363 
-4372 SDIGRLS
+4372 
-4379 DLNNAQRT
+4379 NNAQKRDLT
-4387 AANAEVDHAP
+4387 
-4397 NLAAVT
+4397 
-4403 AAKNKA
+4403 
-4409 TSLNTAMGNLKH
+4409 
-4421 ALAEKDNTKRS
+4421 TKI
-4432 VNYTDADQPKQ
+4432 DQ
-4443 QAYDTAVTQ
+4443 
-4452 AEGITNANGSN
+4452 
-4463 ANETQ
+4463 
-4468 VQAALNQLNQAKN
+4468 
-4481 DLNGDNKVA
+4481 
-4490 QAKEAAK
+4490 
-4497 RALAS
+4497 
-4502 YNNLNNAQST
+4502 
-4512 AAISQIDNATTVA
+4512 ATTVA
-4525 GVTAAQNTAN
+4525 GVEAVSNTSTQLNTAMANLQNGINDKTNTLASENYHDADSDKKTAYTQAVTNAENILNKNSGSNLDKTAVENALSQVANAKGALNGNHNLEQAKSNANTTINGLQHLTTAQKDKLKQQVQQAQNVAGVDTVKSSANTLNGAMGTLRNSIQDNTATKNGQNYLDATERNKTNYNNAVDSANGVINATSNPNMDANAINQIATQVTSTKNALDGTHNLTQAKQTATNAIDGATNLNKAQKDALKAQVTSAQRVANVTSIQQTAN
-4535 ELNTAMGQLQNGIN
+4535 ELNTAMGQLQHGIDDEN
-4549 DQNTVKQQVNFTDAD
+4549 ATKQTQKYRDAEQSKKTAYDQAVAAAKAILNKQTGSNSDKAAVDRALQQVTST
-4564 QGKKDAYTNAVT
+4564 KD
-4576 NAQGI
+4576 
-4581 LDKAHGQ
+4581 
-4588 NMTKAQVE
+4588 
-4596 AALNQVTTAKNALN
+4596 ALN
-4610 GDANVRQAKSDAKA
+4610 GDAKLAEAKA
-4624 NLGTLTHLNNAQKQ
+4624 AAKQNLGTLNHITNAQRT
-4638 DLTSQIE
+4638 DLEGQINQ
-4645 GATTVNGVNGVKTK
+4645 ATTVDGVNTVKTNANTLDGAMNSLQGSINDKDATLRNQNYLDADESKRNAYTQAVTAAEGILNKQTGGNTSKADVDNALNAVTRAKAALNGADNLRNAKTSATNTIDGLPNLTQLQKDNLKHQVEQAQNVAGVNGVK
-4659 AQDLDGAMQ
+4659 
-4668 RLESAIANKDQ
+4668 
-4679 TKASENYI
+4679 
-4687 DADPTK
+4687 
-4693 KTAFDNAITQA
+4693 
-4704 ESYLNKDHGANK
+4704 
-4716 DKQAVEQAIQS
+4716 DK
-4727 VTTAKNAL
+4727 
-4735 NGDANLQRAKTEATQ
+4735 G
-4750 AIDNL
+4750 
-4755 THLNTAQKTAL
+4755 NT
-4766 KQQVNAA
+4766 
-4773 QRVSG
+4773 
-4778 VTDLKNSATS
+4778 
-4788 LNNAMDQL
+4788 
-4796 KQAIADHDTI
+4796 
-4806 VAGGNYTNASPDKQ
+4806 
-4820 GAYTDAY
+4820 
-4827 NAAKNI
+4827 
-4833 VNGSPNVITNA
+4833 
-4844 ADVTAATQRVNN
+4844 
-4856 AETGLNG
+4856 
-4863 DTNLATAKQQ
+4863 
-4873 AKEAL
+4873 
-4878 RQMTHLSDAQK
+4878 
-4889 QSITGQI
+4889 
-4896 DNATLVTG
+4896 
-4904 VQSVKDNAT
+4904 
-4913 NLDNAMNQLRNSIAN
+4913 
-4928 KDEVK
+4928 
-4933 ASQPY
+4933 
-4938 VDADTDKQNAYNTA
+4938 
-4952 VTSAEN
+4952 
-4958 IINATSQPTLDPSA
+4958 
-4972 VTQAANQVNT
+4972 
-4982 NKTALNGAQNLA
+4982 
-4994 NKKQETTANIN
+4994 
-5005 QLSHLNNAQK
+5005 
-5015 QDLNTQVTNA
+5015 
-5025 PNISTVNQVKTK
+5025 
-5037 AEQLDQAMERL
+5037 
-5048 INGIQDKDQVKQS
+5048 
-5061 VNFTDAD
+5061 
-5068 PEKQTAYNN
+5068 
-5077 AVTAAENIINQANGT
+5077 
-5092 NANQSQV
+5092 
-5099 EAALSTVTTTK
+5099 
-5110 QALNGDRKVTDA
+5110 
-5122 KNNANQTLSTLDNL
+5122 
-5136 NNVQKGAV
+5136 
-5144 TGNINQ
+5144 
-5150 AHTVAEVTQAIQTA
+5150 
-5164 QELNT
+5164 LNT
-5169 AMGNLKNSLNDKDTT
+5169 AMGALRTSIQNDNTT
-5184 LGSQNF
+5184 KTSQNYL
-5190 ADADPE
+5190 DASDSN
-5196 KKNAYNEAVRNAEN
+5196 KNNYNTAVNNAN
-5210 ILNKSTGTNVPKD
+5210 GVINATNNPNMD
-5223 QVEAAMNQVNTTKAA
+5223 ANAINGMANQVNTTKAA
-5238 LNGTQNLEKA
+5238 LNGAQNLAQA
-5248 KQHANTVID
+5248 K
-5257 GLSHLTNAQ
+5257 TNATNTINNAHDLNQKQ
-5266 KDALKQLVQQSTT
+5266 KDALKTQVNN
-5279 VAEAQGNEQK
+5279 AQRVSD
-5289 ANNVDAAM
+5289 ANNVQHTATELNSAM
-5297 DKLRQSIADN
+5297 
-5307 ATTKQNQNYTDASP
+5307 
-5321 NKKDAYNNAVT
+5321 
-5332 TAQGIIDQTTSPTLD
+5332 TA
-5347 PTVINQAAGQVS
+5347 
-5359 TTKNA
+5359 
-5364 LNGNENLEAAKQQAT
+5364 
-5379 QSLGS
+5379 
-5384 LDNLNNAQK
+5384 
-5393 QAVTNQI
+5393 
-5400 NGAHTV
+5400 
-5406 DEANQI
+5406 
-5412 KQNAQNLN
+5412 
-5420 TAMGNLKQAIAD
+5420 LKAAIAD
-5432 KDATKATVNF
+5432 KERTKA
-5442 TDADQAKQQAYN
+5442 
-5454 TAVTN
+5454 
-5459 AENIISKA
+5459 
-5467 NGGNATQ
+5467 
-5474 SEVEQAIQQ
+5474 
-5483 VNATKQ
+5483 
-5489 ALNGN
+5489 
-5494 ANVQHAK
+5494 
-5501 DEATALINSSNDL
+5501 
-5514 NQAQKDALKQQ
+5514 
-5525 VQNATTVAGVNN
+5525 
-5537 VKQTAQELNNAMTQL
+5537 
-5552 KQGIADKEQTKADG
+5552 
-5566 NFVNADPDKQNAYNQ
+5566 
-5581 AVAKAEALIS
+5581 S
-5591 GTPDVVVTPS
+5591 G
-5601 EITAALNK
+5601 
-5609 VTQAKNDLNGNTNLA
+5609 
-5624 TAKQNVQHA
+5624 
-5633 IDQLPNLNQ
+5633 
-5642 AQRDEYSKQITQA
+5642 
-5655 TLVPNVNAIEQ
+5655 
-5666 AATTLNDAMTQL
+5666 
-5678 KQGIANKAQ
+5678 
-5687 IKGSENYHDA
+5687 
-5697 DTDKQ
+5697 
-5702 TAYDNAVTKA
+5702 
-5712 EELLKQTTNPTMDPN
+5712 
-5727 TIQQALTKVN
+5727 
-5737 DTNQALNGN
+5737 
-5746 QKLAD
+5746 
-5751 AKQAAKTNLGTLD
+5751 
-5764 HLNDAQKQAL
+5764 
-5774 TTQVEQAPDIA
+5774 
-5785 TVNNV
+5785 
-5790 KQNAQN
+5790 
-5796 LNNAMT
+5796 
-5802 NLNNALHD
+5802 
-5810 KTETLNSINFTDA
+5810 
-5823 DQAKKDAYTNA
+5823 
-5834 VAHAEGILS
+5834 
-5843 KANGSNA
+5843 
-5850 SQTEVEQAMQR
+5850 
-5861 VNEAKQA
+5861 
-5868 LNGNDNVQRA
+5868 
-5878 KDAAKQVITNENDL
+5878 
-5892 NQAQKDALKQQVDA
+5892 
-5906 AQTVANV
+5906 
-5913 NTIKQTA
+5913 
-5920 QDLNQAMTQLK
+5920 
-5931 QGIADKD
+5931 
-5938 QTKANGNFVNADTD
+5938 
-5952 KQNAYNNAVAHAEQ
+5952 
-5966 IISGTPNANVDPQ
+5966 
-5979 QVAQALQQVTQAKG
+5979 
-5993 DLNGN
+5993 
-5998 HNLQVA
+5998 
-6004 KDNANTAID
+6004 
-6013 QLPNLNQPQKTALKD
+6013 
-6028 QVSHAE
+6028 
-6034 LVTGVNAIKQNA
+6034 
-6046 DALNNAMGTLKQQ
+6046 
-6059 IQANSQV
+6059 
-6066 PQSVDFTQAD
+6066 
-6076 QDKQQAYNN
+6076 
-6085 AANQAQQIANG
+6085 
-6096 TPTPVLTPDTVT
+6096 
-6108 QAVTTMNQA
+6108 
-6117 KDALNGDE
+6117 
-6125 KLAQAKQDAIANLDT
+6125 
-6140 LRDLNQPQRDALR
+6140 
-6153 NQINQAQALATVEQ
+6153 
-6167 TKQNAQNVNT
+6167 
-6177 AMSNLKQGIANKD
+6177 
-6190 TVKASENYHDA
+6190 
-6201 DADKQTAYTNAVSQA
+6201 
-6216 EGIINQMQNPT
+6216 
-6227 LNPDEI
+6227 
-6233 TRALTQVTDA
+6233 
-6243 KNSLNGEAKLATEK
+6243 
-6257 QNAKDAVNAMTHL
+6257 
-6270 NDAQKQALKGQ
+6270 
-6281 IDQSP
+6281 
-6286 EIATVT
+6286 
-6292 QVKQT
+6292 
-6297 ATSLDQAMNQLSQ
+6297 
-6310 AINDKTQTLTDGNY
+6310 
-6324 LNADPDKQNA
+6324 
-6334 YKQAVAKAEALLNK
+6334 
-6348 QSGTNEVQAQVES
+6348 
-6361 ITNEVNAAKQALNG
+6361 
-6375 NDNLANAKQ
+6375 
-6384 QAKQQLANLT
+6384 
-6394 HLNDAQKQS
+6394 
-6403 FESQI
+6403 
-6408 TQAPLVTDVTT
+6408 
-6419 INQKA
+6419 
-6424 QALDYAMEL
+6424 
-6433 LRNSIADNQATL
+6433 
-6445 ASEDYHDATAQR
+6445 
-6457 QNDYN
+6457 
-6462 QAVTAAK
+6462 
-6469 NIINQTTSPTMN
+6469 
-6481 PDEVNRATTQVNNT
+6481 
-6495 KVALDGDENLAATK
+6495 
-6509 QQANNRLNQLDH
+6509 
-6521 LNNAQKQQLQSQI
+6521 
-6534 TQSSDI
+6534 
-6540 ATVNGHKQTAE
+6540 
-6551 SLNTAMGNLI
+6551 
-6561 NAIADHQAVEQ
+6561 
-6572 RGNFINADTDK
+6572 
-6583 QTAHTTAV
+6583 
-6591 NEAEAMINKQ
+6591 
-6601 TGQNANQTEVEQAIT
+6601 
-6616 KVQTT
+6616 
-6621 LQALNGDHNLQ
+6621 
-6632 VAKTNATQAID
+6632 
-6643 ALPNLNQPQKTALKD
+6643 
-6658 QVTAAT
+6658 
-6664 LVTAVHQI
+6664 
-6672 EQTANTL
+6672 
-6679 NQAMHGLRES
+6679 
-6689 IQDNAATKA
+6689 
-6698 NSKYINE
+6698 
-6705 DQPEQQNY
+6705 
-6713 DQAVQAA
+6713 
-6720 NNIINEQT
+6720 
-6728 ATLDNNAINQAA
+6728 
-6740 TTVNTTKAALHG
+6740 
-6752 DVKLQ
+6752 
-6757 NDKDHAKQTVSQLAH
+6757 
-6772 LNNAQKHME
+6772 
-6781 DTLID
+6781 
-6786 SETTRTAVKQD
+6786 
-6797 LTEAQALDQLMN
+6797 
-6809 TLQQSIADKDA
+6809 
-6820 TRASSAYV
+6820 
-6828 NAEPNK
+6828 
-6834 KQAYDEAVQNAESI
+6834 
-6848 IAGLNNPTI
+6848 
-6857 NKGNVSSATQAVTS
+6857 
-6871 SKNALDGVERLAQD
+6871 
-6885 KQTAGNSLN
+6885 
-6894 HLDQLT
+6894 
-6900 PAQQQALENQINNAT
+6900 
-6915 TRDKVAEIIAQ
+6915 
-6926 AQALNEAMKALK
+6926 
-6938 ESIKDQPQTEASS
+6938 
-6951 KFINEDQAQ
+6951 
-6960 KDAYTQA
+6960 
-6967 VQHAKDLINKTTDP
+6967 
-6981 TLVKSVIDQA
+6981 
-6991 TQAVNDAKNNLHG
+6991 
-7004 DQKLAQDKQRAT
+7004 
-7016 ETLNNLSNL
+7016 
-7025 NTPQRQALENQINN
+7025 
-7039 AATRGEVAQKLTEAQ
+7039 
-7054 ALNQAMEALR
+7054 
-7064 NSIQDQ
+7064 
-7070 QQTEAGSKFI
+7070 
-7080 NEDKP
+7080 
-7085 QKDAY
+7085 
-7090 QAAVQHAKDLINQTS
+7090 
-7105 NPTLDKAQVE
+7105 
-7115 QLTQGVNQAKD
+7115 
-7126 NLHGDQ
+7126 
-7132 KLADDKQHAVTD
+7132 
-7144 LNQLNSLNNPQRQAL
+7144 
-7159 ESQINNAATRD
+7159 
-7170 EVAQKLAEAQ
+7170 
-7180 ALDQAMQ
+7180 
-7187 ALRNS
+7187 
-7192 IQDQQQT
+7192 
-7199 ESGSK
+7199 
-7204 FINEDKPQ
+7204 
-7212 KDAYQ
+7212 
-7217 AAVQHAK
+7217 
-7224 DLINQTGN
+7224 
-7232 PTLDKSQV
+7232 
-7240 EQLTQAVTTAKDNLH
+7240 
-7255 GDQKLARDQQQAV
+7255 
-7268 TTVNALPNLNHAQQQ
+7268 
-7283 ALTDAINAAPTRTE
+7283 
-7297 VAQHVQTATELDHAM
+7297 
-7312 ETLKNKVDQVN
+7312 
-7323 TDKAQPNYTE
+7323 
-7333 ASTDKKEAVDQ
+7333 
-7344 ALQAAESITDPTNGS
+7344 
-7359 NANKDAVEQA
+7359 
-7369 LTKLQ
+7369 
-7374 EKVNELN
+7374 
-7381 GNERVAEAK
+7381 
-7390 AQAKQTIDQL
+7390 
-7400 AHLNADQIATAKQN
+7400 
-7414 IDQATKLQP
+7414 
-7423 IAELVDQA
+7423 
-7431 TQLNQSMDQLQQ
+7431 
-7443 AVNEHANVEQTVDYT
+7443 
-7458 QADSDKQNAYKQA
+7458 
-7471 IAEAENVLKQ
+7471 
-7481 NSNKQQVDQALQNI
+7481 
-7495 LNAKQALNGDE
+7495 
-7506 RVALAKTNG
+7506 
-7515 KHDIDQLNALNN
+7515 
-7527 AQQDGFKGRI
+7527 
-7537 DQSHDLNQIQQI
+7537 
-7549 VDEAKALNRAMDQL
+7549 
-7563 SQEITG
+7563 
-7569 NEGRT
+7569 
-7574 KGSTNYVNADTQVKQ
+7574 NYVNADQEKRQ
-7589 VYDEAVDKAKQALDK
+7589 AYDSK
-7604 STGQNLTAEQ
+7604 
-7614 VIKLNDAVT
+7614 VT
-7623 AAKKALNGE
+7623 
-7632 ERLNNRKSEA
+7632 
-7642 LQRLDQ
+7642 
-7648 LTHLN
+7648 
-7653 NAQRQLAIQQINNAE
+7653 
-7668 TLNKASRAIN
+7668 
-7678 RATKLD
+7678 
-7684 NAMGAVQQY
+7684 
-7693 IDEQHLGVIS
+7693 
-7703 STNYINADNNL
+7703 
-7714 KANYDNAIA
+7714 
-7723 NAAHELDKVQGNAI
+7723 
-7737 AKAEAEQ
+7737 
-7744 LKQNIIDA
+7744 
-7752 QNALN
+7752 
-7757 GDQNLANTKD
+7757 
-7767 KANAFVNSLNG
+7767 
-7778 LNLQQQDLAHKAIN
+7778 
-7792 NADTVSDVTDIVNN
+7792 
-7806 QIDLNDAM
+7806 
-7814 ETLKHLVDNEIPNA
+7814 
-7828 EQTVNYQN
+7828 
-7836 ADDNAKTNFDDAKR
+7836 NAKN
-7850 LANTLLNSDNTN
+7850 
-7862 VNDINGAIQAVNDAI
+7862 
-7877 QNLNGDQRL
+7877 
-7886 QDAKD
+7886 
-7891 KAIQSINQALTNKL
+7891 
-7905 KEIEASNA
+7905 
-7913 TEQDKL
+7913 
-7919 IAKNKAEELANSII
+7919 
-7933 NNINKATSNQDVSQ
+7933 
-7947 VQTAGKQAIE
+7947 
-7957 QVHANEIPKA
+7957 H
-7967 KIDAN
+7967 
-7972 KDADKQVQA
+7972 
-7981 LIDEID
+7981 

>member
-53 QQSNNEQNE
+53 QQSNNEQTE
-62 NRESQAQNSQ
+62 NRESQVQNSQ

-133 EESKHKQNESQSA
+133 EQSKHKQNESQSA
-146 NKNGNDSR
+146 NKNGNDNR

-279 SYQNADSSYYV
+279 DYQNANSSYYV

-307 SNKGAPYYLPTA
+307 SSKGAPYNLPTT
-319 PWNTLKASAAKEIVL
+319 PWNTLKASDSKEIAL

-344 QWVIKFNKGHAPHEN
+344 QWVIKFNKGHAPHQN
-359 MIFWFALPSDQVPVG
+359 MIFWFALPADQVPVG

-381 NADGTNVQWSNGAG
+381 NSDGTNVQWSHGAG
-395 QGANKPLPQMW
+395 AGANKPLQQMW
-406 PYGVNDSRSRDFK
+406 EYGVNDPHRSHDFK
-419 VRSRSGQVIYDWS
+419 IRNRSGQVIYDWPT
-432 NVHVNTLRDLARAGD
+432 VHIYSLEDLSRASD
-447 YFSEAGAPAATKA
+447 YFSEAGATPATKA
-460 IGEQTFKYINGE
+460 FGRQNFEYINGQK
-472 RPTESPGASTVYT
+472 PAESPGVPKVYT
-485 FIGAGDA
+485 FIGQGDA

-497 FKTQGPTTNKLYYAA
+497 FKTQGPTVNKLYYAA

-531 STQDHQQRLD
+531 STQDHQQRLN
-541 GLRQTVNRTYRIG
+541 GLRQVVNRTYRIG
-554 TTKNV
+554 TTKRV
-559 EVGQNNYKMKKVL
+559 EVSQGNVQTKKVL

-580 DFIDDPLSYVRTP
+580 DFVDDPLSYVKTP
-593 SNKVLGFYPTNANT
+593 SNKVLGFYSNNANT

-648 DYPDGHGNAETLVPV
+648 DYPDAYGNSETLVPV

-747 LHIENSTNRTNN
+747 LHIENSTNRPNN

-935 GVSDRHTGI
+935 GVSDRHSGI

-974 RVSMNQTFNSD
+974 RVSMNQAFNSD
-985 ITFKVSATDNANNT
+985 ITFKVSATDNVNNT

-1053 NQNIRGYLASTNP
+1053 NQNIRGYLASTDP

-1089 TNVMTYEPIVKPEYQ
+1089 TNVMTYEPVVKPEYQ
-1104 TTNAPKTA
+1104 TVNAAKTA
-1112 TVTIAKGQSFN
+1112 TVTIAKGQSFS

-1134 NGQGIPS
+1134 NGQPIPS

-1163 AGTQLYHIVASNAYH
+1163 AGTQLYHITATNAYH
-1178 KDTEDFYISLKI
+1178 KDSEDFYISLKI
-1190 VDVKQPEGDQRVY
+1190 IDVKQPEGDQRVY

-1339 LRNNITGNEKAQAE
+1339 LRNNITGNEKSQAE
-1353 AGGRPNYRTTGYS
+1353 AGGRPNFRTTGYS
-1366 QANASSD
+1366 QSNATTD
-1373 GQRQYTLNGQVI
+1373 GQRQFTLNGQVI
-1385 QILDIINPSNGYGG
+1385 QVLDIINPSNGYGG

-1412 NATVVNVNEPAANG
+1412 NSTVVNVNEPAANG

-1517 FGVQSVTVPTTSQ
+1517 FGVQSVTVPNTSQ

-1552 TTKTINLLATDT
+1552 TNKTINLLATDT

-1610 DQTAI
+1610 DQTTI
-1615 INSLTFTSNAPNRNY
+1615 INSLTFTETVPNRSY
-1630 ATASANE
+1630 ARASANE

-1708 NGSAIPD
+1708 NGSDIAD

-1733 GQDINVTAHIL
+1733 GEDITVTAHIL

-1756 TYKVVSSVPKHVF
+1756 TYKVVRTVPKHVF
-1769 ETNRGAVFPGV
+1769 ETARGVLYPGV
-1780 SDVYDAKQYVKPVND
+1780 SDMYDAKQYVKPVNN
-1795 SWTQNAQRMNFQFTN
+1795 SWSTNAQHMNFQFVGT
-1810 SYGPSKDVVGIS
+1810 YGPNKDVVGIS
-1822 TRDIRVTYDNHQ
+1822 TRLIRVTYDNRQ
-1834 TQIIKILAKV
+1834 TEDLTILSKV

-1850 IDGNSVTYKAGLTN
+1850 IDANSVTYKAGLTN
-1864 QQIKINNVLSS
+1864 QEIKVNNVLNNSS
-1875 SSIKLFKADNTPL
+1875 VKLFKADNTPL
-1888 TITNTT
+1888 NVTNITH
-1894 YGSGNTAVVTVSDA
+1894 GSGFSSVVTVSDA
-1908 LPNGVIKARSSITMN
+1908 LPNGGIKAKSSISMN

-1930 DEHGRAIDV
+1930 DEHGQVVTV

-1984 QNPPHGATVAWHDNP
+1984 QNPPHGATVAWHDSP

-2014 VTLPS
+2014 VTLPN

-2136 SGYAHMQNANGL
+2136 SGYAHMQNATGL

-2155 KWNNAATGTND
+2155 KWNRDTTGTND
-2166 ANWAAMNKPNAAKVV
+2166 ANWSAMNKPNVAKVV
-2181 NAKYDVIYNGR
+2181 NAKYDVIYNGH

-2259 RHNNTSPWVK
+2259 RRNNTSPWVK

-2415 AITITPKAGT
+2415 SITITPKAGT
-2425 GHSASSNP
+2425 GHSVSSNP
-2433 STLTAPATH
+2433 STLTAPAAH

-2532 STDGK
+2532 STEGK
-2537 KPGTITQYNNAIHN
+2537 KPGTITQYNNAMHN

-2638 KREAESEITAAQRV
+2638 KREAETEITAAQRV

-2672 ALTALNQAKQNLTAD
+2672 ALTALNQAKHDLTAD

-2768 VPLADNSALRTAKTK
+2768 VPLADNSALKTAKTK

-2834 AEKAKV
+2834 AEKTKV

-2859 PLQAAKTQLQND
+2859 PLQTAKTQLQND

-2885 VATFNEKLSAAR
+2885 IAAFNEKLSAAR

-2964 TQDSVNAYNAKLTA
+2964 TQDSINAYNAKLTA
-2978 ARNKIQK
+2978 ARNKIQQ
-2985 INQVLAGSPTVDQ
+2985 INQVLAGSPTVEQ
-2998 INTNTSAANQA
+2998 INTNTSTANQA

-3045 GMTIASLNAYNQK
+3045 GMTTASLNAYNQK

-3081 INDKVAEA
+3081 INDKVTEA

-3152 NAMTKLKESVAD
+3152 TAMTKLKDSVAD
-3164 NNTIKSGQNYTDATP
+3164 NNTIKSDQNYTDATP

-3193 GVIGETNNPTMDVNT
+3193 GVIGETTNPTMDVNT

-3351 GEAKLNTAKQEA
+3351 GEAKLNAAKQEA

-3368 QLNNLNNAQRQNL
+3368 HLNNLNNAQRQNL

-3388 HQIETVNT
+3388 HQIDAVNT

-3407 MGNLRQVVADK
+3407 MGNLRQAVADK

-3440 AVSSAETIINQSTNP
+3440 AVSSAETIINQTTNP
-3455 TMSVND
+3455 TMSVDD
-3461 VNSAT
+3461 VNRAT
-3466 SAVTTNKNALNGDE
+3466 SAVTSNKNALNGYE
-3480 KLAQSKTDAVRAI
+3480 KLAQSKTDAARAI

-3583 TKDQVAEAMN
+3583 TKDQVTEAMN

-3641 TVAGVHTVQSNANT
+3641 TVAGVQTVQSNANT

-3717 ADQVNSSKT
+3717 AEQVNSSKT

-3782 DQAMASLQSGINNES
+3782 DQAMASLQNGINNES

-3827 NKQHGPN
+3827 NKSTGPN

-3846 VNTAKDAL
+3846 VNNAKDAL

-3896 GVESVKQSANSLD
+3896 GVESVKQNANSLD

-4000 SDLNQH
+4000 SDLNQK

-4020 VSNAQDVQR
+4020 VSNAQDVQH

-4108 DERLRVAKQNA
+4108 DERLREAKQNA

-4146 LEDVQTVQTNGQSLN
+4146 LEDVQTVQTNGQALN

-4177 KASQN
+4177 KTSQN

-4223 QVNNAKTAL
+4223 QVNNAKNGLNGAENLRNAQNTAKQNLNTLSHLTNNQKSAISSQIDRAGHVSEVTATKNAATELNTQMGNLEQAIHDQNTVKQSVKFTDADKAKRDAYTNAVSRAEAILNKTQGANTSKQDVEAAIQNVSSAKNAL
-4232 NGDARL
+4232 NGDQ
-4238 NEAKNTAK
+4238 NVTNAKNAAK
-4246 QQLATM
+4246 NALN
-4252 SHLTDTQKANLTS
+4252 NLTS
-4265 QIESGT
+4265 I
-4271 TVAGVQGIQANA
+4271 
-4283 GTLDQ
+4283 
-4288 AMNQLRQSIASKD
+4288 
-4301 ATKASEDYQDAN
+4301 
-4313 ADLQNAYN
+4313 
-4321 RAVSDAEG
+4321 
-4329 IISATN
+4329 
-4335 NPEMNPDTINQK
+4335 
-4347 ASQVNSAKSA
+4347 
-4357 LNGDEK
+4357 
-4363 LATAKQSAK
+4363 
-4372 SDIGRLS
+4372 
-4379 DLNNAQRT
+4379 NNAQKRDLT
-4387 AANAEVDHAP
+4387 
-4397 NLAAVT
+4397 
-4403 AAKNKA
+4403 
-4409 TSLNTAMGNLKH
+4409 
-4421 ALAEKDNTKRS
+4421 TKI
-4432 VNYTDADQPKQ
+4432 DQ
-4443 QAYDTAVTQ
+4443 
-4452 AEGITNANGSN
+4452 
-4463 ANETQ
+4463 
-4468 VQAALNQLNQAKN
+4468 
-4481 DLNGDNKVA
+4481 
-4490 QAKEAAK
+4490 
-4497 RALAS
+4497 
-4502 YNNLNNAQST
+4502 
-4512 AAISQIDNATTVA
+4512 ATTVA
-4525 GVTAAQNTAN
+4525 GVEAVSNTSTQLNTAMANLQNGINDKTNTLASENYHDADSDKKTAYTQAVTNAENILNKNSGSNLDKTAVENALSQVANAKGALNGNHNLEQAKSNANTTINGLQHLTTAQKDKLKQQVQQAQNVAGVDTVKSSANTLNGAMGTLRNSIQDNTATKNGQNYLDATERNKTNYNNAVDSANGVINATSNPNMDANAINQIATQVTSTKNALDGTHNLTQAKQTATNAIDGATNLNKAQKDALKAQVTSAQRVANVTSIQQTAN
-4535 ELNTAMGQLQNGIN
+4535 ELNTAMGQLQHGIDDENATKQTQKYRDAEQSKKTAYDQAVAAAKAILNKQTGSNSDKAAVDRALQQVTSTKDALNGDAKLAEAKAAAKQNLGTLNHITNAQRTDLEGQINQATTVDGVNTVKTNANTLDGAMNSLQGSINDKDATLRNQNYLDADESKRNAYTQAVTAAEGILNKQTGGNTSKADVDNALNAVTRAKAALNGADNLRNAKTSATNTIDGLPNLTQLQKDNLKHQVEQAQNVAGVNGVKDKGNTLNTAMGALRTSIQNDNTTKTSQNYLDASDSNKNNYNTAVNNANGVINATNNPNMDANAINGMANQVNTTKAALNGAQNLAQAKTNATNTINNAHDLNQKQKDALKTQVNNAQRVSDANNVQHTATELNSAMTALKAAIADKERTKASGNYVNADQEKRQAYDSKVTNAENIISGTPNATLTVNDVNSAASQVNAAKTALNGDNNLRVAKEHANNTIDGLAQLNNAQKAKLKEQVQSATTLDGVQTVKNSSQTLNTAMKGLRDSIANEATIKAGQNYTDASPNNRNEYDSAVTAAKAIINQTSNPTMEPNTITQVTSQVTTKEQALNGARNLAQAKTTAKNNLNNLTSINNAQKDALTRSIDGATTVAGVNQETAKATELNNAMHSLQNGIN
-4549 DQNTVKQQVNFTDAD
+4549 DETQTKQTQKYLDAEPSKKSAYDQAVNAAKAILTKASGQNVDKAAVEQALQNVNSTKTALNGDAKLNEAKAAAKQTLGTLTHINNAQRTALDNEITQATNVEGVNTVKAKAQQLDGAMGQLETSIRDKDTTLQSQNYQDADDAKRTAYSQAVNAAATILNKTAGGNTPKADVERAMQAVTQANTALNGIQNLDRAKQAANTAITNASDLNTKQKEALKAQVTSAGRVSAANGVEHTATELNTAMTALKRAIADKAETKASGNYVNADANKRQAYDEKVTAAENIVSGTPTPTLTPADVTNAATQVTNAKTQLNGNHNLEVAKQNANTAIDGLTSLNGPQKAKLKEQVGQATTLPNVQTVRDNAQTLNTAMKGLRDSIANEATIKAGQNYTDASQNKQTDYNSAVTAAKAIIGQTTSPSMNAQEINQAKDQVTAKQQALNGQENLRTAQTNAKQHLNGLSDLTDAQKDAVKRQIEGATHVNEVTQAQNNADALNTAMTNLKNGIQDQNTIKQGVNFTDAD
-4564 QGKKDAYTNAVT
+4564 EAKRNAYTNAVT
-4576 NAQGI
+4576 QAEQILNKAQGPNTSKDGVETA
-4581 LDKAHGQ
+4581 LENVQRAKNELNGNQ
-4588 NMTKAQVE
+4588 NVANAK
-4596 AALNQVTTAKNALN
+4596 TTAKNALN
-4610 GDANVRQAKSDAKA
+4610 
-4624 NLGTLTHLNNAQKQ
+4624 NLTSINNAQKEA
-4638 DLTSQIE
+4638 LKSQIE
-4645 GATTVNGVNGVKTK
+4645 GATTV
-4659 AQDLDGAMQ
+4659 
-4668 RLESAIANKDQ
+4668 
-4679 TKASENYI
+4679 
-4687 DADPTK
+4687 
-4693 KTAFDNAITQA
+4693 
-4704 ESYLNKDHGANK
+4704 
-4716 DKQAVEQAIQS
+4716 
-4727 VTTAKNAL
+4727 
-4735 NGDANLQRAKTEATQ
+4735 
-4750 AIDNL
+4750 
-4755 THLNTAQKTAL
+4755 
-4766 KQQVNAA
+4766 
-4773 QRVSG
+4773 
-4778 VTDLKNSATS
+4778 
-4788 LNNAMDQL
+4788 
-4796 KQAIADHDTI
+4796 
-4806 VAGGNYTNASPDKQ
+4806 AG
-4820 GAYTDAY
+4820 
-4827 NAAKNI
+4827 
-4833 VNGSPNVITNA
+4833 
-4844 ADVTAATQRVNN
+4844 
-4856 AETGLNG
+4856 
-4863 DTNLATAKQQ
+4863 
-4873 AKEAL
+4873 
-4878 RQMTHLSDAQK
+4878 
-4889 QSITGQI
+4889 
-4896 DNATLVTG
+4896 
-4904 VQSVKDNAT
+4904 
-4913 NLDNAMNQLRNSIAN
+4913 
-4928 KDEVK
+4928 
-4933 ASQPY
+4933 
-4938 VDADTDKQNAYNTA
+4938 
-4952 VTSAEN
+4952 
-4958 IINATSQPTLDPSA
+4958 
-4972 VTQAANQVNT
+4972 
-4982 NKTALNGAQNLA
+4982 
-4994 NKKQETTANIN
+4994 
-5005 QLSHLNNAQK
+5005 
-5015 QDLNTQVTNA
+5015 
-5025 PNISTVNQVKTK
+5025 VNQVST
-5037 AEQLDQAMERL
+5037 
-5048 INGIQDKDQVKQS
+5048 
-5061 VNFTDAD
+5061 
-5068 PEKQTAYNN
+5068 TA
-5077 AVTAAENIINQANGT
+5077 
-5092 NANQSQV
+5092 S
-5099 EAALSTVTTTK
+5099 
-5110 QALNGDRKVTDA
+5110 
-5122 KNNANQTLSTLDNL
+5122 
-5136 NNVQKGAV
+5136 
-5144 TGNINQ
+5144 
-5150 AHTVAEVTQAIQTA
+5150 
-5164 QELNT
+5164 ELNT
-5169 AMGNLKNSLNDKDTT
+5169 AMSNLQNGIND
-5184 LGSQNF
+5184 
-5190 ADADPE
+5190 
-5196 KKNAYNEAVRNAEN
+5196 
-5210 ILNKSTGTNVPKD
+5210 
-5223 QVEAAMNQVNTTKAA
+5223 EAATKAA

-5248 KQHANTVID
+5248 KQHANTAID

-5266 KDALKQLVQQSTT
+5266 KEALKQLVQQSTT

-5307 ATTKQNQNYTDASP
+5307 ATTKQNQNYTDASQ

-5364 LNGNENLEAAKQQAT
+5364 LNGNENLEAAKQQAS

-5393 QAVTNQI
+5393 QTVTDQI

-5474 SEVEQAIQQ
+5474 AEVEQAIKQ
-5483 VNATKQ
+5483 VNAAKQ

-5591 GTPDVVVTPS
+5591 ATPDVVVTPS

-5655 TLVPNVNAIEQ
+5655 TLVPNVNAIQQ

-5751 AKQAAKTNLGTLD
+5751 AKQDAKTTLGTLD

-5802 NLNNALHD
+5802 NLNNALQD

-5834 VAHAEGILS
+5834 VSHAEGILS

-5878 KDAAKQVITNENDL
+5878 KDAAKQVITN
-5892 NQAQKDALKQQVDA
+5892 
-5906 AQTVANV
+5906 AN
-5913 NTIKQTA
+5913 
-5920 QDLNQAMTQLK
+5920 DLNQAMTQLK

-5979 QVAQALQQVTQAKG
+5979 QVAQALQQVNQAKG

-6096 TPTPVLTPDTVT
+6096 IPTPVLTPDTVT

-6125 KLAQAKQDAIANLDT
+6125 KLAQAKQEALANLDT

-6216 EGIINQMQNPT
+6216 EGIINQTTNPT

-6243 KNSLNGEAKLATEK
+6243 KNGLNGEAKLATEK
-6257 QNAKDAVNAMTHL
+6257 QNAKDAVSGMTHL

-6286 EIATVT
+6286 EIATVN

-6297 ATSLDQAMNQLSQ
+6297 ATSLDQAMDQLSQ
-6310 AINDKTQTLTDGNY
+6310 AINDKAQTLADGNY

-6424 QALDYAMEL
+6424 QTLDHAMEL
-6433 LRNSIADNQATL
+6433 LRNSVADNQTTL

-6462 QAVTAAK
+6462 QAVTAAN

-6481 PDEVNRATTQVNNT
+6481 PDDVNGATTQVNNT
-6495 KVALDGDENLAATK
+6495 KVALDGDENLAAAK
-6509 QQANNRLNQLDH
+6509 QQANNRLDQLDH

-6540 ATVNGHKQTAE
+6540 AAVNGHKQTAE

-6583 QTAHTTAV
+6583 QTAYNTAV
-6591 NEAEAMINKQ
+6591 NEAAAMINKQ

-6643 ALPNLNQPQKTALKD
+6643 ALTSLNDPQKTALKD

-6672 EQTANTL
+6672 EQNANTL
-6679 NQAMHGLRES
+6679 NQAMHGLRQS

-6797 LTEAQALDQLMN
+6797 LTEAQALDQLMDA
-6809 TLQQSIADKDA
+6809 LQQSIADKDA

-6834 KQAYDEAVQNAESI
+6834 KQSYDEAVQNAESI

-6857 NKGNVSSATQAVTS
+6857 NKGNVSSATQAVIS

-6915 TRDKVAEIIAQ
+6915 TR
-6926 AQALNEAMKALK
+6926 
-6938 ESIKDQPQTEASS
+6938 
-6951 KFINEDQAQ
+6951 
-6960 KDAYTQA
+6960 
-6967 VQHAKDLINKTTDP
+6967 
-6981 TLVKSVIDQA
+6981 
-6991 TQAVNDAKNNLHG
+6991 
-7004 DQKLAQDKQRAT
+7004 
-7016 ETLNNLSNL
+7016 
-7025 NTPQRQALENQINN
+7025 
-7039 AATRGEVAQKLTEAQ
+7039 GEVAQKL
-7054 ALNQAMEALR
+7054 
-7064 NSIQDQ
+7064 
-7070 QQTEAGSKFI
+7070 
-7080 NEDKP
+7080 
-7085 QKDAY
+7085 
-7090 QAAVQHAKDLINQTS
+7090 
-7105 NPTLDKAQVE
+7105 
-7115 QLTQGVNQAKD
+7115 
-7126 NLHGDQ
+7126 
-7132 KLADDKQHAVTD
+7132 
-7144 LNQLNSLNNPQRQAL
+7144 
-7159 ESQINNAATRD
+7159 
-7170 EVAQKLAEAQ
+7170 
-7180 ALDQAMQ
+7180 
-7187 ALRNS
+7187 
-7192 IQDQQQT
+7192 
-7199 ESGSK
+7199 
-7204 FINEDKPQ
+7204 
-7212 KDAYQ
+7212 
-7217 AAVQHAK
+7217 
-7224 DLINQTGN
+7224 
-7232 PTLDKSQV
+7232 
-7240 EQLTQAVTTAKDNLH
+7240 
-7255 GDQKLARDQQQAV
+7255 
-7268 TTVNALPNLNHAQQQ
+7268 
-7283 ALTDAINAAPTRTE
+7283 
-7297 VAQHVQTATELDHAM
+7297 
-7312 ETLKNKVDQVN
+7312 
-7323 TDKAQPNYTE
+7323 
-7333 ASTDKKEAVDQ
+7333 
-7344 ALQAAESITDPTNGS
+7344 
-7359 NANKDAVEQA
+7359 
-7369 LTKLQ
+7369 
-7374 EKVNELN
+7374 
-7381 GNERVAEAK
+7381 
-7390 AQAKQTIDQL
+7390 
-7400 AHLNADQIATAKQN
+7400 
-7414 IDQATKLQP
+7414 
-7423 IAELVDQA
+7423 
-7431 TQLNQSMDQLQQ
+7431 
-7443 AVNEHANVEQTVDYT
+7443 
-7458 QADSDKQNAYKQA
+7458 
-7471 IAEAENVLKQ
+7471 
-7481 NSNKQQVDQALQNI
+7481 
-7495 LNAKQALNGDE
+7495 
-7506 RVALAKTNG
+7506 
-7515 KHDIDQLNALNN
+7515 
-7527 AQQDGFKGRI
+7527 
-7537 DQSHDLNQIQQI
+7537 
-7549 VDEAKALNRAMDQL
+7549 
-7563 SQEITG
+7563 
-7569 NEGRT
+7569 
-7574 KGSTNYVNADTQVKQ
+7574 
-7589 VYDEAVDKAKQALDK
+7589 
-7604 STGQNLTAEQ
+7604 
-7614 VIKLNDAVT
+7614 
-7623 AAKKALNGE
+7623 
-7632 ERLNNRKSEA
+7632 
-7642 LQRLDQ
+7642 
-7648 LTHLN
+7648 
-7653 NAQRQLAIQQINNAE
+7653 
-7668 TLNKASRAIN
+7668 
-7678 RATKLD
+7678 
-7684 NAMGAVQQY
+7684 
-7693 IDEQHLGVIS
+7693 
-7703 STNYINADNNL
+7703 
-7714 KANYDNAIA
+7714 
-7723 NAAHELDKVQGNAI
+7723 
-7737 AKAEAEQ
+7737 
-7744 LKQNIIDA
+7744 
-7752 QNALN
+7752 
-7757 GDQNLANTKD
+7757 
-7767 KANAFVNSLNG
+7767 
-7778 LNLQQQDLAHKAIN
+7778 
-7792 NADTVSDVTDIVNN
+7792 
-7806 QIDLNDAM
+7806 
-7814 ETLKHLVDNEIPNA
+7814 LKHKHL
-7828 EQTVNYQN
+7828 
-7836 ADDNAKTNFDDAKR
+7836 
-7850 LANTLLNSDNTN
+7850 
-7862 VNDINGAIQAVNDAI
+7862 
-7877 QNLNGDQRL
+7877 
-7886 QDAKD
+7886 
-7891 KAIQSINQALTNKL
+7891 
-7905 KEIEASNA
+7905 
-7913 TEQDKL
+7913 
-7919 IAKNKAEELANSII
+7919 
-7933 NNINKATSNQDVSQ
+7933 
-7947 VQTAGKQAIE
+7947 
-7957 QVHANEIPKA
+7957 
-7967 KIDAN
+7967 
-7972 KDADKQVQA
+7972 
-7981 LIDEID
+7981 

>member
-1 MNYRDKIQKFSI
+1 
-13 RKYTVGTFS
+13 
-22 TVIAT
+22 
-27 LVFLGFNT
+27 
-35 SQAHAAETNQPA
+35 
-47 SVVKQK
+47 
-53 QQSNNEQNE
+53 
-62 NRESQAQNSQ
+62 
-72 NSQNGQSL
+72 
-80 SATHENEQPNI
+80 
-91 SQANLVDQKVAQSST
+91 
-106 TNDEQPASQNVNTKK
+106 
-121 DSATAATTQPDK
+121 
-133 EESKHKQNESQSA
+133 
-146 NKNGNDSR
+146 
-154 AAHVENHEANVVT
+154 
-167 ASDSSDNGNVQ
+167 
-178 HDRNELQAFFDA
+178 
-190 NYHDYRF
+190 
-197 IDRENADS
+197 
-205 GTFNYVKGIFD
+205 
-216 KINTLLGSNDP
+216 
-227 INNKDLQLAYKE
+227 
-239 LEQAV
+239 
-244 ALIRTMPQRQQTS
+244 
-257 RRSNRIQTR
+257 
-266 SVESRAAEPRSVS
+266 
-279 SYQNADSSYYV
+279 
-290 ENANDGSGY
+290 
-299 PVGTYINA
+299 
-307 SNKGAPYYLPTA
+307 
-319 PWNTLKASAAKEIVL
+319 
-334 MTAKQ
+334 
-339 TGDGY
+339 
-344 QWVIKFNKGHAPHEN
+344 
-359 MIFWFALPSDQVPVG
+359 
-374 RTDFVTV
+374 
-381 NADGTNVQWSNGAG
+381 
-395 QGANKPLPQMW
+395 
-406 PYGVNDSRSRDFK
+406 
-419 VRSRSGQVIYDWS
+419 
-432 NVHVNTLRDLARAGD
+432 
-447 YFSEAGAPAATKA
+447 
-460 IGEQTFKYINGE
+460 
-472 RPTESPGASTVYT
+472 
-485 FIGAGDA
+485 
-492 SYTIS
+492 
-497 FKTQGPTTNKLYYAA
+497 
-512 GGRALEYNQLFM
+512 
-524 YSQLYVE
+524 
-531 STQDHQQRLD
+531 
-541 GLRQTVNRTYRIG
+541 
-554 TTKNV
+554 
-559 EVGQNNYKMKKVL
+559 
-572 ESTNLNID
+572 
-580 DFIDDPLSYVRTP
+580 
-593 SNKVLGFYPTNANT
+593 
-607 NAFRPGGAQQL
+607 
-618 NEYQLSQLFTDQKL
+618 
-632 QEAARTRNP
+632 
-641 IRLMIGF
+641 
-648 DYPDGHGNAETLVPV
+648 
-663 NLTVLPEIQHNI
+663 
-675 KFFKNDDTQNIAEK
+675 
-689 PFSKQAGH
+689 
-697 PVFYVYAG
+697 
-705 NQGNASVNLGGS
+705 
-717 VTSIQP
+717 
-723 LRINLTSNENFTD
+723 
-736 KDWQITGIPRT
+736 
-747 LHIENSTNRTNN
+747 
-759 ARERNIELVGNLLP
+759 
-773 GDYFGTIR
+773 
-781 FGRKE
+781 
-786 QLFEIR
+786 
-792 VKPHTPTITTTA
+792 
-804 EQLRGTALQKVPVNI
+804 
-819 SGIPLDPSALVYLV
+819 
-833 APTNQTTNGGSEADQ
+833 
-848 IPSGYTILATGT
+848 
-860 PDGVHNTI
+860 
-868 TIRPQ
+868 
-873 DYVVFIPPVGKQ
+873 
-885 IRAVVY
+885 
-891 YNKVVA
+891 
-897 SNMSNAVTIL
+897 
-907 PDDIPPTINN
+907 
-917 PVGINAKYYRGD
+917 
-929 EVNFTM
+929 
-935 GVSDRHTGI
+935 
-944 KNTTITT
+944 
-951 LPNGWTSNLTKADK
+951 
-965 NNGSLSITG
+965 
-974 RVSMNQTFNSD
+974 
-985 ITFKVSATDNANNT
+985 
-999 TNDSQSKHVSIHVG
+999 
-1013 KISEDAHPIV
+1013 
-1023 LGNTEKVV
+1023 
-1031 VVNPTAVSND
+1031 
-1041 EKQSIITAFMNK
+1041 
-1053 NQNIRGYLASTNP
+1053 
-1066 VTVDNNG
+1066 
-1073 NVTLHYRDGS
+1073 
-1083 STTLDA
+1083 
-1089 TNVMTYEPIVKPEYQ
+1089 
-1104 TTNAPKTA
+1104 
-1112 TVTIAKGQSFN
+1112 
-1123 IGDIK
+1123 
-1128 QYFTLS
+1128 
-1134 NGQGIPS
+1134 
-1141 GTFTNITSDRTIPT
+1141 
-1155 AQEVSQMN
+1155 
-1163 AGTQLYHIVASNAYH
+1163 
-1178 KDTEDFYISLKI
+1178 
-1190 VDVKQPEGDQRVY
+1190 
-1203 RTSTYDLTTD
+1203 
-1213 EISKVKQAF
+1213 
-1222 INANRDVITLA
+1222 
-1233 EGDISV
+1233 
-1239 TNTPNGAN
+1239 
-1247 VSTITVNINKGRLTK
+1247 
-1262 SFASNLANMNFLR
+1262 MNFLR

-1325 DILTMLKATTTVPG
+1325 DILTLLKATTTVPG
-1339 LRNNITGNEKAQAE
+1339 LRNNIAGNEKAQAE
-1353 AGGRPNYRTTGYS
+1353 AGGRPNYKTTGYS
-1366 QANASSD
+1366 QSNPTSD
-1373 GQRQYTLNGQVI
+1373 GQRQFTLNGQVI
-1385 QILDIINPSNGYGG
+1385 QIMDIINPSNGFGG
-1399 QPVTNSNTRANHS
+1399 QPVTNSNVRANHS
-1412 NATVVNVNEPAANG
+1412 NSTVVSVNESAANG

-1435 VKSNSTHNASDAVY
+1435 VKNNSTHNAADAVY
-1449 KAQLYLTPYGPKQY
+1449 KAQLYLSPYGPKQY
-1463 VEHLNQNTGNTTDA
+1463 VEHLNQNTDNTNEA

-1530 ITGTVDNNHQHVS
+1530 LTGTVDNNHQHVS
-1543 ATAPNVTSA
+1543 ATAPNVTS
-1552 TTKTINLLATDT
+1552 TTNKTINLVATDT

-1576 VKPLRDK
+1576 IKPLRDK

-1648 TGNNANVTV
+1648 TGNNAQVTV

-1687 VQGQDFPAGNGSS
+1687 VQGQDFPTGNGAS

-1727 KDNTRI
+1727 KNNTTI

-1756 TYKVVSSVPKHVF
+1756 TYKVVRTVPKQVF
-1769 ETNRGAVFPGV
+1769 ETARGVLYPGV
-1780 SDVYDAKQYVKPVND
+1780 SDMYDAKQYVKPVNN
-1795 SWTQNAQRMNFQFTN
+1795 SWSTNAQHMNFQFTN

-1834 TQIIKILAKV
+1834 TQIIKILSKV

-1908 LPNGVIKARSSITMN
+1908 LPNGEIKARSSISMN

-1951 TVTVTPQL
+1951 SVHVTPQL

-2014 VTLPS
+2014 VTLPN

-2045 KGQNLTNGTDAMN
+2045 KGQNLTNGTDAIN

-2118 QTTYTTTVGGT
+2118 QTSYTTTVGGT

-2136 SGYAHMQNANGL
+2136 SGYAHIQNATGL

-2166 ANWAAMNKPNAAKVV
+2166 ANWAAMNKPNTAQVI
-2181 NAKYDVIYNGR
+2181 NAKYDVIYNGH

-2219 GAITIAPGANQ
+2219 GVITIAPGANQ

-2269 EASAATVAGIAG
+2269 EASAANVAGIAG

-2291 TFNPADTIQVVAT
+2291 TFNPADTIQAVAT
-2304 QGSGETV
+2304 QGSGETI

-2333 IWQNGHIDITPNNP
+2333 IWQNGHVDITPNNP

-2368 GAEHSKTINVVR
+2368 GAEHSKTLNAVR

-2396 LDAQTGK
+2396 LDAHTGK

-2433 STLTAPATH
+2433 STLTAPAAH

-2502 GSTEEVQESIF
+2502 SSTEEVQESIF

-2564 QVINNERATP
+2564 QVINDERATP
-2574 QQVSDAL
+2574 QQVNAAL
-2581 TKVRAAQTK
+2581 SKVQAAQTK
-2590 IDQAKALLQNKE
+2590 INEAKALLQNKE

-2619 QVPSTAGMT
+2619 QVPSTTGMT

-2687 THALEQ
+2687 THELEQ
-2693 AVQQLNRT
+2693 AVHQLNRT

-2740 IRTVQEVQ
+2740 IRSVQEVQ
-2748 SALTNVN
+2748 TALTNVN
-2755 RVNERLTQAINQL
+2755 RVNDRLTLAINQL

-2834 AEKAKV
+2834 AEKTKV
-2840 EEKYNSLK
+2840 EEKYNGLK

-2885 VATFNEKLSAAR
+2885 VAAFNDKLSAAR

-2917 QNVTAANAAKS
+2917 QNVTAANATKT

-2952 HSIDTQTSTTGM
+2952 QSIDTQTSTTGM
-2964 TQDSVNAYNAKLTA
+2964 TQDSINAYNAKLTA
-2978 ARNKIQK
+2978 ARNKIQQ

-3045 GMTIASLNAYNQK
+3045 GMTTASLNAYNQK

-3110 LTTLHGASNL
+3110 FTTLHGASNL

-3131 INAAQNHA
+3131 INAAPNHA

-3152 NAMTKLKESVAD
+3152 NAMTKLKDSVAD
-3164 NNTIKSGQNYTDATP
+3164 NNSIKSGQNYTDATT

-3193 GVIGETNNPTMDVNT
+3193 GVIGETTNPTMDVNT
-3208 VNQKAASVKSTK
+3208 VNQKAETVKSTK
-3220 DALDG
+3220 GALDG

-3244 DLNQAQKNALTQQVN
+3244 DLNQTQKNALTQQVN
-3259 SAQNVQAVND
+3259 NAQNVQAVND

-3342 VTSKEHALN
+3342 VTSKEQALN
-3351 GEAKLNTAKQEA
+3351 GEAKLNA
-3363 NTALG
+3363 
-3368 QLNNLNNAQRQNL
+3368 
-3381 QSQINGA
+3381 
-3388 HQIETVNT
+3388 
-3396 IKQNAT
+3396 
-3402 NLNSA
+3402 
-3407 MGNLRQVVADK
+3407 
-3418 DQVKRTEDYA
+3418 
-3428 DADTAKQNAYNS
+3428 
-3440 AVSSAETIINQSTNP
+3440 
-3455 TMSVND
+3455 
-3461 VNSAT
+3461 
-3466 SAVTTNKNALNGDE
+3466 
-3480 KLAQSKTDAVRAI
+3480 
-3493 DALPHLNNAQK
+3493 
-3504 ADVKSKINAASN
+3504 
-3516 IAGVNTV
+3516 
-3523 KQQGTDLN
+3523 
-3531 TAMGN
+3531 
-3536 LQGAINDE
+3536 
-3544 QTTLN
+3544 
-3549 SQNYQD
+3549 
-3555 ATPSKKT
+3555 
-3562 AYTNAV
+3562 
-3568 QAAKDILNKSNGQNK
+3568 
-3583 TKDQVAEAMN
+3583 
-3593 QVNSAKNNLDG
+3593 
-3604 TRLLDQAKQTAKQQ
+3604 
-3618 LNNMTHLTTAQKTNL
+3618 
-3633 TNQINSGT
+3633 
-3641 TVAGVHTVQSNANT
+3641 
-3655 LDQAMNTLR
+3655 
-3664 QSIANKD
+3664 
-3671 ATKASEDYVDANNDK
+3671 
-3686 QTAYNNAVAA
+3686 
-3696 AETIIN
+3696 
-3702 ANSNPEMNPSTITQK
+3702 
-3717 ADQVNSSKT
+3717 
-3726 ALNGDENLAAAKQNA
+3726 
-3741 KTYLNTLTS
+3741 
-3750 ITDAQ
+3750 
-3755 KNNLISQITSATR
+3755 
-3768 VSGVDTVKQNAQHL
+3768 
-3782 DQAMASLQSGINNES
+3782 
-3797 QVKSSEK
+3797 
-3804 YRDAD
+3804 
-3809 TNKQQEYD
+3809 
-3817 NAITAAKAIL
+3817 
-3827 NKQHGPN
+3827 
-3834 TAQNAVEAALQR
+3834 
-3846 VNTAKDAL
+3846 
-3854 NGDAKLIAAQNAAKQ
+3854 
-3869 HLGTL
+3869 
-3874 THITTAQRN
+3874 
-3883 DLTNQISQATNLA
+3883 
-3896 GVESVKQSANSLD
+3896 
-3909 GAMGNLQTAIN
+3909 
-3920 DKSGTLASQNF
+3920 
-3931 LDADEQKRNAYNQAV
+3931 
-3946 SAAETIL
+3946 
-3953 NKQTGPNTAKTAVEQ
+3953 
-3968 ALNNV
+3968 
-3973 NNAKHALNGTQNL
+3973 
-3986 NNAKQAAITAINGA
+3986 AKQAAITAINGA

-4029 NATELNTAMGTLKHA
+4029 NATELNTAMGQLQHA
-4044 IADKTNTLASS
+4044 IADKTTTLASS
-4055 KYVNAD
+4055 KFVNAD
-4061 STKQNAYTTKVT
+4061 STKQNVYTTKVT

-4146 LEDVQTVQTNGQSLN
+4146 LEDVQSVQTNGQSLN

-4204 INQTNNPTMDTSA
+4204 INQTNNPTMDASA

-4223 QVNNAKTAL
+4223 QVNNAKNGLNGAENLRNAQNTAKQNLNTLSHLTNNQKSAISSQIDRAGHVSEVTAAKNAATELNTQMGNLEQAIHDQNTVKQGVNFTDADKAKRDAYTNAVSRAETILNKTQGANTPKQDVEAAIQSVTSAKNALNGDQNVTNAKNAAKHALNNLTSINNAQKRDLTTKIDQATTVSGVEAVSNTGTQLNTAMANLQNGINDKTNTLASENYHDADSDKKTAYTQAVTNAENILNKNSGSNLDKAAVENALSQVTNAKGALNGNHNLEQAKSNANTTINGLQHLTTAQKDKLKQQVQQAQNVAGVDTVKSSANTLNGAMGTLRNSIQDNAATKNGQNYLDATESNKTNYNNAVDSANGVINATSNPNMDANAINQIATQVTSTKNALDGTHNLTQAKQTATNAIDGATNLNKAQKDALKAQVTSAQRVANVTSIQQTANELNTAMGQLQHGIDDENATKQTQKYRDAEQSKKTAYDQAVAAAKAILNKQTGSNSDKAAVDRALQQVTSTKDALNGDAKLAEAKAAAKQNLGTLNHITNAQRTDLEGQINQATTVDGVNTVKTNANTLDGAMNSLQGSINDKDATLRNQNYLDADESKRNAYTQAVTAAEGILNKQTGGNTSKADVDNALNAVTRAKAALNGADNLRNAKTSATNTINGLPHLTQLQKDNLKHQVEQAQNVAGVNGVKDKGNTLNTAMGALRTSIQNDNTTKTSQNYLDASDINKNNYNTAVNNANGVINATNNPNMDANAINGMANQVNTTKAALNGVQNLAQAKTNATNTINNAHDLNQKQKDALKTQVNNAQRVSDANNVQHTATELNGAMTVLKAAIADKERTKASGNYVNADQEKRQAYDSKVTNAENIINGTPNATLTVNDVNSATSQVNAAKTALNGDNNLRVAKEHANNTIDGLAQLNNAQKAKLKEQVQSATTLDGVQTVKNSSQTLNTAMKGLRDSIANEATIKAGQNYTDASPNNRNEYDSAVTAAKAIINQTSNPTMEPNTITQATSQVTTKEQALNGAQNLAQAKTTAKNNLNNLTSINNAQKDALTRSIDGATTVAGVNQETVKATELNNAMHSLQNGINDETQTKQTQKYLDAEPSKKSAYDQAVNAAKAILTKASGQNVDKAAVEQALQNVNSTKTALNGDAKLNEAKAAAKQTLGTLTHINNAQRTALDNEITQATNVEGVNTVKAKAQQLDGAMGQLETSIRDKDTTLQSQNYQDADDAKRTAYSQAVNAAATILNKTSGGNTPKADVERAMQAVTQANTALNGIQNLERAKQAANTAITNASDLNTKQKEALKAQVTSAGRVSVANGVEHTATELNTAMTALKRAIADKADTKASGNYVNADANKRQAYDEKVTAAENIVSGTPTPTLTPSDVTNAATQVTNAKTQLNGNHNLEVAKQNANTAIDGLTSLNGPQKAKLKEQVGQATTLPNVQTVRDNAQTLNTAMKGLRDSIANEATIKAEQNYTDASPNNRSEYDSAVTAAKAIIGQTSSPTMNAQEINQAKDQVTAKQQALNGQENLTNAQTNAKQHLNGLSDLTNAQKDAAKRQIEGATHVSEVTQAQNNADALNTAMTNLKNGIQDQNTIKQGVNFTDADEAKRNAYTNAVTQAEQILNKVQGPNTAKDNVESALQNVQRAKNDLNGNQNVANAKTTAKNALNNLTSINNAQKEALKSQIDSATTVAGVNQVSATASELNTAMSNLQNGINDEAATKAAQKYTDADSDKQTAYNDAVTAAKTLLDKTAGTNDNKAAVEQALQRVNTAKTAL

-4238 NEAKNTAK
+4238 NQAKNTAK

-4252 SHLTDTQKANLTS
+4252 SHLTDAQKANLTS
-4265 QIESGT
+4265 QIERGT

-4283 GTLDQ
+4283 GTLNE

-4301 ATKASEDYQDAN
+4301 ATKASEDYHDAN
-4313 ADLQNAYN
+4313 TDLQNAYN
-4321 RAVSDAEG
+4321 DAVTNAEG

-4363 LATAKQSAK
+4363 LAAAKQTAK
-4372 SDIGRLS
+4372 SDIGRLT

-4387 AANAEVDHAP
+4387 AANAEVDQAP

-4452 AEGITNANGSN
+4452 AEAITNANGSN

-4490 QAKEAAK
+4490 QVKETAK

-4502 YNNLNNAQST
+4502 YSNLNNAQST
-4512 AAISQIDNATTVA
+4512 AATSQIDNATTVA

-4668 RLESAIANKDQ
+4668 RLQSAIANKDQ

-4687 DADPTK
+4687 DADPTN

-4727 VTTAKNAL
+4727 VTSTENAL

-4755 THLNTAQKTAL
+4755 THLNTPQKTAL

-4873 AKEAL
+4873 AKDAL

-4889 QSITGQI
+4889 QSITVQI
-4896 DNATLVTG
+4896 DNATQVTG

-4938 VDADTDKQNAYNTA
+4938 VDADRDKQNAYNTA

-5025 PNISTVNQVKTK
+5025 PNISTVSQVKTK

-5136 NNVQKGAV
+5136 NNAQKGAV

-5210 ILNKSTGTNVPKD
+5210 ILNKSTGTNVSKD

-5248 KQHANTVID
+5248 KQHANTAID

-5266 KDALKQLVQQSTT
+5266 KEALKQLVQQSTT

-5307 ATTKQNQNYTDASP
+5307 ATTKQNQNYTDSSP

-5393 QAVTNQI
+5393 QAVTDQI

-5474 SEVEQAIQQ
+5474 TEVEQAIQQ
-5483 VNATKQ
+5483 VNAAKQ

-5566 NFVNADPDKQNAYNQ
+5566 NFVNADPDKQNAYKQ

-5624 TAKQNVQHA
+5624 TTKQNVQHA

-5655 TLVPNVNAIEQ
+5655 TLVPNVNAIQQ

-5802 NLNNALHD
+5802 NLSNALQD

-5878 KDAAKQVITNENDL
+5878 KDAAKQVITNANDL

-6013 QLPNLNQPQKTALKD
+6013 QLPNLNQT
-6028 QVSHAE
+6028 
-6034 LVTGVNAIKQNA
+6034 
-6046 DALNNAMGTLKQQ
+6046 
-6059 IQANSQV
+6059 
-6066 PQSVDFTQAD
+6066 
-6076 QDKQQAYNN
+6076 
-6085 AANQAQQIANG
+6085 
-6096 TPTPVLTPDTVT
+6096 
-6108 QAVTTMNQA
+6108 
-6117 KDALNGDE
+6117 
-6125 KLAQAKQDAIANLDT
+6125 
-6140 LRDLNQPQRDALR
+6140 
-6153 NQINQAQALATVEQ
+6153 
-6167 TKQNAQNVNT
+6167 
-6177 AMSNLKQGIANKD
+6177 
-6190 TVKASENYHDA
+6190 
-6201 DADKQTAYTNAVSQA
+6201 
-6216 EGIINQMQNPT
+6216 
-6227 LNPDEI
+6227 
-6233 TRALTQVTDA
+6233 
-6243 KNSLNGEAKLATEK
+6243 
-6257 QNAKDAVNAMTHL
+6257 
-6270 NDAQKQALKGQ
+6270 QKQ
-6281 IDQSP
+6281 
-6286 EIATVT
+6286 
-6292 QVKQT
+6292 
-6297 ATSLDQAMNQLSQ
+6297 
-6310 AINDKTQTLTDGNY
+6310 
-6324 LNADPDKQNA
+6324 
-6334 YKQAVAKAEALLNK
+6334 
-6348 QSGTNEVQAQVES
+6348 
-6361 ITNEVNAAKQALNG
+6361 
-6375 NDNLANAKQ
+6375 
-6384 QAKQQLANLT
+6384 
-6394 HLNDAQKQS
+6394 H
-6403 FESQI
+6403 
-6408 TQAPLVTDVTT
+6408 
-6419 INQKA
+6419 
-6424 QALDYAMEL
+6424 
-6433 LRNSIADNQATL
+6433 
-6445 ASEDYHDATAQR
+6445 
-6457 QNDYN
+6457 
-6462 QAVTAAK
+6462 
-6469 NIINQTTSPTMN
+6469 
-6481 PDEVNRATTQVNNT
+6481 
-6495 KVALDGDENLAATK
+6495 
-6509 QQANNRLNQLDH
+6509 
-6521 LNNAQKQQLQSQI
+6521 
-6534 TQSSDI
+6534 
-6540 ATVNGHKQTAE
+6540 
-6551 SLNTAMGNLI
+6551 
-6561 NAIADHQAVEQ
+6561 
-6572 RGNFINADTDK
+6572 
-6583 QTAHTTAV
+6583 
-6591 NEAEAMINKQ
+6591 
-6601 TGQNANQTEVEQAIT
+6601 
-6616 KVQTT
+6616 
-6621 LQALNGDHNLQ
+6621 
-6632 VAKTNATQAID
+6632 
-6643 ALPNLNQPQKTALKD
+6643 
-6658 QVTAAT
+6658 
-6664 LVTAVHQI
+6664 
-6672 EQTANTL
+6672 
-6679 NQAMHGLRES
+6679 
-6689 IQDNAATKA
+6689 
-6698 NSKYINE
+6698 
-6705 DQPEQQNY
+6705 
-6713 DQAVQAA
+6713 
-6720 NNIINEQT
+6720 
-6728 ATLDNNAINQAA
+6728 
-6740 TTVNTTKAALHG
+6740 
-6752 DVKLQ
+6752 
-6757 NDKDHAKQTVSQLAH
+6757 
-6772 LNNAQKHME
+6772 
-6781 DTLID
+6781 
-6786 SETTRTAVKQD
+6786 
-6797 LTEAQALDQLMN
+6797 
-6809 TLQQSIADKDA
+6809 
-6820 TRASSAYV
+6820 
-6828 NAEPNK
+6828 
-6834 KQAYDEAVQNAESI
+6834 
-6848 IAGLNNPTI
+6848 
-6857 NKGNVSSATQAVTS
+6857 
-6871 SKNALDGVERLAQD
+6871 
-6885 KQTAGNSLN
+6885 
-6894 HLDQLT
+6894 
-6900 PAQQQALENQINNAT
+6900 
-6915 TRDKVAEIIAQ
+6915 
-6926 AQALNEAMKALK
+6926 
-6938 ESIKDQPQTEASS
+6938 
-6951 KFINEDQAQ
+6951 
-6960 KDAYTQA
+6960 
-6967 VQHAKDLINKTTDP
+6967 
-6981 TLVKSVIDQA
+6981 
-6991 TQAVNDAKNNLHG
+6991 
-7004 DQKLAQDKQRAT
+7004 
-7016 ETLNNLSNL
+7016 
-7025 NTPQRQALENQINN
+7025 
-7039 AATRGEVAQKLTEAQ
+7039 
-7054 ALNQAMEALR
+7054 
-7064 NSIQDQ
+7064 
-7070 QQTEAGSKFI
+7070 
-7080 NEDKP
+7080 
-7085 QKDAY
+7085 
-7090 QAAVQHAKDLINQTS
+7090 
-7105 NPTLDKAQVE
+7105 
-7115 QLTQGVNQAKD
+7115 
-7126 NLHGDQ
+7126 
-7132 KLADDKQHAVTD
+7132 
-7144 LNQLNSLNNPQRQAL
+7144 
-7159 ESQINNAATRD
+7159 
-7170 EVAQKLAEAQ
+7170 
-7180 ALDQAMQ
+7180 
-7187 ALRNS
+7187 
-7192 IQDQQQT
+7192 
-7199 ESGSK
+7199 
-7204 FINEDKPQ
+7204 
-7212 KDAYQ
+7212 
-7217 AAVQHAK
+7217 
-7224 DLINQTGN
+7224 
-7232 PTLDKSQV
+7232 
-7240 EQLTQAVTTAKDNLH
+7240 
-7255 GDQKLARDQQQAV
+7255 
-7268 TTVNALPNLNHAQQQ
+7268 
-7283 ALTDAINAAPTRTE
+7283 
-7297 VAQHVQTATELDHAM
+7297 
-7312 ETLKNKVDQVN
+7312 
-7323 TDKAQPNYTE
+7323 
-7333 ASTDKKEAVDQ
+7333 
-7344 ALQAAESITDPTNGS
+7344 
-7359 NANKDAVEQA
+7359 
-7369 LTKLQ
+7369 
-7374 EKVNELN
+7374 
-7381 GNERVAEAK
+7381 
-7390 AQAKQTIDQL
+7390 
-7400 AHLNADQIATAKQN
+7400 
-7414 IDQATKLQP
+7414 
-7423 IAELVDQA
+7423 
-7431 TQLNQSMDQLQQ
+7431 
-7443 AVNEHANVEQTVDYT
+7443 
-7458 QADSDKQNAYKQA
+7458 
-7471 IAEAENVLKQ
+7471 
-7481 NSNKQQVDQALQNI
+7481 
-7495 LNAKQALNGDE
+7495 
-7506 RVALAKTNG
+7506 
-7515 KHDIDQLNALNN
+7515 
-7527 AQQDGFKGRI
+7527 
-7537 DQSHDLNQIQQI
+7537 
-7549 VDEAKALNRAMDQL
+7549 
-7563 SQEITG
+7563 
-7569 NEGRT
+7569 
-7574 KGSTNYVNADTQVKQ
+7574 
-7589 VYDEAVDKAKQALDK
+7589 
-7604 STGQNLTAEQ
+7604 
-7614 VIKLNDAVT
+7614 
-7623 AAKKALNGE
+7623 
-7632 ERLNNRKSEA
+7632 
-7642 LQRLDQ
+7642 
-7648 LTHLN
+7648 
-7653 NAQRQLAIQQINNAE
+7653 
-7668 TLNKASRAIN
+7668 
-7678 RATKLD
+7678 
-7684 NAMGAVQQY
+7684 
-7693 IDEQHLGVIS
+7693 
-7703 STNYINADNNL
+7703 
-7714 KANYDNAIA
+7714 
-7723 NAAHELDKVQGNAI
+7723 
-7737 AKAEAEQ
+7737 
-7744 LKQNIIDA
+7744 
-7752 QNALN
+7752 
-7757 GDQNLANTKD
+7757 
-7767 KANAFVNSLNG
+7767 
-7778 LNLQQQDLAHKAIN
+7778 
-7792 NADTVSDVTDIVNN
+7792 
-7806 QIDLNDAM
+7806 
-7814 ETLKHLVDNEIPNA
+7814 
-7828 EQTVNYQN
+7828 
-7836 ADDNAKTNFDDAKR
+7836 
-7850 LANTLLNSDNTN
+7850 
-7862 VNDINGAIQAVNDAI
+7862 
-7877 QNLNGDQRL
+7877 
-7886 QDAKD
+7886 
-7891 KAIQSINQALTNKL
+7891 
-7905 KEIEASNA
+7905 
-7913 TEQDKL
+7913 
-7919 IAKNKAEELANSII
+7919 
-7933 NNINKATSNQDVSQ
+7933 
-7947 VQTAGKQAIE
+7947 
-7957 QVHANEIPKA
+7957 
-7967 KIDAN
+7967 
-7972 KDADKQVQA
+7972 
-7981 LIDEID
+7981 